1 MPKQAAGSTARDR
14 ILSRARALDD
24 DNKKY
29 QHQIQQVQQV
39 RREDTVPMRYRQGT
53 PLAQQPQTTAK
64 ERILSRAKALGP
76 QQIMS
81 GNGDMTLAEYQD
93 ALKRAEK
100 SIAQQDD
107 RFGSYRAKETY
118 KKALLALSPVVSP
131 VWTGVL
137 ALTDRGKNVQ
147 EREAAAA
154 SKTAKWLFGKSQKTP
169 EEIVAEQQ
177 EAQASARRREEL
189 ASLDLAEYERLLE
202 QAKKEAAGQQ
212 PKYNIHAMGGYDPA
226 AENTEARKKAD
237 DMQQT
242 YNQAKQVQY
251 ERQGL
256 EALGKL
262 NRKQLAAVETL
273 VETPETGTAVMSAR
287 VAQDSRRKQ
296 ATDTLKAAG
305 YSDTEIGE
313 LVTWR
318 SRQKDQEAYQKNVQ
332 WHENLADSGAAGAA
346 AATVLS
352 VPENLLSGLG
362 AADLAMQNAQK
373 LGGVDHPANYYT
385 PAMRLYGGSNAAR
398 TTVSEKLGRS
408 TDATIFGQNVASVA
422 YNIGTSMMDS
432 GATAALAA
440 IGVPPMV
447 GSAFLGGSAATAAMV
462 DAKERGIDDTNALW
476 TGLFAGVAETLFEDV
491 SLERL
496 LTLKPAQGT
505 LTKRLRTTMK
515 NAGLQAAT
523 EGSEELFTS
532 FANYITDRAING
544 GLSEYGTAVRAYM
557 DQGMSHQTATAK
569 ASADLAGQMA
579 MDFVA
584 GGIAGGLMAGGKSA
598 IDVGQQNRA
607 VLQFGE
613 LAGTAAEGRLSAD
626 GKDRLAQKI
635 KSRTEQGKT
644 VSGGAL
650 REVMERTIE
659 ARNKETREN
668 VRQRAQARLEELGDP
683 NAESVSRAVAQLY
696 DSDMSRARE
705 ERTRQTLRNSKYGQ
719 RVANELEE
727 AMRLQG
733 QTEGTDQPGRMTSGM
748 WAENL
753 PRYTSRGEYISELR
767 KKRVNPQA
775 TDRRPVTGYKYNA
788 ETGQLDAIVKGE
800 DGKTETIPKE
810 RAATTGQQ
818 EMLAYLA
825 ADLKEGAPAMIASYL
840 DGQDLETY
848 SRQWHN
854 AYEYGAAGVKRD
866 YAMASQA
873 VDQLNE
879 TQRGIAYDTGKAV
892 HDQRMDRERQ
902 KFPQESKGA
911 AITREGT
918 VSLKGATVGGVTYA
932 PVTQETMT
940 RRQRD
945 SVDVMRQ
952 LARVTGVDVVFY
964 QSRANEKGEY
974 TAANGFYRD
983 GTVYLDINTGKN
995 RVGDMSQTA
1004 ILLTASHE
1012 LTHFIKEY
1020 NPAQYEQLRT
1030 FVVERLMEAEDV
1042 DLDAL
1047 VQRHRKDQPELSY
1060 DEALDEV
1067 VADGCQM
1074 MLQDSQAA
1082 AALAKQNRSLAGNI
1096 RSWLRKWVKKLQE
1109 AFRGLTAQKP
1119 EAQALTRYAKELQ
1132 KIWDDA
1138 LVGAA
1143 RNLQQSE
1150 AETASKE
1157 KAASARGKASVRD
1170 GGGRIARAVNG
1181 EDYWNDL
1188 SYRGYRRK
1196 VIPDSIRYAMF
1207 ADDPSEIRNYGDR
1220 FAAVRHDDL
1229 PKIDDFKE
1237 AIAEAWERDKAEYL
1251 LPPALE
1257 VFEDLSGAE
1266 VADHFDPVDILDG
1279 ADAWDTPELITWA
1292 FSHGIFDEVGGI
1304 KTSDGAIVWDDSLI
1318 HDTSGDDGVWGGNL
1332 HQQSDT
1338 AAGESAAEVRYEI
1351 RRLDG
1356 QTMVVLDTQTDTRDY
1371 KAAAA
1376 YLKALVNT
1384 EKPFSTILAD
1394 ALPVYAGKDL
1404 PSEYKGSEYT
1414 LGMHRGLRE
1423 VKMQAATNL
1432 SEMLL
1437 LAEDG
1442 EWRENVKEKHGKDA
1456 QNGWYRYKT
1465 RFAVPVL
1472 NARKAV
1478 DHYAVYGG
1486 VLLIRNDADGKSYLY
1501 DMVDVE
1507 KKKVISSPPFSA
1519 QAHSGVYEPKPSES
1533 IIRHENEKSNTKFS
1547 MREPVE
1553 QAKDLVAVHNLTEQN
1568 LQDALDLGGLPMPSI
1583 AVVKSEQGHSMYG
1596 PISIV
1601 FGRDSID
1608 PQADSRNKIYGG
1620 DTYTPTAPAV
1630 EYPVN
1635 YDRMRAVEKR
1645 LAGLSEKIAGGVFR
1659 NDSTLQRAGID
1670 EESGMSA
1677 AELADKLA
1685 RDDSIRAAY
1694 LADQGKTLE
1703 PVMQK
1708 KEFNRYGNDALAKL
1722 VQQIGAQEL
1731 AGIEASIEAGDYQP
1745 VREIE
1750 DMVRQIIRDSYAEK
1764 HSALLNRK
1772 PELKE
1777 KRLDRFMENNV
1788 TVFTVEDF
1796 VRDAWE
1802 YYQDQGATTSEID
1815 RWATSDKLHEA
1826 ASVED
1831 VKVWLLPQLEG
1842 VLGEPGIYNG
1852 SERFDRSGSRRSF
1865 SQLHWEYTLE
1875 NIVRAMAETQAAR
1888 GGQTFGA
1895 SAKAMQAVGS
1905 EDFQSI
1911 DEVKAASGRLGEV
1924 DTEQYKADVDAVEK
1938 RIEQATRAV
1947 MRENKPH
1954 SDNQFDEM
1962 QIIGDVMMQAAQGKQ
1977 TEAAI
1982 RRAFSQEGYSISES
1996 TAREI
2001 REVFRAATA
2010 LPTGYF
2016 EAKPQRAVR
2025 FDEAKAVIVPD
2036 NISRTLKKRIE
2047 RAGVPIMEYRAGDE
2061 SQRLKQLNSDETW
2074 RFSVREAKIT
2084 DRELLANA
2092 LETTAQNDLER
2103 GLLAQYQEKA
2113 KSAARWERWLDY
2125 HQQKLADHESGV
2137 HPLTTQQVLLA
2148 REKAAQYAEMLD
2160 QLDGKLLK
2168 IESMGPMRKLLERE
2182 RSYVDDLLTGAVA
2195 AEKEHFQADFEQRL
2209 QEALRREQESLTQ
2222 YRERREESER
2232 RRAVTAKIERTTSQL
2247 ADRLNTNTD
2256 KKHIPEP
2263 LKKPVA
2269 QLLTA
2274 LDYSSRSSLR
2284 GDRATRADQE
2294 YCRAMEGIRRV
2305 LADQEAFQQGA
2316 EGSEDALGGYLDLPP
2331 GLTDLMTKHIQT
2343 VENIIEDRMPTETV
2357 LRRMN
2362 LTQLRDLDVIL
2373 STVTRAV
2380 TKMNELLENRTF
2392 VRVADA
2398 AEDTMAEL
2406 HRRGQ
2411 YKGAAEKAETF
2422 VAWDNALPWYAF
2434 QRFGEG
2440 GRAIFEELQDGW
2452 DKLAFNSKQ
2461 VLDFRKGVITDEQAR
2476 AWDTEVRQV
2485 ELLDQ
2490 EGETVTV
2497 SMTTAQLMGLYCL
2510 SKRKQ
2515 ALGHLFGGG
2524 IRITDIETRGKL
2536 RKKTIKQDEHYK
2548 MDDQMLGRLLGQLTP
2563 EQIAVADKLQK
2574 YMTEQGSKWGN
2585 EITMKRF
2592 GYRGFTEKIYY
2603 PIETDSQDRL
2613 SRAGDGTEGSLYR
2626 LQNISAVK
2634 PLVQNANN
2642 AIMLRGI
2649 FDVFSNHM
2657 ADMAKYNALVI
2668 PIVDAQKWY
2677 NYKDSVKN
2685 EAGQV
2690 NTQTVQRSMTK
2701 AYGQSANRYVVQ
2713 FLKDL
2718 NGVKE
2723 SGARG
2728 EGFANKMISNY
2739 KRAAVA
2745 ANLRVALLQPT
2756 AYVRAAAVLDYKYLA
2771 EAFGDRTGTRQ
2782 ATAEMLEHSGIALWK
2797 DMGFFDTDVG
2807 RSIRDQIKGK
2817 GSRLEDLVDKSMAAA
2832 ELGDKVT
2839 WARLWRACKL
2849 EVQEKQGLSG
2859 DELMEAT
2866 AKRFRDVIYQ
2876 TQVIDSTMTRS
2887 HMMRSSSTFA
2897 KMATSFLSE
2906 PTVSYNL
2913 IMEGT
2918 RQILKDKKAM
2928 GLKTAIGRNW
2938 KAAGRA
2944 YQAYVV
2950 SALAAA
2956 VVESLADALRDDD
2969 DDTLWEKLWN
2979 AFGGLHGNLASDL
2992 NPLNKLPY
3000 MRDVF
3005 SALDGYDNGRMD
3017 TEGLANAKKAYDILM
3032 ESYRLATGQQD
3043 KATSTTYYGNMT
3055 TYGKVYQTFRAVSM
3069 LSGLPLSA
3077 ATREVIT
3084 VWNDTVGSVWPG
3096 MKRKTYESKKL
3107 REAYNSYAKPAGIGY
3122 DTLSAAMEYVA
3133 TLESDK
3139 DAEGKTVSGSLKAKY
3154 VAYIQSLGLT
3164 PSQQKAMW
3172 LALKNSTWSD
3182 KGTPWT

>member
-76 QQIMS
+76 QEIMS

-177 EAQASARRREEL
+177 EAQAAARRREEL

-251 ERQGL
+251 ERRGL

-305 YSDTEIGE
+305 YSDTEIGD

-332 WHENLADSGAAGAA
+332 WHENLADSGVAGAA

-398 TTVSEKLGRS
+398 TTVSEKLERS

-496 LTLKPAQGT
+496 LALKPAQGT
-505 LTKRLRTTMK
+505 LAKRLRTTMK

-598 IDVGQQNRA
+598 IDVGRQNRA
-607 VLQFGE
+607 VQQFGE
-613 LAGTAAEGRLSAD
+613 LAGTAAEDRLSAD
-626 GKDRLAQKI
+626 GKDRLAQRV

-659 ARNKETREN
+659 ARNKEAREN

-696 DSDMSRARE
+696 DSDMSRTRE
-705 ERTRQTLRNSKYGQ
+705 ERARQTLRDSKYGQ
-719 RVANELEE
+719 QVANELEE
-727 AMRLQG
+727 AMGRREQAEDADQG
-733 QTEGTDQPGRMTSGM
+733 ATAA

-753 PRYTSRGEYISELR
+753 PRYTSRGEYISELQR
-767 KKRVNPQA
+767 KRVNPQA

-840 DGQDLETY
+840 DGQDLKTY

-854 AYEYGAAGVKRD
+854 AYEYGAANVKRD

-892 HDQRMDRERQ
+892 YDQRMAQERQ

-932 PVTQETMT
+932 PVMQETMT

-945 SVDVMRQ
+945 SVEVMRQ

-983 GTVYLDINTGKN
+983 GTVYLDINAGKN
-995 RVGDMSQTA
+995 RVGDMSETA
-1004 ILLTASHE
+1004 VLLTASHE
-1012 LTHFIKEY
+1012 LTHFIQEY
-1020 NPAQYEQLRT
+1020 SPAQYEQLRD

-1047 VQRHRKDQPELSY
+1047 VQRHQKDQPELSY

-1074 MLQDSQAA
+1074 MLKDSQAA

-1096 RSWLRKWVKKLQE
+1096 RSWLRKWVKRLQE

-1143 RNLQQSE
+1143 RNLQQNE
-1150 AETASKE
+1150 AETASGE
-1157 KAASARGKASVRD
+1157 KAASTRGKASARD

-1188 SYRGYRRK
+1188 SYRGYRHK
-1196 VIPDSIRYAMF
+1196 VIPDSIGYAMF
-1207 ADDPSEIRNYGDR
+1207 ADDPSEARGYGDR
-1220 FAAVRHDDL
+1220 FAAVRHGDL

-1237 AIAEAWERDKAEYL
+1237 DIAEAWERDKAEYL

-1257 VFEDLSGAE
+1257 VFEDLRGAE

-1292 FSHGIFDEVGGI
+1292 FSHGVFDEVGGI

-1318 HDTSGDDGVWGGNL
+1318 HDTTGDDGVWGDNL
-1332 HQQSDT
+1332 HRQSGP
-1338 AAGESAAEVRYEI
+1338 AAGASAAQVRYEI

-1356 QTMVVLDTQTDTRDY
+1356 QTMVVLDTQTDTRSH

-1376 YLKALVNT
+1376 YLKALVNA

-1432 SEMLL
+1432 DEMLL

-1442 EWRENVKEKHGKDA
+1442 EWRENVKKKHGKDA

-1533 IIRHENEKSNTKFS
+1533 IIRPGNEKSNTKFS
-1547 MREPVE
+1547 VRDSAGRE
-1553 QAKDLVAVHNLTEQN
+1553 LTEAQQKYFRDSKTRDENGNLLVMYHQTDGDFTVFDTEHKGAGTGDDETPFGVFLKKTSRDIGVRGKKQMQLYANIQN
-1568 LQDALDLGGLPMPSI
+1568 PLRVDNRKQLVQSLARMSEEYASLKAESGNIDKEYGAKFEKAKRAFVDFLTRWRKENPDAPARAAYNAEGFDAAFNAEDEVVKEWTKKQDALALK
-1583 AVVKSEQGHSMYG
+1583 A
-1596 PISIV
+1596 
-1601 FGRDSID
+1601 
-1608 PQADSRNKIYGG
+1608 
-1620 DTYTPTAPAV
+1620 
-1630 EYPVN
+1630 
-1635 YDRMRAVEKR
+1635 
-1645 LAGLSEKIAGGVFR
+1645 
-1659 NDSTLQRAGID
+1659 
-1670 EESGMSA
+1670 
-1677 AELADKLA
+1677 
-1685 RDDSIRAAY
+1685 
-1694 LADQGKTLE
+1694 
-1703 PVMQK
+1703 K
-1708 KEFNRYGNDALAKL
+1708 K
-1722 VQQIGAQEL
+1722 
-1731 AGIEASIEAGDYQP
+1731 
-1745 VREIE
+1745 
-1750 DMVRQIIRDSYAEK
+1750 
-1764 HSALLNRK
+1764 
-1772 PELKE
+1772 
-1777 KRLDRFMENNV
+1777 
-1788 TVFTVEDF
+1788 
-1796 VRDAWE
+1796 
-1802 YYQDQGATTSEID
+1802 
-1815 RWATSDKLHEA
+1815 
-1826 ASVED
+1826 
-1831 VKVWLLPQLEG
+1831 
-1842 VLGEPGIYNG
+1842 
-1852 SERFDRSGSRRSF
+1852 
-1865 SQLHWEYTLE
+1865 
-1875 NIVRAMAETQAAR
+1875 
-1888 GGQTFGA
+1888 
-1895 SAKAMQAVGS
+1895 
-1905 EDFQSI
+1905 
-1911 DEVKAASGRLGEV
+1911 
-1924 DTEQYKADVDAVEK
+1924 
-1938 RIEQATRAV
+1938 
-1947 MRENKPH
+1947 
-1954 SDNQFDEM
+1954 
-1962 QIIGDVMMQAAQGKQ
+1962 
-1977 TEAAI
+1977 
-1982 RRAFSQEGYSISES
+1982 
-1996 TAREI
+1996 
-2001 REVFRAATA
+2001 AATA
-2010 LPTGYF
+2010 ALRENGYDGVFLEKDQGSWGRSTEAYIALDANQVKSVDNQGPTT
-2016 EAKPQRAVR
+2016 
-2025 FDEAKAVIVPD
+2025 DPD
-2036 NISRTLKKRIE
+2036 I
-2047 RAGVPIMEYRAGDE
+2047 
-2061 SQRLKQLNSDETW
+2061 
-2074 RFSVREAKIT
+2074 RFSMREAKIT

-2092 LETTAQNDLER
+2092 LETTARNDLER

-2148 REKAAQYAEMLD
+2148 REKAAQYTEMLD
-2160 QLDGKLLK
+2160 QLDEKLLK

-2209 QEALRREQESLTQ
+2209 QEARRREQESLAQ

-2232 RRAVTAKIERTTSQL
+2232 RRAVTAKIERTTRQL

-2305 LADQEAFQQGA
+2305 LADQEAFQQGT

-2392 VRVADA
+2392 IRVADA

-2422 VAWDNALPWYAF
+2422 VAWDNTLPWYAF

-2440 GRAIFEELQDGW
+2440 GRAIFGELQDGW

-2476 AWDTEVRQV
+2476 AWDTEVRRV

-2548 MDDQMLGRLLGQLTP
+2548 MDDQMLGRLLSQLTP

-2585 EITMKRF
+2585 EVTMKRF
-2592 GYRGFTEKIYY
+2592 GYRGFIEEIYY

-2677 NYKDSVKN
+2677 NYKDSTKN

-2690 NTQTVQRSMTK
+2690 NTRTVQRAMTK

-2728 EGFANKMISNY
+2728 EVFAGKMISNY

-2771 EAFGDRTGTRQ
+2771 KAFGDRTGTRQ

-2817 GSRLEDLVDKSMAAA
+2817 GSKLEDLVDKSMAAA
-2832 ELGDKVT
+2832 ELGDKIT

-2849 EVQEKQGLSG
+2849 EVREKQGLSG
-2859 DELMEAT
+2859 DELIKAT
-2866 AKRFRDVIYQ
+2866 ARRFRDVIYQ

-2887 HMMRSSSTFA
+2887 NIMRSSSTFS
-2897 KMATSFLSE
+2897 KMFTSFLSE

-3084 VWNDTVGSVWPG
+3084 AWNNTVGSVWPG
-3096 MKRKTYESKKL
+3096 MKRRTYESKKL
-3107 REAYNSYAKPAGIGY
+3107 REAYNSYAKPAGISY
-3122 DTLSAAMEYVA
+3122 DTLSTAMEYVA

-3154 VAYIQSLGLT
+3154 VDYIQSMGLT

-3182 KGTPWT
+3182 KGTPWE

>member
-39 RREDTVPMRYRQGT
+39 RREDTVPMRYRQET

-64 ERILSRAKALGP
+64 ERVMSRAKAMGP

-131 VWTGVL
+131 AWTGVL

-177 EAQASARRREEL
+177 EAQEAARRREEL

-296 ATDTLKAAG
+296 AADTLKAAG

-373 LGGVDHPANYYT
+373 LGGVDRPANYYT

-398 TTVSEKLGRS
+398 TTVSEKLERS
-408 TDATIFGQNVASVA
+408 TDATIFGQNAASVA

-505 LTKRLRTTMK
+505 LAKRLRTTMK
-515 NAGLQAAT
+515 NVGLQAAT

-598 IDVGQQNRA
+598 IDVGRQNREMGKFTHLTEEIA
-607 VLQFGE
+607 KE
-613 LAGTAAEGRLSAD
+613 RLGQD
-626 GKDRLAQKI
+626 ETDRLAKKLI
-635 KSRTEQGKT
+635 EHTEAGKR
-644 VSGGAL
+644 VSGYAL
-650 REVMERTIE
+650 REAANRNIE
-659 ARNKETREN
+659 YLNRSAAEEIREGVT
-668 VRQRAQARLEELGDP
+668 VRLQELG
-683 NAESVSRAVAQLY
+683 ESRNVEKVGRAVARLY
-696 DSDMSRARE
+696 ADADMSEAARRE
-705 ERTRQTLRNSKYGQ
+705 EKLVVERSQYGQ
-719 RVANELEE
+719 RVLDELVDNGKFQISDGISGRAAESE
-727 AMRLQG
+727 WADGLMQPLTERAYMEKSQKEYAERMRQI
-733 QTEGTDQPGRMTSGM
+733 QK
-748 WAENL
+748 N
-753 PRYTSRGEYISELR
+753 
-767 KKRVNPQA
+767 RVNPTA

-810 RAATTGQQ
+810 KAATTGQQ
-818 EMLAYLA
+818 EALADLA

-840 DGQDLETY
+840 DGQDLKTY

-854 AYEYGAAGVKRD
+854 AYEYGAANVKRD

-892 HDQRMDRERQ
+892 YDQRMAQERQ

-964 QSRANEKGEY
+964 QSRANEKGKY

-983 GTVYLDINTGKN
+983 GTVYLDINAGKN
-995 RVGDMSQTA
+995 RVGDMSETA
-1004 ILLTASHE
+1004 VLLTASHE
-1012 LTHFIKEY
+1012 LTHFIQEY
-1020 NPAQYEQLRT
+1020 NPAQYEQLRD
-1030 FVVERLMEAEDV
+1030 FVVERLTEAEDV

-1047 VQRHRKDQPELSY
+1047 VQRHQKNQPELSY

-1074 MLQDSQAA
+1074 MLKDSQAA

-1143 RNLQQSE
+1143 RNLQQSG
-1150 AETASKE
+1150 AETASGE
-1157 KAASARGKASVRD
+1157 KAVSTRGKASARD

-1196 VIPDSIRYAMF
+1196 VIPDSIGYAMF
-1207 ADDPSEIRNYGDR
+1207 ADDPSEARGYGDR

-1237 AIAEAWERDKAEYL
+1237 DIAEAWERDKAEYL

-1318 HDTSGDDGVWGGNL
+1318 HDTSGDDGVWGDNL
-1332 HQQSDT
+1332 HQQSGP
-1338 AAGESAAEVRYEI
+1338 AAGASAAQVQYEI

-1356 QTMVVLDTQTDTRDY
+1356 QTMVVLDTQTDTRSH

-1376 YLKALVNT
+1376 YLKALVNA

-1404 PSEYKGSEYT
+1404 PSEYKGSKYT

-1432 SEMLL
+1432 DEMLL

-1442 EWRENVKEKHGKDA
+1442 EWRENVKKKHGKDA

-1519 QAHSGVYEPKPSES
+1519 QAHSGVYEPKPSEN

-1547 MREPVE
+1547 
-1553 QAKDLVAVHNLTEQN
+1553 
-1568 LQDALDLGGLPMPSI
+1568 
-1583 AVVKSEQGHSMYG
+1583 
-1596 PISIV
+1596 
-1601 FGRDSID
+1601 
-1608 PQADSRNKIYGG
+1608 
-1620 DTYTPTAPAV
+1620 
-1630 EYPVN
+1630 
-1635 YDRMRAVEKR
+1635 
-1645 LAGLSEKIAGGVFR
+1645 
-1659 NDSTLQRAGID
+1659 
-1670 EESGMSA
+1670 
-1677 AELADKLA
+1677 
-1685 RDDSIRAAY
+1685 
-1694 LADQGKTLE
+1694 
-1703 PVMQK
+1703 
-1708 KEFNRYGNDALAKL
+1708 
-1722 VQQIGAQEL
+1722 
-1731 AGIEASIEAGDYQP
+1731 
-1745 VREIE
+1745 
-1750 DMVRQIIRDSYAEK
+1750 
-1764 HSALLNRK
+1764 
-1772 PELKE
+1772 
-1777 KRLDRFMENNV
+1777 
-1788 TVFTVEDF
+1788 
-1796 VRDAWE
+1796 VRDN
-1802 YYQDQGATTSEID
+1802 
-1815 RWATSDKLHEA
+1815 K
-1826 ASVED
+1826 ED
-1831 VKVWLLPQLEG
+1831 VKTVEKYFGTTYNVNEAGYLLTDGKLLDMSGRHEGGPGGYRTVDHRDIADAFDGDYGDGSYSGGMVEFMRAGNIRLSPESGGINLSVKPNKAQLDT
-1842 VLGEPGIYNG
+1842 LDRYISKFRGEVMVD
-1852 SERFDRSGSRRSF
+1852 FD
-1865 SQLHWEYTLE
+1865 
-1875 NIVRAMAETQAAR
+1875 NAA
-1888 GGQTFGA
+1888 GDTVA
-1895 SAKAMQAVGS
+1895 SAAYRSRTYSKHV
-1905 EDFQSI
+1905 I
-1911 DEVKAASGRLGEV
+1911 DDINA
-1924 DTEQYKADVDAVEK
+1924 YF
-1938 RIEQATRAV
+1938 
-1947 MRENKPH
+1947 
-1954 SDNQFDEM
+1954 DN
-1962 QIIGDVMMQAAQGKQ
+1962 GTV
-1977 TEAAI
+1977 
-1982 RRAFSQEGYSISES
+1982 
-1996 TAREI
+1996 
-2001 REVFRAATA
+2001 
-2010 LPTGYF
+2010 PTGN
-2016 EAKPQRAVR
+2016 A
-2025 FDEAKAVIVPD
+2025 D
-2036 NISRTLKKRIE
+2036 
-2047 RAGVPIMEYRAGDE
+2047 
-2061 SQRLKQLNSDETW
+2061 TW
-2074 RFSVREAKIT
+2074 FSVREAKIT

-2092 LETTAQNDLER
+2092 LETTARNAEER
-2103 GLLAQYQEKA
+2103 RILKWYREVA
-2113 KSAARWERWLDY
+2113 KSLTEHEQLLENMRQR
-2125 HQQKLADHESGV
+2125 LADHKSG
-2137 HPLTTQQVLLA
+2137 
-2148 REKAAQYAEMLD
+2148 EKTLSPGKVKDLEDYTEYIVNKLD
-2160 QLDGKLLK
+2160 EEDRKLLK
-2168 IESMGPMRKLLERE
+2168 IESMGPVRKLLERE
-2182 RSYVDDLLTGAVA
+2182 REYVERRLAGAREEKDRYR
-2195 AEKEHFQADFEQRL
+2195 AEFEQRL
-2209 QEALRREQESLTQ
+2209 QEARRREQESLAQ

-2232 RRAVTAKIERTTSQL
+2232 RRAVTAKIERTTRQL

-2305 LADQEAFQQGA
+2305 LEDQEAFQQGA

-2373 STVTRAV
+2373 STVTKAV

-2422 VAWDNALPWYAF
+2422 VAWDNTLPWYAF

-2440 GRAIFEELQDGW
+2440 GRAIFGELQDGW
-2452 DKLAFNSKQ
+2452 DKLAFNSKR

-2476 AWDTEVRQV
+2476 AWDTEVRRV
-2485 ELLDQ
+2485 ELLNQ

-2574 YMTEQGSKWGN
+2574 YMTEQGSRWGN
-2585 EITMKRF
+2585 EVTMKRF

-2690 NTQTVQRSMTK
+2690 NTRTVQRAMTK

-2771 EAFGDRTGTRQ
+2771 KAFGDRTGTRQ

-2817 GSRLEDLVDKSMAAA
+2817 GSKLEDLVDKSMAAA
-2832 ELGDKVT
+2832 ELGDKIT

-2859 DELMEAT
+2859 DELMKAT
-2866 AKRFRDVIYQ
+2866 AQRFRDVIYQ

-2897 KMATSFLSE
+2897 KMATSFMSE

-2938 KAAGRA
+2938 KTAGQA

-3084 VWNDTVGSVWPG
+3084 TWNNTVGSVWPG

-3107 REAYNSYAKPAGIGY
+3107 REAYNSYAKPAGISY
-3122 DTLSAAMEYVA
+3122 DTLSTAMEYVA

-3139 DAEGKTVSGSLKAKY
+3139 DAEGKTVSGSMKAKY

-3182 KGTPWT
+3182 KGTPWE

>member
-1 MPKQAAGSTARDR
+1 MAMQTGGGTARDR
-14 ILSRARALDD
+14 IMARARAMDD

-64 ERILSRAKALGP
+64 ERIQARARAMG
-76 QQIMS
+76 QQRVMS
-81 GNGDMTLAEYQD
+81 GLGDLTVEEYQY
-93 ALKRAEK
+93 ALKQA
-100 SIAQQDD
+100 
-107 RFGSYRAKETY
+107 
-118 KKALLALSPVVSP
+118 
-131 VWTGVL
+131 
-137 ALTDRGKNVQ
+137 
-147 EREAAAA
+147 EAA
-154 SKTAKWLFGKSQKTP
+154 SPKRDENPGFFSRVGKWLVGKTEKTP
-169 EEIVAEQQ
+169 EEIVAEQWDAL
-177 EAQASARRREEL
+177 EAARKREEL
-189 ASLDLAEYERLLE
+189 ASLDLDEYEKLLE
-202 QAKKEAAGQQ
+202 QAKKQAADAR
-212 PKYNIHAMGGYDPA
+212 PDFNIHAMGAYDAA
-226 AENTEARKKAD
+226 AENTPAQRKAD
-237 DMQQT
+237 EMQQT
-242 YNQAKQVQY
+242 YNLAKQVQF
-251 ERQGL
+251 ERQG
-256 EALGKL
+256 EQALAQL
-262 NRKQLAAVETL
+262 TPKQLEAVETL
-273 VETPETGTAVMSAR
+273 VQTPATGTSVMSAG
-287 VAQDSRRKQ
+287 VARENARDQ
-296 ATDTLKAAG
+296 AYSVLLEGG
-305 YSDTEIGE
+305 YSYKTISD

-318 SRQKDQEAYQKNVQ
+318 SRQQDKEAYQKTVQ
-332 WHENLADSGAAGAA
+332 WHEDLADSGVLGGA

-352 VPENLLSGLG
+352 VPENLLSGVG
-362 AADLAMQNAQK
+362 AIDVALQK
-373 LGGVDHPANYYT
+373 ANQTGGEERPVNYYSA
-385 PAMRLYGGSNAAR
+385 PMRLYGGANAAR
-398 TTVSEKLGRS
+398 ETVGQKLERN
-408 TDATIFGQNVASVA
+408 TDATIFGQNVASTA
-422 YNIGTSMMDS
+422 YGIGTSMLDS
-432 GATAALAA
+432 GATVALAA
-440 IGVPPMV
+440 IGVPPVV
-447 GSAFLGGSAATAAMV
+447 GSSLLGGAAATGAMV
-462 DAKERGIDDTNALW
+462 DAKDRGVDDTHALW
-476 TGLFAGVAETLFEDV
+476 TGVFAGVAETLFEDV

-496 LTLKPAQGT
+496 LKLDVPQGT
-505 LTKRLRTTMK
+505 LRQRMQTTLK
-515 NAGLQAAT
+515 NTLLQAGT
-523 EGSEELFTS
+523 EGSEELFTD

-544 GLSEYGTAVRAYM
+544 GLSEYDTAVRAYM
-557 DQGMSHQTATAK
+557 DQGFSQKEASQK
-569 ASADLAGQMA
+569 AGADLAARMA
-579 MDFVA
+579 LDFVA
-584 GGIAGGLMAGGKSA
+584 GGVAGGLMAGGKAA
-598 IDVGQQNRA
+598 IDNAGQNREMR
-607 VLQFGE
+607 QYSD
-613 LAGTAAEGRLSAD
+613 LAPAAAEE
-626 GKDRLAQKI
+626 RLAADPGSRAARRVQKQVQ
-635 KSRTEQGKT
+635 QGKP
-644 VSGGAL
+644 VRGAAL
-650 REVMERTIE
+650 RETMAQNVE
-659 ARNKETREN
+659 AQNQAVTEQ
-668 VRQRAQARLEELGDP
+668 VRKLARQRLEELGDTQ
-683 NAESVSRAVAQLY
+683 AEKTSRAVAQLY
-696 DSDMSRARE
+696 DQELPWYRRELARKA
-705 ERTRQTLRNSKYGQ
+705 LRSSEYGQ
-719 RVANELEE
+719 RVANEMEDAVETGRVRTLLEQAGE
-727 AMRLQG
+727 
-733 QTEGTDQPGRMTSGM
+733 TEDAARVPRWTSGE

-753 PRYTSRGEYISELR
+753 PRYTSQGAYINQLMER
-767 KKRVNPQA
+767 RVNPSA
-775 TDRRPVTGYKYNA
+775 TDKRPVTGFRYNQ

-800 DGKTETIPKE
+800 DGKVETIPKE
-810 RAATTGQQ
+810 RAATTGRQ
-818 EMLAYLA
+818 EWLADLA
-825 ADLKEGAPAMIASYL
+825 ADLKEAAPTMIASYME
-840 DGQDLETY
+840 GQDVQTF

-854 AYEYGAAGVKRD
+854 AYEYGAAGVKKD
-866 YAMASQA
+866 YAMNSQA
-873 VDQLNE
+873 VDQLNA
-879 TQRGIAYDTGKAV
+879 TQRELAYDA
-892 HDQRMDRERQ
+892 
-902 KFPQESKGA
+902 GA
-911 AITREGT
+911 AARAVQQAQERMKFHQEGQDTGMAREGA

-945 SVDVMRQ
+945 SVEVMRQ
-952 LARVTGVDVVFY
+952 LARVSGVDVVFY

-983 GTVYLDINTGKN
+983 GTVYLDINAGKN
-995 RVGDMSQTA
+995 RVGDMSETA

-1020 NPAQYEQLRT
+1020 NPAQYEQLRD
-1030 FVVERLMEAEDV
+1030 FVVERLTEAEDV
-1042 DLDAL
+1042 DLDDL
-1047 VQRHRKDQPELSY
+1047 VQRHQKNQPELSY

-1074 MLQDSQAA
+1074 MLKDSQAA

-1119 EAQALTRYAKELQ
+1119 EAQALTRYAKEMQ

-1150 AETASKE
+1150 AETASGE
-1157 KAASARGKASVRD
+1157 EAASTRGKASARD
-1170 GGGRIARAVNG
+1170 
-1181 EDYWNDL
+1181 
-1188 SYRGYRRK
+1188 
-1196 VIPDSIRYAMF
+1196 
-1207 ADDPSEIRNYGDR
+1207 
-1220 FAAVRHDDL
+1220 
-1229 PKIDDFKE
+1229 
-1237 AIAEAWERDKAEYL
+1237 
-1251 LPPALE
+1251 
-1257 VFEDLSGAE
+1257 
-1266 VADHFDPVDILDG
+1266 
-1279 ADAWDTPELITWA
+1279 
-1292 FSHGIFDEVGGI
+1292 
-1304 KTSDGAIVWDDSLI
+1304 
-1318 HDTSGDDGVWGGNL
+1318 
-1332 HQQSDT
+1332 
-1338 AAGESAAEVRYEI
+1338 GESAAQVRYEVRESKDKDI
-1351 RRLDG
+1351 VSVKQQLKASESELSKMPVVSRKNVTADIERMSTKQRLEWAVAELRASGYRVERPNGNTIEFSPKDINSG
-1356 QTMVVLDTQTDTRDY
+1356 LRY
-1371 KAAAA
+1371 LSGAGEIAA
-1376 YLKALVNT
+1376 Y
-1384 EKPFSTILAD
+1384 S
-1394 ALPVYAGKDL
+1394 ALPAVLKRGK
-1404 PSEYKGSEYT
+1404 EIYREANHKGRGYGTITFAAPVEINGVRGNMAVVVRQTKGQRYDV
-1414 LGMHRGLRE
+1414 HRILMPDGSAFVFQE
-1423 VKMQAATNL
+1423 KANAVSTTVGGITEAASSSGGTTPTINTA
-1432 SEMLL
+1432 S
-1437 LAEDG
+1437 
-1442 EWRENVKEKHGKDA
+1442 KDS
-1456 QNGWYRYKT
+1456 
-1465 RFAVPVL
+1465 
-1472 NARKAV
+1472 
-1478 DHYAVYGG
+1478 
-1486 VLLIRNDADGKSYLY
+1486 IRPG
-1501 DMVDVE
+1501 
-1507 KKKVISSPPFSA
+1507 
-1519 QAHSGVYEPKPSES
+1519 
-1533 IIRHENEKSNTKFS
+1533 NEKSNTKFS
-1547 MREPVE
+1547 VRDSAGRELTPAQQEFFRNSKARDENGNLLVMYHQTDGDFTVFDTEHKGAGTGDDETPFGVFLKKTSRDIGVRGKKQMQLYANIQNPLRVDNRE
-1553 QAKDLVAVHNLTEQN
+1553 QLVQSLARMSEEYASIKAESGNIDKEYGAKFEKAKRAFVDFLTRWRKEN
-1568 LQDALDLGGLPMPSI
+1568 PDAPARAAYNAEGFDAAFNAEDEVVKEWTKKQDALALK
-1583 AVVKSEQGHSMYG
+1583 A
-1596 PISIV
+1596 
-1601 FGRDSID
+1601 
-1608 PQADSRNKIYGG
+1608 
-1620 DTYTPTAPAV
+1620 
-1630 EYPVN
+1630 
-1635 YDRMRAVEKR
+1635 
-1645 LAGLSEKIAGGVFR
+1645 
-1659 NDSTLQRAGID
+1659 
-1670 EESGMSA
+1670 
-1677 AELADKLA
+1677 
-1685 RDDSIRAAY
+1685 
-1694 LADQGKTLE
+1694 
-1703 PVMQK
+1703 K
-1708 KEFNRYGNDALAKL
+1708 K
-1722 VQQIGAQEL
+1722 
-1731 AGIEASIEAGDYQP
+1731 
-1745 VREIE
+1745 
-1750 DMVRQIIRDSYAEK
+1750 
-1764 HSALLNRK
+1764 
-1772 PELKE
+1772 
-1777 KRLDRFMENNV
+1777 
-1788 TVFTVEDF
+1788 
-1796 VRDAWE
+1796 
-1802 YYQDQGATTSEID
+1802 
-1815 RWATSDKLHEA
+1815 
-1826 ASVED
+1826 
-1831 VKVWLLPQLEG
+1831 
-1842 VLGEPGIYNG
+1842 
-1852 SERFDRSGSRRSF
+1852 
-1865 SQLHWEYTLE
+1865 
-1875 NIVRAMAETQAAR
+1875 
-1888 GGQTFGA
+1888 
-1895 SAKAMQAVGS
+1895 
-1905 EDFQSI
+1905 
-1911 DEVKAASGRLGEV
+1911 
-1924 DTEQYKADVDAVEK
+1924 
-1938 RIEQATRAV
+1938 
-1947 MRENKPH
+1947 
-1954 SDNQFDEM
+1954 
-1962 QIIGDVMMQAAQGKQ
+1962 
-1977 TEAAI
+1977 
-1982 RRAFSQEGYSISES
+1982 
-1996 TAREI
+1996 
-2001 REVFRAATA
+2001 AATA
-2010 LPTGYF
+2010 ALRENGYDGVFLEKDQGSWGRSTEAYIALDANQVKSVDNQSPTT
-2016 EAKPQRAVR
+2016 
-2025 FDEAKAVIVPD
+2025 DPD
-2036 NISRTLKKRIE
+2036 I
-2047 RAGVPIMEYRAGDE
+2047 
-2061 SQRLKQLNSDETW
+2061 

-2092 LETTAQNDLER
+2092 LETTARNDLER

-2113 KSAARWERWLDY
+2113 KSAAQWERWLDY

-2137 HPLTTQQVLLA
+2137 HLLTTQQVLLA

-2160 QLDGKLLK
+2160 QLDEKLLK
-2168 IESMGPMRKLLERE
+2168 IESMGPMRKLLGRE

-2195 AEKEHFQADFEQRL
+2195 AEKEHFQAEFEQRL
-2209 QEALRREQESLTQ
+2209 QDARRREQESLVQ

-2232 RRAVTAKIERTTSQL
+2232 RRAVTAKIERTTRQL

-2305 LADQEAFQQGA
+2305 LADQEAFQQGT

-2476 AWDTEVRQV
+2476 AWDTEVRRV

-2515 ALGHLFGGG
+2515 ALGHLLGGG

-2585 EITMKRF
+2585 EVTMKRF

-2677 NYKDSVKN
+2677 NYKDSTKN
-2685 EAGQV
+2685 ETGQV
-2690 NTQTVQRSMTK
+2690 NTRTVQRAMTK

-2728 EGFANKMISNY
+2728 EAFADKMISNY

-2771 EAFGDRTGTRQ
+2771 KAFGDRTGTRQ
-2782 ATAEMLEHSGIALWK
+2782 ATAEMLKHSGIALWK

-2817 GSRLEDLVDKSMAAA
+2817 GSKLEDLVDKSMAAA

-2859 DELMEAT
+2859 DELMKAT
-2866 AKRFRDVIYQ
+2866 AQRFRDVIYQ

-2887 HMMRSSSTFA
+2887 HMMRSSSTFS
-2897 KMATSFLSE
+2897 KMFTSFMSE

-3005 SALDGYDNGRMD
+3005 AALDGYDNGRMD

-3084 VWNDTVGSVWPG
+3084 TWNNTVGSVWPG

-3107 REAYNSYAKPAGIGY
+3107 REAYNSYAKPAGISY
-3122 DTLSAAMEYVA
+3122 DTLSTAMEYVA

-3182 KGTPWT
+3182 KGTPWE

>member
-1 MPKQAAGSTARDR
+1 MAMQTGGGTARDR
-14 ILSRARALDD
+14 IMARARAMDD
-24 DNKKY
+24 EEKKK
-29 QHQIQQVQQV
+29 QQAQQPQQT
-39 RREDTVPMRYRQGT
+39 RQSAQAQVPMRYRQAAQEPGQEA
-53 PLAQQPQTTAK
+53 AQQPQTTARD
-64 ERILSRAKALGP
+64 RIQARARAMG
-76 QQIMS
+76 QQRAMS
-81 GNGDMTLAEYQD
+81 GLGDLTVEEYQY
-93 ALKRAEK
+93 ALKQA
-100 SIAQQDD
+100 
-107 RFGSYRAKETY
+107 
-118 KKALLALSPVVSP
+118 
-131 VWTGVL
+131 
-137 ALTDRGKNVQ
+137 
-147 EREAAAA
+147 EAA
-154 SKTAKWLFGKSQKTP
+154 SPKRDENPGFFSRVGKWLVGKTEKTP
-169 EEIVAEQQ
+169 EEIVAEQWDAL
-177 EAQASARRREEL
+177 EAARKREEL
-189 ASLDLAEYERLLE
+189 ASLDLDEYEKLLE
-202 QAKKEAAGQQ
+202 QAKKQAADAR
-212 PKYNIHAMGGYDPA
+212 PDFNIHAMGAYDAA
-226 AENTEARKKAD
+226 AENTQAQRKAD
-237 DMQQT
+237 EMQQT
-242 YNQAKQVQY
+242 YNLARQVQF
-251 ERQGL
+251 ERQG
-256 EALGKL
+256 EQALAQL
-262 NRKQLAAVETL
+262 TPKQLEAVETL
-273 VETPETGTAVMSAR
+273 VKTPATGTSVMSAG
-287 VAQDSRRKQ
+287 VARENARDQ
-296 ATDTLKAAG
+296 AYSVLLEGG
-305 YSDTEIGE
+305 YSYKTISD

-318 SRQKDQEAYQKNVQ
+318 SRQQDKEAYQKTVQ
-332 WHENLADSGAAGAA
+332 WHEDLADSGVLGGA

-352 VPENLLSGLG
+352 VPENLLSGVG
-362 AADLAMQNAQK
+362 AIDVALQK
-373 LGGVDHPANYYT
+373 ANQTGGEERPVNYYSA
-385 PAMRLYGGSNAAR
+385 PMRLYGGANAAR
-398 TTVSEKLGRS
+398 ETVGQKLERN
-408 TDATIFGQNVASVA
+408 TDATIFGQNVASAA
-422 YNIGTSMMDS
+422 YGIGTSMLDS
-432 GATAALAA
+432 GATVALAA
-440 IGVPPMV
+440 IGVPPVV
-447 GSAFLGGSAATAAMV
+447 GSSLLGGAAATGAMV
-462 DAKERGIDDTNALW
+462 DAKDRGVDDTHALW
-476 TGLFAGVAETLFEDV
+476 TGVFAGVAETLFEDV

-496 LTLKPAQGT
+496 LKLDVPQGT
-505 LTKRLRTTMK
+505 LRQRMQTTLK
-515 NAGLQAAT
+515 NTLLQAGT
-523 EGSEELFTS
+523 EGSEELFTD

-544 GLSEYGTAVRAYM
+544 GLSEYDTAVRAYI
-557 DQGMSHQTATAK
+557 DQGLSQKEASQK
-569 ASADLAGQMA
+569 AGADLAAQMA
-579 MDFVA
+579 LDFVA
-584 GGIAGGLMAGGKSA
+584 GGVAGGLMAGGKAA
-598 IDVGQQNRA
+598 IDNAGQDREMRQYSD
-607 VLQFGE
+607 
-613 LAGTAAEGRLSAD
+613 LAPAAAEE
-626 GKDRLAQKI
+626 RLAADPGSRAARRVQKQVQ
-635 KSRTEQGKT
+635 QGKP
-644 VSGGAL
+644 VSGAAL
-650 REVMERTIE
+650 RETMAQNVE
-659 ARNKETREN
+659 AQNQAVTEQ
-668 VRQRAQARLEELGDP
+668 VRKLAQQRLEELGDTQ
-683 NAESVSRAVAQLY
+683 AEKTSRAVAQLY
-696 DSDMSRARE
+696 DQELPQYRRELARKA
-705 ERTRQTLRNSKYGQ
+705 LRSSEYGQ
-719 RVANELEE
+719 RVVNEMEDAVETGRVRTLLEQAGE
-727 AMRLQG
+727 
-733 QTEGTDQPGRMTSGM
+733 TEDATRVPRWTSGE

-753 PRYTSRGEYISELR
+753 PRYTSQGAYINQLMER
-767 KKRVNPQA
+767 RVNPSA
-775 TDRRPVTGYKYNA
+775 TDKRPVTGFRYNQ

-800 DGKTETIPKE
+800 DGKAETIPKE
-810 RAATTGQQ
+810 RAATTGRQ
-818 EMLAYLA
+818 EWLADLA
-825 ADLKEGAPAMIASYL
+825 ADLKEAAPTMIASYM
-840 DGQDLETY
+840 DGQDVQTF

-854 AYEYGAAGVKRD
+854 AYEYGAAGVKKD
-866 YAMASQA
+866 YAMNSQA
-873 VDQLNE
+873 VDQLNA
-879 TQRGIAYDTGKAV
+879 TQRELAYDAGAAARAV
-892 HDQRMDRERQ
+892 QQTQERM
-902 KFPQESKGA
+902 KFPQEGQDTGM
-911 AITREGT
+911 TREGA

-945 SVDVMRQ
+945 SVEVMRQ
-952 LARVTGVDVVFY
+952 LARVSGVDVVFY

-983 GTVYLDINTGKN
+983 GTVYLDINAGKN
-995 RVGDMSQTA
+995 RVGDMSETA
-1004 ILLTASHE
+1004 VLLTASHE
-1012 LTHFIKEY
+1012 LTHFIQEY
-1020 NPAQYEQLRT
+1020 SPAQYEQLRD
-1030 FVVERLMEAEDV
+1030 FVVERLTESQDT
-1042 DLDAL
+1042 DLDTL
-1047 VQRHRKDQPELSY
+1047 VERHRRAQPELSY
-1060 DEALDEV
+1060 DQALDEV

-1074 MLQDSQAA
+1074 MLKDSQAA
-1082 AALAKQNRSLAGNI
+1082 AALAKQNRNLAGNI
-1096 RSWLRKWVKKLQE
+1096 RSWLRKWVKRLQE
-1109 AFRGLTAQKP
+1109 AFRGLTARSR
-1119 EAQALTRYAKELQ
+1119 EAQALTWYAKEVQ

-1150 AETASKE
+1150 AETASGE
-1157 KAASARGKASVRD
+1157 KAASTRGKASARD
-1170 GGGRIARAVNG
+1170 
-1181 EDYWNDL
+1181 
-1188 SYRGYRRK
+1188 
-1196 VIPDSIRYAMF
+1196 
-1207 ADDPSEIRNYGDR
+1207 
-1220 FAAVRHDDL
+1220 
-1229 PKIDDFKE
+1229 
-1237 AIAEAWERDKAEYL
+1237 
-1251 LPPALE
+1251 
-1257 VFEDLSGAE
+1257 
-1266 VADHFDPVDILDG
+1266 
-1279 ADAWDTPELITWA
+1279 
-1292 FSHGIFDEVGGI
+1292 GGI

-1318 HDTSGDDGVWGGNL
+1318 HDTSGDDGVWGDNL
-1332 HQQSDT
+1332 HRQSDP
-1338 AAGESAAEVRYEI
+1338 AAGAPAAQVRYEI

-1356 QTMVVLDTQTDTRDY
+1356 QTMVVLDTQTDTRSH

-1376 YLKALVNT
+1376 YLKALVNA

-1432 SEMLL
+1432 DEMLL

-1519 QAHSGVYEPKPSES
+1519 QAHSGVYEPKPSKS

-1547 MREPVE
+1547 VRDNTGRELTPAQQQYFHGSKARDENGNLLVMYHQTDGDFTVFDTEHKGAGTGDDETPFGVFLKKTSRDIGVRGKKQMQLYANIQNPLRVDNRE
-1553 QAKDLVAVHNLTEQN
+1553 QLVQSLARMSEEYASLKAESGNIDKEYGAKFEKAKRAFVDFLTRWRKEN
-1568 LQDALDLGGLPMPSI
+1568 PD
-1583 AVVKSEQGHSMYG
+1583 
-1596 PISIV
+1596 
-1601 FGRDSID
+1601 
-1608 PQADSRNKIYGG
+1608 
-1620 DTYTPTAPAV
+1620 APA
-1630 EYPVN
+1630 
-1635 YDRMRAVEKR
+1635 
-1645 LAGLSEKIAGGVFR
+1645 
-1659 NDSTLQRAGID
+1659 
-1670 EESGMSA
+1670 
-1677 AELADKLA
+1677 
-1685 RDDSIRAAY
+1685 RAAY
-1694 LADQGKTLE
+1694 NAEGFDAAFNAEDNVVAEWTR
-1703 PVMQK
+1703 K
-1708 KEFNRYGNDALAKL
+1708 KDEIAVLAKNA
-1722 VQQIGAQEL
+1722 ITN
-1731 AGIEASIEAGDYQP
+1731 
-1745 VREIE
+1745 
-1750 DMVRQIIRDSYAEK
+1750 
-1764 HSALLNRK
+1764 ALRTNGY
-1772 PELKE
+1772 
-1777 KRLDRFMENNV
+1777 DG
-1788 TVFTVEDF
+1788 VF
-1796 VRDAWE
+1796 
-1802 YYQDQGATTSEID
+1802 
-1815 RWATSDKLHEA
+1815 
-1826 ASVED
+1826 
-1831 VKVWLLPQLEG
+1831 
-1842 VLGEPGIYNG
+1842 
-1852 SERFDRSGSRRSF
+1852 
-1865 SQLHWEYTLE
+1865 LE
-1875 NIVRAMAETQAAR
+1875 ND
-1888 GGQTFGA
+1888 
-1895 SAKAMQAVGS
+1895 KGS
-1905 EDFQSI
+1905 WGRSTEAYIALDANQ
-1911 DEVKAASGRLGEV
+1911 VKSV
-1924 DTEQYKADVDAVEK
+1924 
-1938 RIEQATRAV
+1938 
-1947 MRENKPH
+1947 
-1954 SDNQFDEM
+1954 DNQN
-1962 QIIGDVMMQAAQGKQ
+1962 
-1977 TEAAI
+1977 
-1982 RRAFSQEGYSISES
+1982 
-1996 TAREI
+1996 
-2001 REVFRAATA
+2001 
-2010 LPTGYF
+2010 PTI
-2016 EAKPQRAVR
+2016 
-2025 FDEAKAVIVPD
+2025 DPD
-2036 NISRTLKKRIE
+2036 I
-2047 RAGVPIMEYRAGDE
+2047 
-2061 SQRLKQLNSDETW
+2061 

-2092 LETTAQNDLER
+2092 LETTARNDLER

-2160 QLDGKLLK
+2160 QLDEKLLK

-2195 AEKEHFQADFEQRL
+2195 AEKEHFQAEFEQRL
-2209 QEALRREQESLTQ
+2209 QEARRHEQESLLQ
-2222 YRERREESER
+2222 YRQRREESER
-2232 RRAVTAKIERTTSQL
+2232 RRAVTAKIERTTRQL

-2269 QLLTA
+2269 HLLTA

-2305 LADQEAFQQGA
+2305 LADQEAFQQGT

-2422 VAWDNALPWYAF
+2422 VAWDNTLPWYAF

-2440 GRAIFEELQDGW
+2440 GRAIFGELQDGW

-2461 VLDFRKGVITDEQAR
+2461 VLDFRKSVITDEQAR

-2536 RKKTIKQDEHYK
+2536 HKKTIKQDEHYK

-2585 EITMKRF
+2585 EVTMKRF

-2677 NYKDSVKN
+2677 NYKDSTKN
-2685 EAGQV
+2685 ETGQV
-2690 NTQTVQRSMTK
+2690 NTRTVQRAMTK

-2713 FLKDL
+2713 LLKDL

-2728 EGFANKMISNY
+2728 EAFADKMISNY

-2771 EAFGDRTGTRQ
+2771 KAFGDRTGTRQ

-2817 GSRLEDLVDKSMAAA
+2817 GSKLEDLVDKSMAAA
-2832 ELGDKVT
+2832 ELGDKIT

-2849 EVQEKQGLSG
+2849 EAQEKQGLSG
-2859 DELMEAT
+2859 DELIKDT
-2866 AKRFRDVIYQ
+2866 ARRFRDVIYQ

-2887 HMMRSSSTFA
+2887 HIMRSSSTFS
-2897 KMATSFLSE
+2897 KMFTSFMSE

-2938 KAAGRA
+2938 KTAGRA

-2979 AFGGLHGNLASDL
+2979 AFGGWDGNLVSDL

-3084 VWNDTVGSVWPG
+3084 AWNNTVGSVWPG

-3107 REAYNSYAKPAGIGY
+3107 REAYNSYAKPAGISY
-3122 DTLSAAMEYVA
+3122 DTLSTAMEYVA

-3164 PSQQKAMW
+3164 SSQQKAMW
-3172 LALKNSTWSD
+3172 LALKNSTWSG
-3182 KGTPWT
+3182 KGTPWA

>member
-1 MPKQAAGSTARDR
+1 MAMQTGGGTARDR
-14 ILSRARALDD
+14 IMARARALDD
-24 DNKKY
+24 EEKKK
-29 QHQIQQVQQV
+29 QQAQQPQQT
-39 RREDTVPMRYRQGT
+39 RQSAQAQVPMRYRQAAQEPGQEA
-53 PLAQQPQTTAK
+53 AQQPQTTARD
-64 ERILSRAKALGP
+64 RIQARARAMG
-76 QQIMS
+76 QQRVMS
-81 GNGDMTLAEYQD
+81 GLGDLTVEEYQY
-93 ALKRAEK
+93 ALKQA
-100 SIAQQDD
+100 
-107 RFGSYRAKETY
+107 
-118 KKALLALSPVVSP
+118 
-131 VWTGVL
+131 
-137 ALTDRGKNVQ
+137 
-147 EREAAAA
+147 EAA
-154 SKTAKWLFGKSQKTP
+154 SPKRDENPGFFSRVGKWLVGKTEKTP
-169 EEIVAEQQ
+169 EEIVAEQWDAL
-177 EAQASARRREEL
+177 EAARKREEL
-189 ASLDLAEYERLLE
+189 ASLDLDEYEKLLE
-202 QAKKEAAGQQ
+202 RAKKQAADAR
-212 PKYNIHAMGGYDPA
+212 PDFNIHAMGAYDAA
-226 AENTEARKKAD
+226 AENTPAQRKAD
-237 DMQQT
+237 EMQQT
-242 YNQAKQVQY
+242 YNLAKQVQF
-251 ERQGL
+251 ERQG
-256 EALGKL
+256 EQALAQL
-262 NRKQLAAVETL
+262 TPKQLEAVETL
-273 VETPETGTAVMSAR
+273 VQTPATGTSVMSAG
-287 VAQDSRRKQ
+287 VARENARDQ
-296 ATDTLKAAG
+296 AYSVLLEGG
-305 YSDTEIGE
+305 YSYKTISD

-318 SRQKDQEAYQKNVQ
+318 SRQQDKEAYQKTVQ
-332 WHENLADSGAAGAA
+332 WHEDLADSGVLGGA

-352 VPENLLSGLG
+352 VPENLLSGVG
-362 AADLAMQNAQK
+362 AIDVALQK
-373 LGGVDHPANYYT
+373 ANQTGGEERPVNYYSA
-385 PAMRLYGGSNAAR
+385 PMRLYGGANAAR
-398 TTVSEKLGRS
+398 ETVGQKLERN
-408 TDATIFGQNVASVA
+408 TDATIFGQNVASTA
-422 YNIGTSMMDS
+422 YGIGTSMLDS
-432 GATAALAA
+432 GATVALAA
-440 IGVPPMV
+440 IGVPPVV
-447 GSAFLGGSAATAAMV
+447 GSSLLGGAAATGAMV
-462 DAKERGIDDTNALW
+462 DAKDRGVDDTHALW
-476 TGLFAGVAETLFEDV
+476 TGVFAGVAETLFEDV

-496 LTLKPAQGT
+496 LKLDVPQGT
-505 LTKRLRTTMK
+505 LRQRMQTTLK
-515 NAGLQAAT
+515 NTLLQAGT
-523 EGSEELFTS
+523 EGSEELFTD

-544 GLSEYGTAVRAYM
+544 GLSEYDTAVRAYM
-557 DQGMSHQTATAK
+557 DQGLSQKEASQK
-569 ASADLAGQMA
+569 AGADLAAQMA
-579 MDFVA
+579 LDFVT
-584 GGIAGGLMAGGKSA
+584 GGVAGGLMAGGKAA
-598 IDVGQQNRA
+598 IDNAGQNREMR
-607 VLQFGE
+607 QYSD
-613 LAGTAAEGRLSAD
+613 LAPAAAEE
-626 GKDRLAQKI
+626 RLAADPGSRAARRVQKQVQ
-635 KSRTEQGKT
+635 QGKP
-644 VSGGAL
+644 VSGAAL
-650 REVMERTIE
+650 RETMAQNVE
-659 ARNKETREN
+659 AQNQAVTEQ
-668 VRQRAQARLEELGDP
+668 VRKLAQQRLEELGDTQ
-683 NAESVSRAVAQLY
+683 AEKTSRAVAQLY
-696 DSDMSRARE
+696 DQELPWYRRELARKA
-705 ERTRQTLRNSKYGQ
+705 LRSSEYGQ
-719 RVANELEE
+719 RVANEMEDAVETGRVRTLLEQAGE
-727 AMRLQG
+727 
-733 QTEGTDQPGRMTSGM
+733 TEDAARVPRWTSGE

-753 PRYTSRGEYISELR
+753 PRYTSQGAYINQLMER
-767 KKRVNPQA
+767 RVNPSA
-775 TDRRPVTGYKYNA
+775 TDARPVTGFRYNQ
-788 ETGQLDAIVKGE
+788 ETGRLDAIVKGE
-800 DGKTETIPKE
+800 DGKVETIPKE
-810 RAATTGQQ
+810 RAATTGRQ
-818 EMLAYLA
+818 EWLADLA
-825 ADLKEGAPAMIASYL
+825 ADLKEAAPTMIASYME
-840 DGQDLETY
+840 GQDVQIF

-854 AYEYGAAGVKRD
+854 AYEYGAAGVKKD
-866 YAMASQA
+866 YAMNSQA
-873 VDQLNE
+873 VDQLNA
-879 TQRGIAYDTGKAV
+879 TQRELAYDAGAAARAV
-892 HDQRMDRERQ
+892 QQAQERM
-902 KFPQESKGA
+902 KFPQEGQGA

-945 SVDVMRQ
+945 SVDVMRK

-983 GTVYLDINTGKN
+983 GTVYLDINAGKN

-1074 MLQDSQAA
+1074 MLKDSQAA
-1082 AALAKQNRSLAGNI
+1082 AALAKQNRSLAGHI

-1143 RNLQQSE
+1143 ENR
-1150 AETASKE
+1150 
-1157 KAASARGKASVRD
+1157 
-1170 GGGRIARAVNG
+1170 
-1181 EDYWNDL
+1181 
-1188 SYRGYRRK
+1188 
-1196 VIPDSIRYAMF
+1196 
-1207 ADDPSEIRNYGDR
+1207 
-1220 FAAVRHDDL
+1220 
-1229 PKIDDFKE
+1229 
-1237 AIAEAWERDKAEYL
+1237 
-1251 LPPALE
+1251 
-1257 VFEDLSGAE
+1257 
-1266 VADHFDPVDILDG
+1266 
-1279 ADAWDTPELITWA
+1279 
-1292 FSHGIFDEVGGI
+1292 
-1304 KTSDGAIVWDDSLI
+1304 
-1318 HDTSGDDGVWGGNL
+1318 
-1332 HQQSDT
+1332 QQSDT
-1338 AAGESAAEVRYEI
+1338 AASESAAEVRYEA
-1351 RRLDG
+1351 RESKDKD
-1356 QTMVVLDTQTDTRDY
+1356 VVSVKQQL
-1371 KAAAA
+1371 KAAESELSKTPVVSRKNVTANIEKMSTKQRLEWAVAELKASGYRVERPNGNTIEFSPKDINSGLRYLSSAGEIAA
-1376 YLKALVNT
+1376 Y
-1384 EKPFSTILAD
+1384 S
-1394 ALPVYAGKDL
+1394 ALPAVLKRGK
-1404 PSEYKGSEYT
+1404 EIYREANHKGRGYGTITFAAPVEINGVRGNMAVVVRQTKGQRYDV
-1414 LGMHRGLRE
+1414 HRILMPDGSAFVFQE
-1423 VKMQAATNL
+1423 KANAVSTTVGGITEAASSSGGTTPTINTA
-1432 SEMLL
+1432 S
-1437 LAEDG
+1437 
-1442 EWRENVKEKHGKDA
+1442 KDS
-1456 QNGWYRYKT
+1456 
-1465 RFAVPVL
+1465 
-1472 NARKAV
+1472 
-1478 DHYAVYGG
+1478 
-1486 VLLIRNDADGKSYLY
+1486 IR
-1501 DMVDVE
+1501 
-1507 KKKVISSPPFSA
+1507 
-1519 QAHSGVYEPKPSES
+1519 SG
-1533 IIRHENEKSNTKFS
+1533 NEKSNTKFS
-1547 MREPVE
+1547 
-1553 QAKDLVAVHNLTEQN
+1553 
-1568 LQDALDLGGLPMPSI
+1568 
-1583 AVVKSEQGHSMYG
+1583 
-1596 PISIV
+1596 
-1601 FGRDSID
+1601 
-1608 PQADSRNKIYGG
+1608 
-1620 DTYTPTAPAV
+1620 
-1630 EYPVN
+1630 
-1635 YDRMRAVEKR
+1635 
-1645 LAGLSEKIAGGVFR
+1645 
-1659 NDSTLQRAGID
+1659 
-1670 EESGMSA
+1670 
-1677 AELADKLA
+1677 
-1685 RDDSIRAAY
+1685 
-1694 LADQGKTLE
+1694 
-1703 PVMQK
+1703 
-1708 KEFNRYGNDALAKL
+1708 
-1722 VQQIGAQEL
+1722 
-1731 AGIEASIEAGDYQP
+1731 
-1745 VREIE
+1745 
-1750 DMVRQIIRDSYAEK
+1750 
-1764 HSALLNRK
+1764 
-1772 PELKE
+1772 
-1777 KRLDRFMENNV
+1777 
-1788 TVFTVEDF
+1788 
-1796 VRDAWE
+1796 VRDN
-1802 YYQDQGATTSEID
+1802 
-1815 RWATSDKLHEA
+1815 K
-1826 ASVED
+1826 ED
-1831 VKVWLLPQLEG
+1831 VKTVEKYFGTTYNVNEAGYLLTDGKLLDMSGRHEGGPGGYRTVDHRDIADAFDGDYGDGSYSGGMVEFMRAGNIRLSPESGGINLSVKPNKAQLDT
-1842 VLGEPGIYNG
+1842 LDRYISKFRGEVMVD
-1852 SERFDRSGSRRSF
+1852 FDNAVGD
-1865 SQLHWEYTLE
+1865 T
-1875 NIVRAMAETQAAR
+1875 V
-1888 GGQTFGA
+1888 A
-1895 SAKAMQAVGS
+1895 SAAYRS
-1905 EDFQSI
+1905 RTYS
-1911 DEVKAASGRLGEV
+1911 
-1924 DTEQYKADVDAVEK
+1924 K
-1938 RIEQATRAV
+1938 RILDDINAYF
-1947 MRENKPH
+1947 
-1954 SDNQFDEM
+1954 DN
-1962 QIIGDVMMQAAQGKQ
+1962 GTV
-1977 TEAAI
+1977 
-1982 RRAFSQEGYSISES
+1982 
-1996 TAREI
+1996 
-2001 REVFRAATA
+2001 
-2010 LPTGYF
+2010 PTGN
-2016 EAKPQRAVR
+2016 A
-2025 FDEAKAVIVPD
+2025 D
-2036 NISRTLKKRIE
+2036 
-2047 RAGVPIMEYRAGDE
+2047 
-2061 SQRLKQLNSDETW
+2061 TW
-2074 RFSVREAKIT
+2074 FSVREAKIT

-2092 LETTAQNDLER
+2092 LETTARNDLER

-2125 HQQKLADHESGV
+2125 HQQKLADHESGA

-2148 REKAAQYAEMLD
+2148 REKAAQYAEKLD
-2160 QLDGKLLK
+2160 QLDEKLLK

-2195 AEKEHFQADFEQRL
+2195 AEKEHFQADFERQL
-2209 QEALRREQESLTQ
+2209 QEARRRERESLIQ

-2232 RRAVTAKIERTTSQL
+2232 RRAVTAKIERTTRQL

-2316 EGSEDALGGYLDLPP
+2316 EGSEDVLGGYLDLPP
-2331 GLTDLMTKHIQT
+2331 GIAKMIDRHIET
-2343 VENIIEDRMPTETV
+2343 VENIIADRTPTEKV

-2392 VRVADA
+2392 IQVADA

-2411 YKGAAEKAETF
+2411 HKGTAEKAETF
-2422 VAWDNALPWYAF
+2422 AAWDNTLPWYAF
-2434 QRFGEG
+2434 QRFGQG

-2461 VLDFRKGVITDEQAR
+2461 VLDFRQGIITDEQAR

-2585 EITMKRF
+2585 EVTMKRF

-2677 NYKDSVKN
+2677 NYKDSAKN

-2690 NTQTVQRSMTK
+2690 NTRTVQRSMTK

-2771 EAFGDRTGTRQ
+2771 KAFGDRTGTRQ

-2817 GSRLEDLVDKSMAAA
+2817 GSKLEDLVDKSMAAA

-2849 EVQEKQGLSG
+2849 EVREKQGLSG
-2859 DELMEAT
+2859 DELMKAT
-2866 AKRFRDVIYQ
+2866 AQRFRDVIYQ

-2887 HMMRSSSTFA
+2887 HMMRSSSTFV
-2897 KMATSFLSE
+2897 KMATSFMSE

-2938 KAAGRA
+2938 KTAGRA
-2944 YQAYVV
+2944 YQAYAV

-2969 DDTLWEKLWN
+2969 DDTLWEKLWS
-2979 AFGGLHGNLASDL
+2979 AFGGLDGNLASDL

-3017 TEGLANAKKAYDILM
+3017 TEALANLKKAYDILM

-3077 ATREVIT
+3077 ATREIIT

-3096 MKRKTYESKKL
+3096 MKCKTYESKKL

-3182 KGTPWT
+3182 KGTPWE

>member
-1 MPKQAAGSTARDR
+1 MAMQTGGGTARDR
-14 ILSRARALDD
+14 IMARARALDD
-24 DNKKY
+24 EEKKK
-29 QHQIQQVQQV
+29 QQAQQPQQT
-39 RREDTVPMRYRQGT
+39 RQSARTQVPMRYRQTAQEPGQEA
-53 PLAQQPQTTAK
+53 AQQPQTTARD
-64 ERILSRAKALGP
+64 RIQARARAMG
-76 QQIMS
+76 QQRVMS
-81 GNGDMTLAEYQD
+81 GLGDLTVEEYQY
-93 ALKRAEK
+93 ALKQAEK

-107 RFGSYRAKETY
+107 RFGSDRAKETY

-137 ALTDRGKNVQ
+137 ALTDFGKNVQ

-177 EAQASARRREEL
+177 EAQAAARRREEL

-237 DMQQT
+237 DMQRT

-398 TTVSEKLGRS
+398 TTVSEKLERS

-505 LTKRLRTTMK
+505 LAKRLQTTMK
-515 NAGLQAAT
+515 NVGLQAAT

-613 LAGTAAEGRLSAD
+613 LAGTAAEDRLSAD
-626 GKDRLAQKI
+626 GKDRLAQKV
-635 KSRTEQGKT
+635 KSRTEQGET

-696 DSDMSRARE
+696 DSNMSRARE
-705 ERTRQTLRNSKYGQ
+705 ERARQTLRNSKYGQ
-719 RVANELEE
+719 QVANELEE
-727 AMRLQG
+727 AMGRRERTEDADQG
-733 QTEGTDQPGRMTSGM
+733 ATAA

-753 PRYTSRGEYISELR
+753 PRYTSRGEYISELQR
-767 KKRVNPQA
+767 KRVNPQA

-854 AYEYGAAGVKRD
+854 AYEYGAANVKRD

-892 HDQRMDRERQ
+892 YDQRMAQERQ

-932 PVTQETMT
+932 PVTQEAMT

-945 SVDVMRQ
+945 SVEVMRQ
-952 LARVTGVDVVFY
+952 LARVSGVDVVFY
-964 QSRANEKGEY
+964 QSRANGQGRY
-974 TAANGFYRD
+974 TEANGFYRD
-983 GTVYLDINTGKN
+983 GTVYLDINAGKN
-995 RVGDMSQTA
+995 AVGDLSETA
-1004 ILLTASHE
+1004 VLLTAAHE
-1012 LTHFIKEY
+1012 LTHFIQEY
-1020 NPAQYEQLRT
+1020 SPAQYEQLRD
-1030 FVVERLMEAEDV
+1030 FVVERLTEAEDV

-1047 VQRHRKDQPELSY
+1047 VQRHQKDQPELSY

-1074 MLQDSQAA
+1074 MLKDSQAA

-1096 RSWLRKWVKKLQE
+1096 RSWLRKWVKRLQE
-1109 AFRGLTAQKP
+1109 AFRGLTARSR

-1138 LVGAA
+1138 LIGAA

-1150 AETASKE
+1150 AE
-1157 KAASARGKASVRD
+1157 
-1170 GGGRIARAVNG
+1170 
-1181 EDYWNDL
+1181 
-1188 SYRGYRRK
+1188 
-1196 VIPDSIRYAMF
+1196 
-1207 ADDPSEIRNYGDR
+1207 
-1220 FAAVRHDDL
+1220 
-1229 PKIDDFKE
+1229 
-1237 AIAEAWERDKAEYL
+1237 
-1251 LPPALE
+1251 
-1257 VFEDLSGAE
+1257 
-1266 VADHFDPVDILDG
+1266 
-1279 ADAWDTPELITWA
+1279 
-1292 FSHGIFDEVGGI
+1292 
-1304 KTSDGAIVWDDSLI
+1304 TSDGAIVWDDSLI
-1318 HDTSGDDGVWGGNL
+1318 HDTSGDDGVWGDNL
-1332 HQQSDT
+1332 HQQSDPAT
-1338 AAGESAAEVRYEI
+1338 GAPAAQVRYEVRESKDETVSGIKEQI
-1351 RRLDG
+1351 RRNAKALEAMEPVG
-1356 QTMVVLDTQTDTRDY
+1356 SAMVSGIERMTIAQKRQWAETILRPTGY
-1371 KAAAA
+1371 KVDRQGFGSIYFEPRHINQGLN
-1376 YLKALVNT
+1376 YLKQDGEIAAFTMLPKVLKRGIVIESRENHKGRNFGTVTIAAPVEINGIRGNMAAVVQLTGKNHYHTHRIIMPDGSAFAFNAEKNT
-1384 EKPFSTILAD
+1384 ESKPAGALLQKST
-1394 ALPVYAGKDL
+1394 
-1404 PSEYKGSEYT
+1404 
-1414 LGMHRGLRE
+1414 H
-1423 VKMQAATNL
+1423 ATPIE
-1432 SEMLL
+1432 S
-1437 LAEDG
+1437 
-1442 EWRENVKEKHGKDA
+1442 VSKH
-1456 QNGWYRYKT
+1456 
-1465 RFAVPVL
+1465 
-1472 NARKAV
+1472 
-1478 DHYAVYGG
+1478 
-1486 VLLIRNDADGKSYLY
+1486 S
-1501 DMVDVE
+1501 
-1507 KKKVISSPPFSA
+1507 
-1519 QAHSGVYEPKPSES
+1519 
-1533 IIRHENEKSNTKFS
+1533 IRHENEKSNTKFS
-1547 MREPVE
+1547 VRDNTGRELTPAQQEYFRGSKARDENGNLLVMYHQTDGNFTVFDTEHKGAGTGDDETPFGVFLKKTSRDIGVRGKKQMQLYANIQNPLRVDNRE
-1553 QAKDLVAVHNLTEQN
+1553 QLVQSLARMSEEYASLKAESGNIDKEYGAKFEKAKRAFVDFLTRWRKEN
-1568 LQDALDLGGLPMPSI
+1568 PD
-1583 AVVKSEQGHSMYG
+1583 
-1596 PISIV
+1596 
-1601 FGRDSID
+1601 
-1608 PQADSRNKIYGG
+1608 
-1620 DTYTPTAPAV
+1620 APA
-1630 EYPVN
+1630 
-1635 YDRMRAVEKR
+1635 
-1645 LAGLSEKIAGGVFR
+1645 
-1659 NDSTLQRAGID
+1659 
-1670 EESGMSA
+1670 
-1677 AELADKLA
+1677 
-1685 RDDSIRAAY
+1685 RAAY
-1694 LADQGKTLE
+1694 NAEGFDAAFNAEDEVVEEWTR
-1703 PVMQK
+1703 K
-1708 KEFNRYGNDALAKL
+1708 KDEIAVLAKKA
-1722 VQQIGAQEL
+1722 ITN
-1731 AGIEASIEAGDYQP
+1731 
-1745 VREIE
+1745 
-1750 DMVRQIIRDSYAEK
+1750 
-1764 HSALLNRK
+1764 ALRANGY
-1772 PELKE
+1772 
-1777 KRLDRFMENNV
+1777 DG
-1788 TVFTVEDF
+1788 VF
-1796 VRDAWE
+1796 
-1802 YYQDQGATTSEID
+1802 
-1815 RWATSDKLHEA
+1815 
-1826 ASVED
+1826 
-1831 VKVWLLPQLEG
+1831 
-1842 VLGEPGIYNG
+1842 
-1852 SERFDRSGSRRSF
+1852 
-1865 SQLHWEYTLE
+1865 LE
-1875 NIVRAMAETQAAR
+1875 ND
-1888 GGQTFGA
+1888 
-1895 SAKAMQAVGS
+1895 KGS
-1905 EDFQSI
+1905 WGRSTEAYIALDANQ
-1911 DEVKAASGRLGEV
+1911 VKNV
-1924 DTEQYKADVDAVEK
+1924 
-1938 RIEQATRAV
+1938 
-1947 MRENKPH
+1947 
-1954 SDNQFDEM
+1954 DNQN
-1962 QIIGDVMMQAAQGKQ
+1962 
-1977 TEAAI
+1977 
-1982 RRAFSQEGYSISES
+1982 
-1996 TAREI
+1996 
-2001 REVFRAATA
+2001 
-2010 LPTGYF
+2010 PTT
-2016 EAKPQRAVR
+2016 
-2025 FDEAKAVIVPD
+2025 DPD
-2036 NISRTLKKRIE
+2036 I
-2047 RAGVPIMEYRAGDE
+2047 
-2061 SQRLKQLNSDETW
+2061 

-2092 LETTAQNDLER
+2092 LETTARNDLER

-2160 QLDGKLLK
+2160 QLDEKLLK

-2209 QEALRREQESLTQ
+2209 QEARRREQESLAQ

-2232 RRAVTAKIERTTSQL
+2232 RRAVTAKIERTTRQL

-2305 LADQEAFQQGA
+2305 LADQEAFQQGT

-2380 TKMNELLENRTF
+2380 AKMNELLENRTF

-2422 VAWDNALPWYAF
+2422 VAWDNTLPWYAF

-2440 GRAIFEELQDGW
+2440 GRAIFGELQDGW

-2461 VLDFRKGVITDEQAR
+2461 VLDFRKSVITDEQAR
-2476 AWDTEVRQV
+2476 AWDTEVRRV

-2585 EITMKRF
+2585 EVTMKRF

-2685 EAGQV
+2685 ETGQV
-2690 NTQTVQRSMTK
+2690 NTRTVQRAMTK

-2728 EGFANKMISNY
+2728 EAFADKMISNY

-2771 EAFGDRTGTRQ
+2771 KAFGDRTGTRR

-2817 GSRLEDLVDKSMAAA
+2817 GSKLEDLVDKSMAAA

-2849 EVQEKQGLSG
+2849 ETQEKQGLSG
-2859 DELMEAT
+2859 DELVKAT
-2866 AKRFRDVIYQ
+2866 ARRFRDVIYQ

-2887 HMMRSSSTFA
+2887 HIMRSSSTFS
-2897 KMATSFLSE
+2897 KMFTSFMSE

-2938 KAAGRA
+2938 KTAGRA

-2979 AFGGLHGNLASDL
+2979 DFGGLRGNLASDL

-3084 VWNDTVGSVWPG
+3084 TWNNTVGSVWPG

-3107 REAYNSYAKPAGIGY
+3107 REAYNSYAKPADISY
-3122 DTLSAAMEYVA
+3122 DKLSTAMEYVA

-3154 VAYIQSLGLT
+3154 VAYIQSMGLT

-3172 LALKNSTWSD
+3172 LALKISTWSD
-3182 KGTPWT
+3182 KGTPWE

>member
-29 QHQIQQVQQV
+29 QHQMQQVQQVQQV
-39 RREDTVPMRYRQGT
+39 RREDAAPMRYRQET

-64 ERILSRAKALGP
+64 ERVMSRAKAMGP
-76 QQIMS
+76 QQIMAGS
-81 GNGDMTLAEYQD
+81 GDMTLEEYQD

-107 RFGSYRAKETY
+107 RFGSDRAKGTY

-131 VWTGVL
+131 AWTGAL
-137 ALTDRGKNVQ
+137 ALTDWGKNVQ

-154 SKTAKWLFGKSQKTP
+154 SKAAKWLFGKSQKTP

-177 EAQASARRREEL
+177 EAQAAAQRREEL
-189 ASLDLAEYERLLE
+189 ASLDLTEYERLLE

-212 PKYNIHAMGGYDPA
+212 SKYNIHAMGGYDPA
-226 AENTEARKKAD
+226 AENTAARKKAD

-251 ERQGL
+251 ERRGL
-256 EALGKL
+256 EALGRL
-262 NRKQLAAVETL
+262 DRKQLAAVETL

-305 YSDTEIGE
+305 YSDMEIGD

-318 SRQKDQEAYQKNVQ
+318 SRQKDQEAYQKSVQ
-332 WHENLADSGAAGAA
+332 WHEDLADSGAAGAA

-373 LGGVDHPANYYT
+373 LGGVDRPANYYT

-398 TTVSEKLGRS
+398 TTVSEKLERS

-505 LTKRLRTTMK
+505 LAKRLRTTMK
-515 NAGLQAAT
+515 NVGLQAAT

-544 GLSEYGTAVRAYM
+544 GLSEYETAVRAYM
-557 DQGMSHQTATAK
+557 DQGMSHQAATAK

-607 VLQFGE
+607 VQQFSE
-613 LAGTAAEGRLSAD
+613 LAGTAAEDRLSTD
-626 GKDRLAQKI
+626 GKDRLAQRVKN
-635 KSRTEQGKT
+635 RTEQSKT

-659 ARNKETREN
+659 SRNKETREN

-683 NAESVSRAVAQLY
+683 NAERVSRAVAQLY
-696 DSDMSRARE
+696 DSDISRTRE
-705 ERTRQTLRNSKYGQ
+705 ERARQTLRDSKYGQ
-719 RVANELEE
+719 QVANELEE
-727 AMRLQG
+727 AMGRRE
-733 QTEGTDQPGRMTSGM
+733 QTEDADQGATAA

-753 PRYTSRGEYISELR
+753 PRYTSRGEYISELQR
-767 KKRVNPQA
+767 KRVNPQA

-810 RAATTGQQ
+810 KAATTGQQ
-818 EMLAYLA
+818 EALAYLA

-840 DGQDLETY
+840 DGQDMETY

-879 TQRGIAYDTGKAV
+879 TQRGIAYDTGRAV
-892 HDQRMDRERQ
+892 YDRRMARERQ
-902 KFPQESKGA
+902 KFSQENKGA

-918 VSLKGATVGGVTYA
+918 VSLAGATVQGQKLAAV
-932 PVTQETMT
+932 VWETTT

-945 SVDVMRQ
+945 SVDIMRR

-983 GTVYLDINTGKN
+983 GTVYLDINAGRN

-1020 NPAQYEQLRT
+1020 NPAQYEQLRD
-1030 FVVERLMEAEDV
+1030 FVVERLTEAEDV

-1047 VQRHRKDQPELSY
+1047 VQRHQKDQPELSY

-1074 MLQDSQAA
+1074 MLKDSQAA
-1082 AALAKQNRSLAGNI
+1082 AALAKQNRSLAGTV

-1150 AETASKE
+1150 AETASGE
-1157 KAASARGKASVRD
+1157 KVASTRVKASVRG

-1196 VIPDSIRYAMF
+1196 VIPDSIGYAMF

-1237 AIAEAWERDKAEYL
+1237 AVAEAWERDKAEGL

-1292 FSHGIFDEVGGI
+1292 FSHGIFDESGGI

-1318 HDTSGDDGVWGGNL
+1318 HDTSGDDGVWGDNL
-1332 HQQSDT
+1332 HQQSGP
-1338 AAGESAAEVRYEI
+1338 AAGESAARVQYEI

-1356 QTMVVLDTQTDTRDY
+1356 QTMVVLDTQPDTRSH

-1432 SEMLL
+1432 DEMLL
-1437 LAEDG
+1437 LAENG
-1442 EWRENVKEKHGKDA
+1442 EWRENVKDKHVKDA

-1478 DHYAVYGG
+1478 DRYAVYGG

-1547 MREPVE
+1547 V
-1553 QAKDLVAVHNLTEQN
+1553 
-1568 LQDALDLGGLPMPSI
+1568 
-1583 AVVKSEQGHSMYG
+1583 
-1596 PISIV
+1596 
-1601 FGRDSID
+1601 RDSKED
-1608 PQADSRNKIYGG
+1608 VK
-1620 DTYTPTAPAV
+1620 
-1630 EYPVN
+1630 
-1635 YDRMRAVEKR
+1635 AVEKYFGTTYNVNE
-1645 LAGLSEKIAGGVFR
+1645 AGYLLTDGKLLDMSGRHEGGPGGYRTVDHRDIADAFDGDYGDGSYSGGMVEFM
-1659 NDSTLQRAGID
+1659 RAGNIRLSP
-1670 EESGMSA
+1670 ESGGINLSVKPNKAQLDTLDRYISKFRGEVMVDFDNAAGDTVASA
-1677 AELADKLA
+1677 AYRSRTYSK
-1685 RDDSIRAAY
+1685 RVIDDINAY
-1694 LADQGKTLE
+1694 FDNG
-1703 PVMQK
+1703 
-1708 KEFNRYGNDALAKL
+1708 
-1722 VQQIGAQEL
+1722 
-1731 AGIEASIEAGDYQP
+1731 
-1745 VREIE
+1745 
-1750 DMVRQIIRDSYAEK
+1750 
-1764 HSALLNRK
+1764 
-1772 PELKE
+1772 
-1777 KRLDRFMENNV
+1777 
-1788 TVFTVEDF
+1788 TV
-1796 VRDAWE
+1796 
-1802 YYQDQGATTSEID
+1802 
-1815 RWATSDKLHEA
+1815 
-1826 ASVED
+1826 
-1831 VKVWLLPQLEG
+1831 
-1842 VLGEPGIYNG
+1842 
-1852 SERFDRSGSRRSF
+1852 
-1865 SQLHWEYTLE
+1865 
-1875 NIVRAMAETQAAR
+1875 
-1888 GGQTFGA
+1888 
-1895 SAKAMQAVGS
+1895 
-1905 EDFQSI
+1905 
-1911 DEVKAASGRLGEV
+1911 
-1924 DTEQYKADVDAVEK
+1924 
-1938 RIEQATRAV
+1938 
-1947 MRENKPH
+1947 
-1954 SDNQFDEM
+1954 
-1962 QIIGDVMMQAAQGKQ
+1962 
-1977 TEAAI
+1977 
-1982 RRAFSQEGYSISES
+1982 
-1996 TAREI
+1996 
-2001 REVFRAATA
+2001 
-2010 LPTGYF
+2010 PTGN
-2016 EAKPQRAVR
+2016 A
-2025 FDEAKAVIVPD
+2025 D
-2036 NISRTLKKRIE
+2036 
-2047 RAGVPIMEYRAGDE
+2047 
-2061 SQRLKQLNSDETW
+2061 TW
-2074 RFSVREAKIT
+2074 FSVREAKIT

-2092 LETTAQNDLER
+2092 LETTARNDLER

-2125 HQQKLADHESGV
+2125 HQQKLADHESGA

-2148 REKAAQYAEMLD
+2148 REKAAQYAEKLD
-2160 QLDGKLLK
+2160 QLDEKLLK

-2209 QEALRREQESLTQ
+2209 QEAQRREQESLIQ

-2232 RRAVTAKIERTTSQL
+2232 RRAVTAKIERTTRQL

-2362 LTQLRDLDVIL
+2362 LTQLKDLDVIL

-2380 TKMNELLENRTF
+2380 TKMNELLENRTY

-2406 HRRGQ
+2406 RRRGQ
-2411 YKGAAEKAETF
+2411 HKGTAEKAETF
-2422 VAWDNALPWYAF
+2422 VAWDNTLPWYAF
-2434 QRFGEG
+2434 QRFGQG

-2461 VLDFRKGVITDEQAR
+2461 VLDFRKSVITDEQAR

-2548 MDDQMLGRLLGQLTP
+2548 MDDQMLGRLLSQLTP

-2574 YMTEQGSKWGN
+2574 YMTERGSKWGN
-2585 EITMKRF
+2585 EVTMKRF

-2690 NTQTVQRSMTK
+2690 NTRTVQRAMTK
-2701 AYGQSANRYVVQ
+2701 AYGQSANRYVVR

-2771 EAFGDRTGTRQ
+2771 KAFGDRTGTRQ

-2817 GSRLEDLVDKSMAAA
+2817 GGKLEDLVDKSMAAA

-2849 EVQEKQGLSG
+2849 EVQEKRGLSG
-2859 DELMEAT
+2859 DELMKAT
-2866 AKRFRDVIYQ
+2866 AQRFRDVIYQ

-2887 HMMRSSSTFA
+2887 HMMRSSSTFV
-2897 KMATSFLSE
+2897 KMATSFMSE

-2938 KAAGRA
+2938 KTAGRA

-3043 KATSTTYYGNMT
+3043 RATSTTYYGNMT

-3084 VWNDTVGSVWPG
+3084 AWNDTVGSVWPG
-3096 MKRKTYESKKL
+3096 LKCKTYESKKL

-3122 DTLSAAMEYVA
+3122 DTLSTAMEYVA
-3133 TLESDK
+3133 ALESDK
-3139 DAEGKTVSGSLKAKY
+3139 DAEGKTVSGSIKAKY

-3182 KGTPWT
+3182 KGTPWE

>member
-1 MPKQAAGSTARDR
+1 MAMQTGGGTARDR
-14 ILSRARALDD
+14 IMARARALDD
-24 DNKKY
+24 EEKKK
-29 QHQIQQVQQV
+29 QQAQQPQQT
-39 RREDTVPMRYRQGT
+39 RQSARTQVPMRYRQTAQEPGQEA
-53 PLAQQPQTTAK
+53 AQQLQTTARD
-64 ERILSRAKALGP
+64 RIQARARAMG
-76 QQIMS
+76 QQRVMS
-81 GNGDMTLAEYQD
+81 GLGDLTVEEYQY
-93 ALKRAEK
+93 ALKQAEK

-107 RFGSYRAKETY
+107 RFGSDRAKETY

-137 ALTDRGKNVQ
+137 ALTDFGKNVQ

-177 EAQASARRREEL
+177 EAQAAARRREEL

-237 DMQQT
+237 DMQRT

-398 TTVSEKLGRS
+398 TTVSEKLERS

-505 LTKRLRTTMK
+505 LAKRLQTTMK
-515 NAGLQAAT
+515 NVGLQAAT

-613 LAGTAAEGRLSAD
+613 LAGTAAEDRLSAE
-626 GKDRLAQKI
+626 GKDRLAQKV
-635 KSRTEQGKT
+635 KSRTEQGET

-696 DSDMSRARE
+696 DSNMSRARE
-705 ERTRQTLRNSKYGQ
+705 ERARQTLRNSKYGQ
-719 RVANELEE
+719 QVANELEE
-727 AMRLQG
+727 AMGRRERTEDADQG
-733 QTEGTDQPGRMTSGM
+733 ATAA

-753 PRYTSRGEYISELR
+753 PRYTSRGEYISELQR
-767 KKRVNPQA
+767 KRVNPQA

-854 AYEYGAAGVKRD
+854 AYEYGAANVKRD

-892 HDQRMDRERQ
+892 YDQRMAQERQ

-932 PVTQETMT
+932 PVTQEAMT
-940 RRQRD
+940 WRQRD
-945 SVDVMRQ
+945 SVEVMRQ
-952 LARVTGVDVVFY
+952 LARVSGVDVVFY
-964 QSRANEKGEY
+964 QSRANGQGRY
-974 TAANGFYRD
+974 TEANGFYRD
-983 GTVYLDINTGKN
+983 GTVYLDINAGKN
-995 RVGDMSQTA
+995 AVGDLSETA
-1004 ILLTASHE
+1004 VLLTAAHE
-1012 LTHFIKEY
+1012 LTHFIQEY
-1020 NPAQYEQLRT
+1020 SPAQYEQLRD
-1030 FVVERLMEAEDV
+1030 FVVERLTEAEDV

-1047 VQRHRKDQPELSY
+1047 VQRHQKDQPELSY

-1074 MLQDSQAA
+1074 MLKDSQAA

-1096 RSWLRKWVKKLQE
+1096 RSWLRKWVKRLQE
-1109 AFRGLTAQKP
+1109 AFRGLTARSR

-1138 LVGAA
+1138 LIGAA

-1150 AETASKE
+1150 AE
-1157 KAASARGKASVRD
+1157 
-1170 GGGRIARAVNG
+1170 
-1181 EDYWNDL
+1181 
-1188 SYRGYRRK
+1188 
-1196 VIPDSIRYAMF
+1196 
-1207 ADDPSEIRNYGDR
+1207 
-1220 FAAVRHDDL
+1220 
-1229 PKIDDFKE
+1229 
-1237 AIAEAWERDKAEYL
+1237 
-1251 LPPALE
+1251 
-1257 VFEDLSGAE
+1257 
-1266 VADHFDPVDILDG
+1266 
-1279 ADAWDTPELITWA
+1279 
-1292 FSHGIFDEVGGI
+1292 
-1304 KTSDGAIVWDDSLI
+1304 TSDGAIVWDDSLI
-1318 HDTSGDDGVWGGNL
+1318 HDTSGDDGVWGDNL
-1332 HQQSDT
+1332 HQQSDPAT
-1338 AAGESAAEVRYEI
+1338 GAPAAQVRYEVRESKDETVSGIKEQI
-1351 RRLDG
+1351 RRNAKALEAMEPVG
-1356 QTMVVLDTQTDTRDY
+1356 SAMVSGIERMTIAQKRQWAETILRPTGY
-1371 KAAAA
+1371 KVDRQGFGSIYFEPRHINQGLN
-1376 YLKALVNT
+1376 YLKQDGEIAAFTMLPKVLKRGIVIESRENHKGRNFGTVTIAAPVEINGIRGNMAAVVQLTGKNHYHTHRIIMPDGSAFAFNAEKNT
-1384 EKPFSTILAD
+1384 ESKPAGALLQKST
-1394 ALPVYAGKDL
+1394 
-1404 PSEYKGSEYT
+1404 
-1414 LGMHRGLRE
+1414 H
-1423 VKMQAATNL
+1423 ATPIE
-1432 SEMLL
+1432 S
-1437 LAEDG
+1437 
-1442 EWRENVKEKHGKDA
+1442 VSKH
-1456 QNGWYRYKT
+1456 
-1465 RFAVPVL
+1465 
-1472 NARKAV
+1472 
-1478 DHYAVYGG
+1478 
-1486 VLLIRNDADGKSYLY
+1486 S
-1501 DMVDVE
+1501 
-1507 KKKVISSPPFSA
+1507 
-1519 QAHSGVYEPKPSES
+1519 
-1533 IIRHENEKSNTKFS
+1533 IRHENEKSNTKFS
-1547 MREPVE
+1547 VRDNTGRELTPAQQEYFRGSKARDENGNLLVMYHQTDGNFTVFDTEHKGAGTGDDETPFGVFLKKTSRDIGVRGKKQMQLYANIQNPLRVDNRE
-1553 QAKDLVAVHNLTEQN
+1553 QLVQSLARMSEEYASLKAESGNIDKEYGAKFEKAKRAFVDFLTRWRKEN
-1568 LQDALDLGGLPMPSI
+1568 PD
-1583 AVVKSEQGHSMYG
+1583 
-1596 PISIV
+1596 
-1601 FGRDSID
+1601 
-1608 PQADSRNKIYGG
+1608 
-1620 DTYTPTAPAV
+1620 APA
-1630 EYPVN
+1630 
-1635 YDRMRAVEKR
+1635 
-1645 LAGLSEKIAGGVFR
+1645 
-1659 NDSTLQRAGID
+1659 
-1670 EESGMSA
+1670 
-1677 AELADKLA
+1677 
-1685 RDDSIRAAY
+1685 RAAY
-1694 LADQGKTLE
+1694 NAEGFDAAFNAEDEVVEEWTR
-1703 PVMQK
+1703 K
-1708 KEFNRYGNDALAKL
+1708 KDEIAVLAKKA
-1722 VQQIGAQEL
+1722 ITN
-1731 AGIEASIEAGDYQP
+1731 
-1745 VREIE
+1745 
-1750 DMVRQIIRDSYAEK
+1750 
-1764 HSALLNRK
+1764 ALRANGY
-1772 PELKE
+1772 
-1777 KRLDRFMENNV
+1777 DG
-1788 TVFTVEDF
+1788 VF
-1796 VRDAWE
+1796 
-1802 YYQDQGATTSEID
+1802 
-1815 RWATSDKLHEA
+1815 
-1826 ASVED
+1826 
-1831 VKVWLLPQLEG
+1831 
-1842 VLGEPGIYNG
+1842 
-1852 SERFDRSGSRRSF
+1852 
-1865 SQLHWEYTLE
+1865 LE
-1875 NIVRAMAETQAAR
+1875 ND
-1888 GGQTFGA
+1888 
-1895 SAKAMQAVGS
+1895 KGS
-1905 EDFQSI
+1905 WGRSTEAYIALDANQ
-1911 DEVKAASGRLGEV
+1911 VKNV
-1924 DTEQYKADVDAVEK
+1924 
-1938 RIEQATRAV
+1938 
-1947 MRENKPH
+1947 
-1954 SDNQFDEM
+1954 DNQN
-1962 QIIGDVMMQAAQGKQ
+1962 
-1977 TEAAI
+1977 
-1982 RRAFSQEGYSISES
+1982 
-1996 TAREI
+1996 
-2001 REVFRAATA
+2001 
-2010 LPTGYF
+2010 PTT
-2016 EAKPQRAVR
+2016 
-2025 FDEAKAVIVPD
+2025 DPD
-2036 NISRTLKKRIE
+2036 I
-2047 RAGVPIMEYRAGDE
+2047 
-2061 SQRLKQLNSDETW
+2061 

-2092 LETTAQNDLER
+2092 LETTARNDLER

-2160 QLDGKLLK
+2160 QLDEKLLK

-2209 QEALRREQESLTQ
+2209 QEARRREQESLAQ

-2232 RRAVTAKIERTTSQL
+2232 RRAVTAKIERTTRQL

-2305 LADQEAFQQGA
+2305 LADQEAFQQGT

-2380 TKMNELLENRTF
+2380 AKMNELLENRTF

-2422 VAWDNALPWYAF
+2422 VAWDNTLPWYAF

-2440 GRAIFEELQDGW
+2440 GRAIFGELQDGW

-2461 VLDFRKGVITDEQAR
+2461 VLDFRKSVITDEQAR
-2476 AWDTEVRQV
+2476 AWDTEVRRV

-2585 EITMKRF
+2585 EVTMKRF

-2677 NYKDSVKN
+2677 NYKDSTKN
-2685 EAGQV
+2685 ETGQV
-2690 NTQTVQRSMTK
+2690 NTQTVQRAMTK

-2728 EGFANKMISNY
+2728 EAFADKMISNY

-2771 EAFGDRTGTRQ
+2771 KAFGDRTGTRQ

-2849 EVQEKQGLSG
+2849 ETQEKQGLSG
-2859 DELMEAT
+2859 DELVKAT
-2866 AKRFRDVIYQ
+2866 ARRFRDVIYQ

-2887 HMMRSSSTFA
+2887 HMMRSSSTFS
-2897 KMATSFLSE
+2897 KMFTSFMSE

-2938 KAAGRA
+2938 KTAGRA

-2979 AFGGLHGNLASDL
+2979 AFGGLRGNLASDL

-3084 VWNDTVGSVWPG
+3084 TWNNTVGSVWPG

-3107 REAYNSYAKPAGIGY
+3107 REAYNSYAKPADISY
-3122 DTLSAAMEYVA
+3122 DKLSTAMEYVA

-3154 VAYIQSLGLT
+3154 VAYIQSMGLT

-3172 LALKNSTWSD
+3172 LALKISTWSD
-3182 KGTPWT
+3182 KGTPWE

>member
-1 MPKQAAGSTARDR
+1 MPKRAAGSTARDR

-29 QHQIQQVQQV
+29 QHQIQQVQQVQQV

-64 ERILSRAKALGP
+64 ERILSRAKAMGP
-76 QQIMS
+76 QEIMA
-81 GNGDMTLAEYQD
+81 GNGDMTLAEYQA
-93 ALKRAEK
+93 ALKQAEK

-107 RFGSYRAKETY
+107 RFGSDRAKETY

-177 EAQASARRREEL
+177 EAQAAARRREEL

-262 NRKQLAAVETL
+262 NRKQLTAVETL

-362 AADLAMQNAQK
+362 AADLALQNAQK

-398 TTVSEKLGRS
+398 TTVSEKLERS

-496 LTLKPAQGT
+496 LALKPAQGT
-505 LTKRLRTTMK
+505 LAKRLRTTLK

-613 LAGTAAEGRLSAD
+613 LAGTAAEDRLSAD
-626 GKDRLAQKI
+626 GKDRLAQKV
-635 KSRTEQGKT
+635 KSRTEQGET

-696 DSDMSRARE
+696 DSDMSRTRE
-705 ERTRQTLRNSKYGQ
+705 ERARQTLRNSKYGQ
-719 RVANELEE
+719 QVANELEE
-727 AMRLQG
+727 AMGRRER
-733 QTEGTDQPGRMTSGM
+733 TEDTDQGATAA

-753 PRYTSRGEYISELR
+753 PRYTSRGEYISELQR
-767 KKRVNPQA
+767 KRVNPQA

-854 AYEYGAAGVKRD
+854 AYEYGAANVKRD

-892 HDQRMDRERQ
+892 YDQRMAQERQ
-902 KFPQESKGA
+902 KFPQESKDA

-918 VSLKGATVGGVTYA
+918 LSLKGATVGGVTYT

-983 GTVYLDINTGKN
+983 GTVYLDINAGKN
-995 RVGDMSQTA
+995 AVGDLSETA
-1004 ILLTASHE
+1004 VLLTAAHE
-1012 LTHFIKEY
+1012 LTHFIQEY
-1020 NPAQYEQLRT
+1020 SPAQYEQLRD
-1030 FVVERLMEAEDV
+1030 FVVERLTEAEDV

-1047 VQRHRKDQPELSY
+1047 VQRHQKDQPELSY

-1074 MLQDSQAA
+1074 MLKDSQAA

-1096 RSWLRKWVKKLQE
+1096 RSWLRKWVKRLQE
-1109 AFRGLTAQKP
+1109 AFRGLTARSR

-1150 AETASKE
+1150 AETASGE
-1157 KAASARGKASVRD
+1157 KAASTRGKASARD

-1196 VIPDSIRYAMF
+1196 VIPDSIGYAMF
-1207 ADDPSEIRNYGDR
+1207 ADDPSEARGYGDR

-1229 PKIDDFKE
+1229 PKIDDFK
-1237 AIAEAWERDKAEYL
+1237 ATIAEAWEQDKAENL

-1257 VFEDLSGAE
+1257 VFEDLRGAE

-1318 HDTSGDDGVWGGNL
+1318 HDTSGDDGVWGDNL
-1332 HQQSDT
+1332 HQQSDPAT
-1338 AAGESAAEVRYEI
+1338 GAPAAQVRYEVRESKDETVSGIKEQI
-1351 RRLDG
+1351 RRNAKALEAMEPVG
-1356 QTMVVLDTQTDTRDY
+1356 SAMVSGIERMTIAQKRQWAETILRPTGY
-1371 KAAAA
+1371 KVDRQGFGSIYFEPRHINQGLN
-1376 YLKALVNT
+1376 YLKQDGEIAAFTMLPKVLKRGIVIESRENHKGRNFGTVTIAAPVEINGIRGNMAAVVQLTGKNHYHTHRIIMPDGSAFAFNAEKNT
-1384 EKPFSTILAD
+1384 ESKPAGALLQKST
-1394 ALPVYAGKDL
+1394 
-1404 PSEYKGSEYT
+1404 
-1414 LGMHRGLRE
+1414 H
-1423 VKMQAATNL
+1423 ATPIE
-1432 SEMLL
+1432 S
-1437 LAEDG
+1437 
-1442 EWRENVKEKHGKDA
+1442 VSKH
-1456 QNGWYRYKT
+1456 
-1465 RFAVPVL
+1465 
-1472 NARKAV
+1472 
-1478 DHYAVYGG
+1478 
-1486 VLLIRNDADGKSYLY
+1486 S
-1501 DMVDVE
+1501 
-1507 KKKVISSPPFSA
+1507 
-1519 QAHSGVYEPKPSES
+1519 
-1533 IIRHENEKSNTKFS
+1533 IRHENEKSNTKFS
-1547 MREPVE
+1547 VRDNTGRELTPAQQEYFRGSKARDENGNLLVMYHQTDGNFTVFDTEHKGAGTGDDETPFGVFLKKTSRDIGVRGKKQMQLYANIQNPLRVDNRE
-1553 QAKDLVAVHNLTEQN
+1553 QLVQSLARMSEEYASLKAESGNIDKEYGAKFEKAKRAFVDFLTRWRKEN
-1568 LQDALDLGGLPMPSI
+1568 PD
-1583 AVVKSEQGHSMYG
+1583 
-1596 PISIV
+1596 
-1601 FGRDSID
+1601 
-1608 PQADSRNKIYGG
+1608 
-1620 DTYTPTAPAV
+1620 APA
-1630 EYPVN
+1630 
-1635 YDRMRAVEKR
+1635 
-1645 LAGLSEKIAGGVFR
+1645 
-1659 NDSTLQRAGID
+1659 
-1670 EESGMSA
+1670 
-1677 AELADKLA
+1677 
-1685 RDDSIRAAY
+1685 RAAY
-1694 LADQGKTLE
+1694 NAEGFDAAFNAE
-1703 PVMQK
+1703 DEVVEEWMRK
-1708 KEFNRYGNDALAKL
+1708 KDEIAVLAKKA
-1722 VQQIGAQEL
+1722 ITN
-1731 AGIEASIEAGDYQP
+1731 
-1745 VREIE
+1745 
-1750 DMVRQIIRDSYAEK
+1750 
-1764 HSALLNRK
+1764 ALRANGY
-1772 PELKE
+1772 
-1777 KRLDRFMENNV
+1777 DG
-1788 TVFTVEDF
+1788 VF
-1796 VRDAWE
+1796 
-1802 YYQDQGATTSEID
+1802 
-1815 RWATSDKLHEA
+1815 
-1826 ASVED
+1826 
-1831 VKVWLLPQLEG
+1831 
-1842 VLGEPGIYNG
+1842 
-1852 SERFDRSGSRRSF
+1852 
-1865 SQLHWEYTLE
+1865 LE
-1875 NIVRAMAETQAAR
+1875 ND
-1888 GGQTFGA
+1888 
-1895 SAKAMQAVGS
+1895 KGS
-1905 EDFQSI
+1905 WGRSTEAYIALDANQ
-1911 DEVKAASGRLGEV
+1911 VKNV
-1924 DTEQYKADVDAVEK
+1924 
-1938 RIEQATRAV
+1938 
-1947 MRENKPH
+1947 
-1954 SDNQFDEM
+1954 DNQN
-1962 QIIGDVMMQAAQGKQ
+1962 
-1977 TEAAI
+1977 
-1982 RRAFSQEGYSISES
+1982 
-1996 TAREI
+1996 
-2001 REVFRAATA
+2001 
-2010 LPTGYF
+2010 PTT
-2016 EAKPQRAVR
+2016 
-2025 FDEAKAVIVPD
+2025 DPD
-2036 NISRTLKKRIE
+2036 I
-2047 RAGVPIMEYRAGDE
+2047 
-2061 SQRLKQLNSDETW
+2061 

-2092 LETTAQNDLER
+2092 LETTARNDLER

-2160 QLDGKLLK
+2160 QLDEKLLK

-2209 QEALRREQESLTQ
+2209 QEARRREQESLAQ
-2222 YRERREESER
+2222 YRERREKSER
-2232 RRAVTAKIERTTSQL
+2232 RRAVTAKIERTTRQL

-2305 LADQEAFQQGA
+2305 LADQEAFQQGT

-2380 TKMNELLENRTF
+2380 AKMNELLENRTF

-2422 VAWDNALPWYAF
+2422 VAWDNTLPWYAF

-2440 GRAIFEELQDGW
+2440 GRAIFGELQDGW

-2461 VLDFRKGVITDEQAR
+2461 VLDFRKSVITDEQAR
-2476 AWDTEVRQV
+2476 AWDTEVRRV

-2515 ALGHLFGGG
+2515 ALGHLFGDG

-2585 EITMKRF
+2585 EVTMKRF

-2685 EAGQV
+2685 ETGQV
-2690 NTQTVQRSMTK
+2690 NTRTVQRAMTK

-2728 EGFANKMISNY
+2728 EAFADKMISNY

-2771 EAFGDRTGTRQ
+2771 KAFGDRTGTRR

-2817 GSRLEDLVDKSMAAA
+2817 GSKLEDLVDKSMAAA

-2849 EVQEKQGLSG
+2849 EAQEKQGLSG
-2859 DELMEAT
+2859 DELIKAT
-2866 AKRFRDVIYQ
+2866 ARRFRDVIYQ

-2887 HMMRSSSTFA
+2887 HIMRSSSTFS
-2897 KMATSFLSE
+2897 KMFTSFMSE

-2918 RQILKDKKAM
+2918 RQILKDKTAM

-2938 KAAGRA
+2938 KTAGRA

-3084 VWNDTVGSVWPG
+3084 AWNNTVGSVWPG

-3107 REAYNSYAKPAGIGY
+3107 REAYNSYAKPAGISY
-3122 DTLSAAMEYVA
+3122 DTLSTAMEYVA

-3154 VAYIQSLGLT
+3154 VAYIQSMGLT

-3182 KGTPWT
+3182 KGTPWE

>member
-29 QHQIQQVQQV
+29 QQQMQQVRQVQQ
-39 RREDTVPMRYRQGT
+39 EDAAPMRYRQET

-64 ERILSRAKALGP
+64 ERIQARARAMG
-76 QQIMS
+76 QQRVMS
-81 GNGDMTLAEYQD
+81 GLGDLTVEEYQY
-93 ALKRAEK
+93 ALKQA
-100 SIAQQDD
+100 
-107 RFGSYRAKETY
+107 
-118 KKALLALSPVVSP
+118 
-131 VWTGVL
+131 
-137 ALTDRGKNVQ
+137 
-147 EREAAAA
+147 EAA
-154 SKTAKWLFGKSQKTP
+154 SPKRDENPGFFSRVGKWLVGKTEKTP
-169 EEIVAEQQ
+169 EEIVAEQWDAL
-177 EAQASARRREEL
+177 EAARKREEL
-189 ASLDLAEYERLLE
+189 ASLDLDEYEKLLE
-202 QAKKEAAGQQ
+202 QAKKQAADAR
-212 PKYNIHAMGGYDPA
+212 PDFNIHAMGGYDPA

-251 ERQGL
+251 ERRGL

-296 ATDTLKAAG
+296 ATDTLRAAG

-362 AADLAMQNAQK
+362 AADLALQNAQK

-398 TTVSEKLGRS
+398 TTVSEKLERS

-447 GSAFLGGSAATAAMV
+447 GSALLGGSAATAAMV

-496 LTLKPAQGT
+496 LALKPAQGT
-505 LTKRLRTTMK
+505 LAKRLRTTMK

-579 MDFVA
+579 MEFVA

-613 LAGTAAEGRLSAD
+613 LAGTAAEDRLSAD
-626 GKDRLAQKI
+626 GKDRLAQKV

-696 DSDMSRARE
+696 DSDMSRTQG
-705 ERTRQTLRNSKYGQ
+705 ERARQTLRNSKYGQ
-719 RVANELEE
+719 QVANELEE
-727 AMRLQG
+727 TMGRRER
-733 QTEGTDQPGRMTSGM
+733 TEDTDQGTTAA

-753 PRYTSRGEYISELR
+753 PRYTSRGEYISELQR
-767 KKRVNPQA
+767 KRVNPKA

-873 VDQLNE
+873 VDRLNE

-892 HDQRMDRERQ
+892 YDQRMAQERQ

-964 QSRANEKGEY
+964 QSRANEKGKY

-983 GTVYLDINTGKN
+983 GTVYLDINAGKN
-995 RVGDMSQTA
+995 RVGDMSETA
-1004 ILLTASHE
+1004 VLLTASHE
-1012 LTHFIKEY
+1012 LTHFIQEY
-1020 NPAQYEQLRT
+1020 NPAQYEQLRD
-1030 FVVERLMEAEDV
+1030 FVVERLTEAEDV

-1047 VQRHRKDQPELSY
+1047 VQRHQKNQPELSY

-1074 MLQDSQAA
+1074 MLKDSQAA

-1119 EAQALTRYAKELQ
+1119 EAKALTRYAKELQ

-1143 RNLQQSE
+1143 RNLQRSA
-1150 AETASKE
+1150 AETASGE
-1157 KAASARGKASVRD
+1157 KAASTREKASARG

-1188 SYRGYRRK
+1188 SYRGYRRE
-1196 VIPDSIRYAMF
+1196 VIPDSIGYAMF
-1207 ADDPSEIRNYGDR
+1207 ADDPSEAGNYGDR

-1257 VFEDLSGAE
+1257 AFEDLSGAE

-1279 ADAWDTPELITWA
+1279 ADAWDMPELITWA

-1318 HDTSGDDGVWGGNL
+1318 HDTTGDDGVWGDNL
-1332 HQQSDT
+1332 HQQSSPDT
-1338 AAGESAAEVRYEI
+1338 GASAAQVRYEV

-1356 QTMVVLDTQTDTRDY
+1356 QTMVVLDTQTDTRSH

-1376 YLKALVNT
+1376 YLKALVNA

-1432 SEMLL
+1432 DEMLL

-1519 QAHSGVYEPKPSES
+1519 QAHSGVYEPKPSGN

-1547 MREPVE
+1547 MREPME
-1553 QAKDLVAVHNLTEQN
+1553 ETRDLLALHNMTLDN
-1568 LQDALDLGGLPMPSI
+1568 LRGALKLGGLPMPSI
-1583 AVVKSEQGHSMYG
+1583 AIVKASAGHSKYG
-1596 PISIV
+1596 PISVV
-1601 FGRDSID
+1601 FEKNTID
-1608 PQADSRNKIYGG
+1608 PQADRRNKVYGG
-1620 DTYTPTAPAV
+1620 DAYTPTAPQV
-1630 EYPVN
+1630 EYPVR
-1635 YDRMRAVEKR
+1635 YEAMQRVEKHI
-1645 LAGLSEKIAGGVFR
+1645 AELSEQVAGGIFR
-1659 NDSTLQRAGID
+1659 NDTALRRLGID
-1670 EESGMSA
+1670 SESSMDTVA
-1677 AELADKLA
+1677 LADRLS
-1685 RDDSIRAAY
+1685 RDDSVQAAY
-1694 LADQGKTLE
+1694 LADAGKTLE
-1703 PVMQK
+1703 PVRQL
-1708 KEFNRYGNDALAKL
+1708 KEFSRYGNGALQQL
-1722 VQQIGAQEL
+1722 VQEVGVQEL
-1731 AGIEASIEAGDYQP
+1731 ARINAEMEAGNYDAAKDAENAVQ
-1745 VREIE
+1745 
-1750 DMVRQIIRDSYAEK
+1750 DIIRSAYELK
-1764 HSALLNRK
+1764 HRRFLDRK
-1772 PELKE
+1772 PELKQQRID
-1777 KRLDRFMENNV
+1777 KYMEDNV
-1788 TVFTVEDF
+1788 SRITVEDF

-1802 YYQDQGATTSEID
+1802 FYQDNGATTDEID
-1815 RWATSDKLHEA
+1815 RWATADKLHEA
-1826 ASVED
+1826 VDPAD
-1831 VKVWLLPQLEG
+1831 VKKWLLGQLDG
-1842 VLGEPGIYNG
+1842 VLGEAGIYNG
-1852 SERFDRSGSRRSF
+1852 KERYTPSGNERSF
-1865 SQLHWEYTLE
+1865 AQTHYAYTLE
-1875 NIVRAMAETQAAR
+1875 NIVRAMSQTQEER
-1888 GGQTFGA
+1888 GGQTFGVT
-1895 SAKAMQAVGS
+1895 AKSMQAVSTPSYGS
-1905 EDFQSI
+1905 IAEI
-1911 DEVKAASGRLGEV
+1911 KADSGRLG
-1924 DTEQYKADVDAVEK
+1924 AVEGDAYNAAVERVEK
-1938 RIEQATRAV
+1938 QIEQATRKV

-1954 SDNQFDEM
+1954 SDNQFEET
-1962 QIIGDVMMQAAQGKQ
+1962 QIIGEVMMEAAKGAK

-1982 RRAFSQEGYSISES
+1982 RKVFQREGYSVSKETIGVMQ
-1996 TAREI
+1996 AM
-2001 REVFRAATA
+2001 FRAAA
-2010 LPTGYF
+2010 QLPTEYF
-2016 EAKPQRAVR
+2016 EAKPQRAIR
-2025 FDEAKAVIVPD
+2025 FDEAAAVVVPD
-2036 NISRTLKKRIE
+2036 NLPTDVRNRLEELGARVRQYK
-2047 RAGVPIMEYRAGDE
+2047 AGDE
-2061 SQRLKQLNSDETW
+2061 SSRLEAVNADDALK
-2074 RFSVREAKIT
+2074 FSVREAKIT

-2092 LETTAQNDLER
+2092 LETTARNAEER
-2103 GLLAQYQEKA
+2103 RILKWYREVA
-2113 KSAARWERWLDY
+2113 KSLTEHEQLLENMRQR
-2125 HQQKLADHESGV
+2125 LADHKSG
-2137 HPLTTQQVLLA
+2137 
-2148 REKAAQYAEMLD
+2148 EKALSPGKVKDLEDYTEYIVNKLD
-2160 QLDGKLLK
+2160 EEDRKLLK
-2168 IESMGPMRKLLERE
+2168 IESMGPVRKLLERE
-2182 RSYVDDLLTGAVA
+2182 REYVERRLAGAREEKDRYR
-2195 AEKEHFQADFEQRL
+2195 AEFEQRL
-2209 QEALRREQESLTQ
+2209 QDARRREQESLAQ

-2232 RRAVTAKIERTTSQL
+2232 RRAVTAKIERTTRQL

-2305 LADQEAFQQGA
+2305 LADQEAFQQGT

-2476 AWDTEVRQV
+2476 AWDTEVRRV

-2515 ALGHLFGGG
+2515 ALGHLLGGG

-2585 EITMKRF
+2585 EVTMKRF

-2677 NYKDSVKN
+2677 NYKDSTKN
-2685 EAGQV
+2685 ETGQV
-2690 NTQTVQRSMTK
+2690 NTRTVQRAMTK

-2728 EGFANKMISNY
+2728 EAFADKMISNY

-2756 AYVRAAAVLDYKYLA
+2756 AYVRAAVVLDYKYLA
-2771 EAFGDRTGTRQ
+2771 KAFVDRTGTRQ

-2817 GSRLEDLVDKSMAAA
+2817 GSKLEDLVDKSMAAA

-2849 EVQEKQGLSG
+2849 ETKEKQGLSG
-2859 DELMEAT
+2859 DELIKAT
-2866 AKRFRDVIYQ
+2866 ARRFRDVIYQ

-2887 HMMRSSSTFA
+2887 HIMRSSSTFS
-2897 KMATSFLSE
+2897 KMFTSFLSE

-3005 SALDGYDNGRMD
+3005 AALDGYDNGRMD

-3084 VWNDTVGSVWPG
+3084 TWNNTVGSVWPG

-3107 REAYNSYAKPAGIGY
+3107 REAYNSYAKPAGISY
-3122 DTLSAAMEYVA
+3122 DTLSTAMEYVA

-3182 KGTPWT
+3182 KGTPWE

>member
-1 MPKQAAGSTARDR
+1 MAMQTGGGTARDR
-14 ILSRARALDD
+14 IMARARAMDD
-24 DNKKY
+24 EEKKK
-29 QHQIQQVQQV
+29 QQAQQPQQTRQSARVQ
-39 RREDTVPMRYRQGT
+39 VPMRYRQTAQEPGQEA
-53 PLAQQPQTTAK
+53 AQQPQTTARD
-64 ERILSRAKALGP
+64 RIQARARAMG
-76 QQIMS
+76 QQRAMS
-81 GNGDMTLAEYQD
+81 GLGDLTVEEYQY
-93 ALKRAEK
+93 ALKQA
-100 SIAQQDD
+100 
-107 RFGSYRAKETY
+107 
-118 KKALLALSPVVSP
+118 
-131 VWTGVL
+131 
-137 ALTDRGKNVQ
+137 
-147 EREAAAA
+147 EAA
-154 SKTAKWLFGKSQKTP
+154 SPKRDENPGFFSRVGKWLVGKTEKTP
-169 EEIVAEQQ
+169 EEIVAEQWDAL
-177 EAQASARRREEL
+177 EAARKREEL
-189 ASLDLAEYERLLE
+189 ASLDLDEYEKLLE
-202 QAKKEAAGQQ
+202 QAKKQAADAR
-212 PKYNIHAMGGYDPA
+212 PDFNIHAMGAYDAA
-226 AENTEARKKAD
+226 AENTQAQRKAD
-237 DMQQT
+237 EMQQT
-242 YNQAKQVQY
+242 YNLARQVQF
-251 ERQGL
+251 ERQG
-256 EALGKL
+256 EQALAQL
-262 NRKQLAAVETL
+262 TPKQLEAVETL
-273 VETPETGTAVMSAR
+273 VKTPATGTSVMSAG
-287 VAQDSRRKQ
+287 VARENARDQ
-296 ATDTLKAAG
+296 AYSVLLEGG
-305 YSDTEIGE
+305 YSYKTISD

-318 SRQKDQEAYQKNVQ
+318 SRQQDKEAYQKTVQ
-332 WHENLADSGAAGAA
+332 WHEDLADSGVLGGA

-352 VPENLLSGLG
+352 VPENLLSGVG
-362 AADLAMQNAQK
+362 AIDVALQK
-373 LGGVDHPANYYT
+373 ANQTGGEERPVNYYSA
-385 PAMRLYGGSNAAR
+385 PMRLYGGANAAR
-398 TTVSEKLGRS
+398 ETVGQKLERN
-408 TDATIFGQNVASVA
+408 TDATIFGQNVASAA
-422 YNIGTSMMDS
+422 YGIGTSMLDS
-432 GATAALAA
+432 GATVALAA
-440 IGVPPMV
+440 IGVPPVV
-447 GSAFLGGSAATAAMV
+447 GSSLLGGAAATGAMV
-462 DAKERGIDDTNALW
+462 DAKDRGVDDTHALW
-476 TGLFAGVAETLFEDV
+476 TGVFAGVAETLFEDV

-496 LTLKPAQGT
+496 LKLDVPQGT
-505 LTKRLRTTMK
+505 LRQRMQTTLK
-515 NAGLQAAT
+515 NTLLQAGT
-523 EGSEELFTS
+523 EGSEELFTD

-544 GLSEYGTAVRAYM
+544 GLSEYDTAVRAYI
-557 DQGMSHQTATAK
+557 DQGLSQKEASQK
-569 ASADLAGQMA
+569 AGADLAAQMA
-579 MDFVA
+579 LDFVA
-584 GGIAGGLMAGGKSA
+584 GGVAGGLMAGGKAA
-598 IDVGQQNRA
+598 IDNAGQDREMRQYSD
-607 VLQFGE
+607 
-613 LAGTAAEGRLSAD
+613 LAPAAAEE
-626 GKDRLAQKI
+626 RLAADPGSRAARRVQKQVQ
-635 KSRTEQGKT
+635 QGKP
-644 VSGGAL
+644 VSGAAL
-650 REVMERTIE
+650 RETMAQNVE
-659 ARNKETREN
+659 AQNQAVTEQ
-668 VRQRAQARLEELGDP
+668 VRKLAQQRLEELGDTQ
-683 NAESVSRAVAQLY
+683 AEKTSRAVAQLY
-696 DSDMSRARE
+696 DQELPQYRLELARKA
-705 ERTRQTLRNSKYGQ
+705 LRSSEYGQ
-719 RVANELEE
+719 RVVNEMEDAVETGRVRTLLEQAGE
-727 AMRLQG
+727 
-733 QTEGTDQPGRMTSGM
+733 TEDATRVPRWTSGE

-753 PRYTSRGEYISELR
+753 PRYTSQGAYINQLMER
-767 KKRVNPQA
+767 RVNPSA
-775 TDRRPVTGYKYNA
+775 TDKRPVTGVRYNQ

-800 DGKTETIPKE
+800 DGKAETIPKE
-810 RAATTGQQ
+810 RAATTGRQ
-818 EMLAYLA
+818 EWLADLA
-825 ADLKEGAPAMIASYL
+825 ADLKEAAPTMIASYM
-840 DGQDLETY
+840 DGQDVQTF

-854 AYEYGAAGVKRD
+854 AYEYGAAGVKKD
-866 YAMASQA
+866 YAMNSQA
-873 VDQLNE
+873 VDQLNA
-879 TQRGIAYDTGKAV
+879 TQRELAYDAGAAARAV
-892 HDQRMDRERQ
+892 QQTQERM
-902 KFPQESKGA
+902 KFPQEGQDTGM
-911 AITREGT
+911 TREGA

-945 SVDVMRQ
+945 SVEVMRQ
-952 LARVTGVDVVFY
+952 LARVSGVDVVFY

-983 GTVYLDINTGKN
+983 GTVYLDINAGKN
-995 RVGDMSQTA
+995 RVGDMSETA
-1004 ILLTASHE
+1004 VLLTASHE
-1012 LTHFIKEY
+1012 LTHFIQEY
-1020 NPAQYEQLRT
+1020 SPAQYEQLRD
-1030 FVVERLMEAEDV
+1030 FVVERLTESQDT
-1042 DLDAL
+1042 DLDTL
-1047 VQRHRKDQPELSY
+1047 VERHRRAQPELSY
-1060 DEALDEV
+1060 DQALDEV

-1074 MLQDSQAA
+1074 MLKDSQAA
-1082 AALAKQNRSLAGNI
+1082 AALAKQNRNLAGNI
-1096 RSWLRKWVKKLQE
+1096 RSWLRKWVKRLQE
-1109 AFRGLTAQKP
+1109 AFRGLTARSR
-1119 EAQALTRYAKELQ
+1119 EAQALTWYAKEVQ

-1150 AETASKE
+1150 AETASGE
-1157 KAASARGKASVRD
+1157 KAASTRGKASARD
-1170 GGGRIARAVNG
+1170 
-1181 EDYWNDL
+1181 
-1188 SYRGYRRK
+1188 
-1196 VIPDSIRYAMF
+1196 
-1207 ADDPSEIRNYGDR
+1207 
-1220 FAAVRHDDL
+1220 
-1229 PKIDDFKE
+1229 
-1237 AIAEAWERDKAEYL
+1237 
-1251 LPPALE
+1251 
-1257 VFEDLSGAE
+1257 
-1266 VADHFDPVDILDG
+1266 
-1279 ADAWDTPELITWA
+1279 
-1292 FSHGIFDEVGGI
+1292 GGI

-1318 HDTSGDDGVWGGNL
+1318 HDTTGDDGVWGDNL
-1332 HQQSDT
+1332 HQQSGP
-1338 AAGESAAEVRYEI
+1338 AAGESAAEVRYEV

-1356 QTMVVLDTQTDTRDY
+1356 QTMVVLDTQPDTRSH

-1376 YLKALVNT
+1376 YLKALVNA

-1432 SEMLL
+1432 DEMLL

-1533 IIRHENEKSNTKFS
+1533 IIRPGNEKSNTKFS
-1547 MREPVE
+1547 VRDNTGRELTPAQQEYFRDSKARDENGNLLVMYHQTDGDFTVFDTEHKGAGTGDDETPFGVFLKKTSRDIGVRGKKQMQLYANIQNPLRVDNRE
-1553 QAKDLVAVHNLTEQN
+1553 QLVQSLARMSEEYASLKAESGNIDKEYGAKFEKAKRAFVDFLTRWRKEN
-1568 LQDALDLGGLPMPSI
+1568 PDAPARAAYNAEGFDAAFNAEDEVVKEWTKKQDALALK
-1583 AVVKSEQGHSMYG
+1583 A
-1596 PISIV
+1596 
-1601 FGRDSID
+1601 
-1608 PQADSRNKIYGG
+1608 
-1620 DTYTPTAPAV
+1620 
-1630 EYPVN
+1630 
-1635 YDRMRAVEKR
+1635 
-1645 LAGLSEKIAGGVFR
+1645 
-1659 NDSTLQRAGID
+1659 
-1670 EESGMSA
+1670 
-1677 AELADKLA
+1677 
-1685 RDDSIRAAY
+1685 
-1694 LADQGKTLE
+1694 
-1703 PVMQK
+1703 K
-1708 KEFNRYGNDALAKL
+1708 K
-1722 VQQIGAQEL
+1722 
-1731 AGIEASIEAGDYQP
+1731 
-1745 VREIE
+1745 
-1750 DMVRQIIRDSYAEK
+1750 
-1764 HSALLNRK
+1764 
-1772 PELKE
+1772 
-1777 KRLDRFMENNV
+1777 
-1788 TVFTVEDF
+1788 
-1796 VRDAWE
+1796 
-1802 YYQDQGATTSEID
+1802 
-1815 RWATSDKLHEA
+1815 
-1826 ASVED
+1826 
-1831 VKVWLLPQLEG
+1831 
-1842 VLGEPGIYNG
+1842 
-1852 SERFDRSGSRRSF
+1852 
-1865 SQLHWEYTLE
+1865 
-1875 NIVRAMAETQAAR
+1875 
-1888 GGQTFGA
+1888 
-1895 SAKAMQAVGS
+1895 
-1905 EDFQSI
+1905 
-1911 DEVKAASGRLGEV
+1911 
-1924 DTEQYKADVDAVEK
+1924 
-1938 RIEQATRAV
+1938 
-1947 MRENKPH
+1947 
-1954 SDNQFDEM
+1954 
-1962 QIIGDVMMQAAQGKQ
+1962 
-1977 TEAAI
+1977 
-1982 RRAFSQEGYSISES
+1982 
-1996 TAREI
+1996 
-2001 REVFRAATA
+2001 AATA
-2010 LPTGYF
+2010 ALRENGYDGVFLEKDQGSWGRSTEAYIALDANQVKNVDNQNPTTDPDIRFSVRERFPDELDRWEKDGMPEGVEFTLGSTGPVLQGLGAIESDIYMSGDKIRAILDPDAQHPHPEMTAAEIKKIPQILEDPVLVLKSRGRGTRGENSRLAVF
-2016 EAKPQRAVR
+2016 GLIKAKNGQPVMAVMDLRPREGGFLVDDMQKVNSAYTKDNAADFIQRSDVLFA
-2025 FDEAKAVIVPD
+2025 D
-2036 NISRTLKKRIE
+2036 KKRTIPLLRMTGLTIASQQLLRNGYVGSIAYSGQRVKIE
-2047 RAGVPIMEYRAGDE
+2047 GVPFSSVVQEGD
-2061 SQRLKQLNSDETW
+2061 T

-2092 LETTAQNDLER
+2092 LETTARNAEER
-2103 GLLAQYQEKA
+2103 RILKWYREVA
-2113 KSAARWERWLDY
+2113 KSLTEHEQLLENMR
-2125 HQQKLADHESGV
+2125 QQLADHKSG
-2137 HPLTTQQVLLA
+2137 
-2148 REKAAQYAEMLD
+2148 EKALSPGKVKDLEDYTEYIVNKLD
-2160 QLDGKLLK
+2160 EEDRKLLK

-2182 RSYVDDLLTGAVA
+2182 REYVERRLAGARE
-2195 AEKEHFQADFEQRL
+2195 EKDRYRADFEQRL
-2209 QEALRREQESLTQ
+2209 QEARRREQESLIQ

-2232 RRAVTAKIERTTSQL
+2232 RRAVTAKIERTTRQL

-2422 VAWDNALPWYAF
+2422 VAWDNTLPWYAF

-2440 GRAIFEELQDGW
+2440 GRAIFGELQDGW

-2461 VLDFRKGVITDEQAR
+2461 VLDFRKSVITDEQAR

-2585 EITMKRF
+2585 EVTMKRF

-2613 SRAGDGTEGSLYR
+2613 SQAGDGTEGSLYR

-2677 NYKDSVKN
+2677 NYKDSAKN
-2685 EAGQV
+2685 ETGQV
-2690 NTQTVQRSMTK
+2690 NTRTVQRAMTK

-2728 EGFANKMISNY
+2728 EAFADKMISNY

-2771 EAFGDRTGTRQ
+2771 KAFGDRTGTRQ

-2817 GSRLEDLVDKSMAAA
+2817 GSKLEDLVDKSMAAA

-2849 EVQEKQGLSG
+2849 EAQEKQGLSG
-2859 DELMEAT
+2859 DELIKAT
-2866 AKRFRDVIYQ
+2866 ARRFRDVIYQ

-2887 HMMRSSSTFA
+2887 HMMRSSSTFS
-2897 KMATSFLSE
+2897 KMFTSFMSE

-2938 KAAGRA
+2938 KTAGRA

-2979 AFGGLHGNLASDL
+2979 AFGGPHGNLASDL

-3084 VWNDTVGSVWPG
+3084 TWNNTVGSVWPG

-3107 REAYNSYAKPAGIGY
+3107 REAYNSYAKPAGISY
-3122 DTLSAAMEYVA
+3122 DTLSTAMEYVA

-3154 VAYIQSLGLT
+3154 VAYIQSMGLT

-3182 KGTPWT
+3182 KGTPWE

>member
-1 MPKQAAGSTARDR
+1 MAMQTGGGTARDR
-14 ILSRARALDD
+14 IMARARAMDD

-29 QHQIQQVQQV
+29 QHQIQQVQQVRQV

-64 ERILSRAKALGP
+64 ERIQARARAMG
-76 QQIMS
+76 QQRVMS
-81 GNGDMTLAEYQD
+81 GLGDLTVEEYQY
-93 ALKRAEK
+93 ALKQA
-100 SIAQQDD
+100 
-107 RFGSYRAKETY
+107 
-118 KKALLALSPVVSP
+118 
-131 VWTGVL
+131 
-137 ALTDRGKNVQ
+137 
-147 EREAAAA
+147 EAA
-154 SKTAKWLFGKSQKTP
+154 SPKRDENPGFFSRVGKWLVGKTEKTP
-169 EEIVAEQQ
+169 EEIVAEQWDAL
-177 EAQASARRREEL
+177 EAARKREEL
-189 ASLDLAEYERLLE
+189 ASLDLDEYEKLLE
-202 QAKKEAAGQQ
+202 QAKKQAADAR
-212 PKYNIHAMGGYDPA
+212 PDFNIHAMGAYDAA
-226 AENTEARKKAD
+226 AENTPAQRKAD
-237 DMQQT
+237 EMQQT
-242 YNQAKQVQY
+242 YNLAKQVQF
-251 ERQGL
+251 ERQG
-256 EALGKL
+256 EQALAQL
-262 NRKQLAAVETL
+262 TPKQLEAVETL
-273 VETPETGTAVMSAR
+273 VQTPATGTSVMSAG
-287 VAQDSRRKQ
+287 VARENARDQ
-296 ATDTLKAAG
+296 AYSVLLEGG
-305 YSDTEIGE
+305 YSYKTISD

-318 SRQKDQEAYQKNVQ
+318 SRQQDKEAYQKTVQ
-332 WHENLADSGAAGAA
+332 WHEDLADSGVLGGA

-352 VPENLLSGLG
+352 VPENLLSSVG
-362 AADLAMQNAQK
+362 AIDVALQK
-373 LGGVDHPANYYT
+373 ANQTGGEERPVNYYSA
-385 PAMRLYGGSNAAR
+385 PMRLYGGANAAR
-398 TTVSEKLGRS
+398 ETVGQKLERN
-408 TDATIFGQNVASVA
+408 TDATIFGQNVASTA
-422 YNIGTSMMDS
+422 YGIGTSMLDS
-432 GATAALAA
+432 GATVALAA
-440 IGVPPMV
+440 IGVPPVV
-447 GSAFLGGSAATAAMV
+447 GSSLLGGAAATGAMV
-462 DAKERGIDDTNALW
+462 DAKDRGVDDTHALW
-476 TGLFAGVAETLFEDV
+476 TGVFAGVAETLFEDV

-496 LTLKPAQGT
+496 LKLDVPQGT
-505 LTKRLRTTMK
+505 LRQRMQTTLK
-515 NAGLQAAT
+515 NTLLQAGT
-523 EGSEELFTS
+523 EGSEELFTD

-544 GLSEYGTAVRAYM
+544 GLSEYDTAVRAYM
-557 DQGMSHQTATAK
+557 DQGFSQKEASQK
-569 ASADLAGQMA
+569 AGADLAARMA
-579 MDFVA
+579 LDFVA
-584 GGIAGGLMAGGKSA
+584 GGVAGGLMAGGKAA
-598 IDVGQQNRA
+598 IDNAGQNREMR
-607 VLQFGE
+607 QYSD
-613 LAGTAAEGRLSAD
+613 LAPAAAEE
-626 GKDRLAQKI
+626 RLAADPGSRAARRVQKQVQ
-635 KSRTEQGKT
+635 QGKP
-644 VSGGAL
+644 VSGAAL
-650 REVMERTIE
+650 RETMAQNVE
-659 ARNKETREN
+659 AQNQAVTEQ
-668 VRQRAQARLEELGDP
+668 VRKLARQRLEELGDTQ
-683 NAESVSRAVAQLY
+683 AEKTSRAVAQLY
-696 DSDMSRARE
+696 DQELPWYRRELARKA
-705 ERTRQTLRNSKYGQ
+705 LRSSEYGQ
-719 RVANELEE
+719 RVANEMEDAVETGRVRTLLEQAGE
-727 AMRLQG
+727 
-733 QTEGTDQPGRMTSGM
+733 TEDAARVPRWTSGE

-753 PRYTSRGEYISELR
+753 PRYTSQGAYINQLMER
-767 KKRVNPQA
+767 RVNPSA
-775 TDRRPVTGYKYNA
+775 TDKRPVTGFRYNQ

-800 DGKTETIPKE
+800 DGKVETIPKE
-810 RAATTGQQ
+810 RAATTGRQ
-818 EMLAYLA
+818 EWLADLA
-825 ADLKEGAPAMIASYL
+825 ADLKEAAPTMIASYME
-840 DGQDLETY
+840 GQDLQTF

-854 AYEYGAAGVKRD
+854 AYEYGAAGVKKD
-866 YAMASQA
+866 YAMNSQA
-873 VDQLNE
+873 VDQLNA
-879 TQRGIAYDTGKAV
+879 TQRELAYDAGAAARAV
-892 HDQRMDRERQ
+892 QQAQERM
-902 KFPQESKGA
+902 KFPQEGQDTGMA
-911 AITREGT
+911 REGA

-945 SVDVMRQ
+945 SVEVMRQ
-952 LARVTGVDVVFY
+952 LARVSGVDVVFY

-983 GTVYLDINTGKN
+983 GTVYLDINAGKN
-995 RVGDMSQTA
+995 RVGDMSETA

-1020 NPAQYEQLRT
+1020 NPAQYEQLRD
-1030 FVVERLMEAEDV
+1030 FVVERLTEAEDV
-1042 DLDAL
+1042 DLDDL
-1047 VQRHRKDQPELSY
+1047 VQRHQKNQPELSY

-1074 MLQDSQAA
+1074 MLKDSQAA

-1096 RSWLRKWVKKLQE
+1096 RSWLRKWVKKIQE

-1119 EAQALTRYAKELQ
+1119 EAQALTRYAKEMQ

-1150 AETASKE
+1150 AETASGE
-1157 KAASARGKASVRD
+1157 EAASTRGKASARD
-1170 GGGRIARAVNG
+1170 
-1181 EDYWNDL
+1181 
-1188 SYRGYRRK
+1188 
-1196 VIPDSIRYAMF
+1196 
-1207 ADDPSEIRNYGDR
+1207 
-1220 FAAVRHDDL
+1220 
-1229 PKIDDFKE
+1229 
-1237 AIAEAWERDKAEYL
+1237 
-1251 LPPALE
+1251 
-1257 VFEDLSGAE
+1257 
-1266 VADHFDPVDILDG
+1266 
-1279 ADAWDTPELITWA
+1279 
-1292 FSHGIFDEVGGI
+1292 
-1304 KTSDGAIVWDDSLI
+1304 
-1318 HDTSGDDGVWGGNL
+1318 
-1332 HQQSDT
+1332 
-1338 AAGESAAEVRYEI
+1338 GESAAQVRYEVRESKDKDI
-1351 RRLDG
+1351 VSVKQQLKASESELSKMPVVSRKNVTADIERMSTKQRLEWAVAELRASGYRVERPNGNTIEFSPKDINSG
-1356 QTMVVLDTQTDTRDY
+1356 LRY
-1371 KAAAA
+1371 LSGAGEIAA
-1376 YLKALVNT
+1376 Y
-1384 EKPFSTILAD
+1384 S
-1394 ALPVYAGKDL
+1394 ALPAVLKRGK
-1404 PSEYKGSEYT
+1404 EIYREANHKGRGYGTITFAAPVEINGVRGNMAVVVRQTKGQRYDV
-1414 LGMHRGLRE
+1414 HRILMPDGSAFVFQE
-1423 VKMQAATNL
+1423 KANAVSTTVGGITEAASSSGGTTPTINTA
-1432 SEMLL
+1432 S
-1437 LAEDG
+1437 
-1442 EWRENVKEKHGKDA
+1442 KDS
-1456 QNGWYRYKT
+1456 
-1465 RFAVPVL
+1465 
-1472 NARKAV
+1472 
-1478 DHYAVYGG
+1478 
-1486 VLLIRNDADGKSYLY
+1486 IRPG
-1501 DMVDVE
+1501 
-1507 KKKVISSPPFSA
+1507 
-1519 QAHSGVYEPKPSES
+1519 
-1533 IIRHENEKSNTKFS
+1533 NEKSNTKFS
-1547 MREPVE
+1547 VRDSAGRELTPAQQEFFRNSKARDENGNLLVMYHQTDGDFTVFDTEHKGAGTGDDETPFGVFLKKTSRDIGVRGKKQMQLYANIQNPLRVDNRE
-1553 QAKDLVAVHNLTEQN
+1553 QLVQSLARMSEEYASIKAESGNIDKEYGAKFEKAKRAFVDFLTRWRKEN
-1568 LQDALDLGGLPMPSI
+1568 PDAPARAAYNAEGFDAAFNAEDEVVKEWTKKQDALALK
-1583 AVVKSEQGHSMYG
+1583 A
-1596 PISIV
+1596 
-1601 FGRDSID
+1601 
-1608 PQADSRNKIYGG
+1608 
-1620 DTYTPTAPAV
+1620 
-1630 EYPVN
+1630 
-1635 YDRMRAVEKR
+1635 
-1645 LAGLSEKIAGGVFR
+1645 
-1659 NDSTLQRAGID
+1659 
-1670 EESGMSA
+1670 
-1677 AELADKLA
+1677 
-1685 RDDSIRAAY
+1685 
-1694 LADQGKTLE
+1694 
-1703 PVMQK
+1703 K
-1708 KEFNRYGNDALAKL
+1708 K
-1722 VQQIGAQEL
+1722 
-1731 AGIEASIEAGDYQP
+1731 
-1745 VREIE
+1745 
-1750 DMVRQIIRDSYAEK
+1750 
-1764 HSALLNRK
+1764 
-1772 PELKE
+1772 
-1777 KRLDRFMENNV
+1777 
-1788 TVFTVEDF
+1788 
-1796 VRDAWE
+1796 
-1802 YYQDQGATTSEID
+1802 
-1815 RWATSDKLHEA
+1815 
-1826 ASVED
+1826 
-1831 VKVWLLPQLEG
+1831 
-1842 VLGEPGIYNG
+1842 
-1852 SERFDRSGSRRSF
+1852 
-1865 SQLHWEYTLE
+1865 
-1875 NIVRAMAETQAAR
+1875 
-1888 GGQTFGA
+1888 
-1895 SAKAMQAVGS
+1895 
-1905 EDFQSI
+1905 
-1911 DEVKAASGRLGEV
+1911 
-1924 DTEQYKADVDAVEK
+1924 
-1938 RIEQATRAV
+1938 
-1947 MRENKPH
+1947 
-1954 SDNQFDEM
+1954 
-1962 QIIGDVMMQAAQGKQ
+1962 
-1977 TEAAI
+1977 
-1982 RRAFSQEGYSISES
+1982 
-1996 TAREI
+1996 
-2001 REVFRAATA
+2001 AATA
-2010 LPTGYF
+2010 ALRENGYDGVFLEKDQGSWGRSTEAYIALDANQVKSVDNQSPTT
-2016 EAKPQRAVR
+2016 
-2025 FDEAKAVIVPD
+2025 DPD
-2036 NISRTLKKRIE
+2036 I
-2047 RAGVPIMEYRAGDE
+2047 
-2061 SQRLKQLNSDETW
+2061 

-2092 LETTAQNDLER
+2092 LETTARNDLER

-2113 KSAARWERWLDY
+2113 KSAAQWERWLDY

-2137 HPLTTQQVLLA
+2137 HLLTTQQVLLA

-2160 QLDGKLLK
+2160 QLDEKLLK
-2168 IESMGPMRKLLERE
+2168 IESMGPMRKLLGRE

-2195 AEKEHFQADFEQRL
+2195 AEKEHFQAEFEQRL
-2209 QEALRREQESLTQ
+2209 QDARRREQESLVQ

-2232 RRAVTAKIERTTSQL
+2232 RRAVTAKIERTTRQL

-2305 LADQEAFQQGA
+2305 LADQEAFQQGT
-2316 EGSEDALGGYLDLPP
+2316 EGSEDAMGGYLDLPP

-2476 AWDTEVRQV
+2476 AWDTEVRRV

-2515 ALGHLFGGG
+2515 ALGHLLGGG

-2585 EITMKRF
+2585 EVTMKRF

-2677 NYKDSVKN
+2677 NYKDSTKN
-2685 EAGQV
+2685 ETGQV
-2690 NTQTVQRSMTK
+2690 NTRTVQRAMTK

-2728 EGFANKMISNY
+2728 EAFADKMISNY

-2771 EAFGDRTGTRQ
+2771 KAFGDRTGTRQ
-2782 ATAEMLEHSGIALWK
+2782 ATAEMLKHSGIALWK

-2817 GSRLEDLVDKSMAAA
+2817 GSKLEDLVDKSMAAA

-2859 DELMEAT
+2859 DELMKAT
-2866 AKRFRDVIYQ
+2866 AQRFRDVIYQ

-2887 HMMRSSSTFA
+2887 NIMRSSSTFS
-2897 KMATSFLSE
+2897 KMFTSFMSE

-3005 SALDGYDNGRMD
+3005 AALDGYDNGRMD

-3084 VWNDTVGSVWPG
+3084 TWNNTVGSVWPG

-3107 REAYNSYAKPAGIGY
+3107 REAYNSYAKPAGISY
-3122 DTLSAAMEYVA
+3122 DTLSTAMEYVA

-3182 KGTPWT
+3182 KGTPWE

>member
-1 MPKQAAGSTARDR
+1 MAMQTGGGTARDR
-14 ILSRARALDD
+14 IMARARAMDD

-64 ERILSRAKALGP
+64 ERIQARARAMG
-76 QQIMS
+76 QQRVMS
-81 GNGDMTLAEYQD
+81 GLGDLTVEEYQY
-93 ALKRAEK
+93 ALKQA
-100 SIAQQDD
+100 
-107 RFGSYRAKETY
+107 
-118 KKALLALSPVVSP
+118 
-131 VWTGVL
+131 
-137 ALTDRGKNVQ
+137 
-147 EREAAAA
+147 EAA
-154 SKTAKWLFGKSQKTP
+154 SPKRDENPGFFSRVGKWLVGKTEKTP
-169 EEIVAEQQ
+169 EEIVAEQWDAL
-177 EAQASARRREEL
+177 EAARKREEL
-189 ASLDLAEYERLLE
+189 ASLDLDEYEKLLE
-202 QAKKEAAGQQ
+202 QAKKQAADAR
-212 PKYNIHAMGGYDPA
+212 PDFNIHAMGAYDAA
-226 AENTEARKKAD
+226 AENTPAQRKAD
-237 DMQQT
+237 EMQQT
-242 YNQAKQVQY
+242 YNLAKQVQF
-251 ERQGL
+251 ERQG
-256 EALGKL
+256 EQALAQL
-262 NRKQLAAVETL
+262 TPKQLEAVETL
-273 VETPETGTAVMSAR
+273 VQTPATGTSVMSAG
-287 VAQDSRRKQ
+287 VARENARDQ
-296 ATDTLKAAG
+296 AYSVLLEGG
-305 YSDTEIGE
+305 YSYKTISD

-318 SRQKDQEAYQKNVQ
+318 SRQQDKEAYQKTVQ
-332 WHENLADSGAAGAA
+332 WHEDLADSGVLGGA

-352 VPENLLSGLG
+352 VPENLLSGVG
-362 AADLAMQNAQK
+362 AIDVALQK
-373 LGGVDHPANYYT
+373 ANQTGGEERPVNYYSA
-385 PAMRLYGGSNAAR
+385 PMRLYGGANAAR
-398 TTVSEKLGRS
+398 ETVGQKLERN
-408 TDATIFGQNVASVA
+408 TDATIFGQNVASTA
-422 YNIGTSMMDS
+422 YGIGTSMLDS
-432 GATAALAA
+432 GATVALAA
-440 IGVPPMV
+440 IGVPPVV
-447 GSAFLGGSAATAAMV
+447 GSSLLGGAAATGAMV
-462 DAKERGIDDTNALW
+462 DAKDRGVDDTHALW
-476 TGLFAGVAETLFEDV
+476 TGVFAGVAETLFEDV

-496 LTLKPAQGT
+496 LKLDVPQGT
-505 LTKRLRTTMK
+505 LRQRMQTTLK
-515 NAGLQAAT
+515 NTLLQAGT
-523 EGSEELFTS
+523 EGSEELFTD

-544 GLSEYGTAVRAYM
+544 GLSEYDTAVRAYM
-557 DQGMSHQTATAK
+557 DQGFSQKEASQK
-569 ASADLAGQMA
+569 AGADLAARMA
-579 MDFVA
+579 LDFVA
-584 GGIAGGLMAGGKSA
+584 GGVAGGLMAGGKAA
-598 IDVGQQNRA
+598 IDNAGQNREMR
-607 VLQFGE
+607 QYSD
-613 LAGTAAEGRLSAD
+613 LAPAAAEE
-626 GKDRLAQKI
+626 RLAADPGSRAARRVQKQVQ
-635 KSRTEQGKT
+635 QGKP
-644 VSGGAL
+644 VRGAAL
-650 REVMERTIE
+650 RETMAQNVE
-659 ARNKETREN
+659 AQNQAVTEQ
-668 VRQRAQARLEELGDP
+668 VRKLARQRLEELGDTQ
-683 NAESVSRAVAQLY
+683 AEKTSRAVAQLY
-696 DSDMSRARE
+696 DQELPWYRRELARKA
-705 ERTRQTLRNSKYGQ
+705 LRSSEYGQ
-719 RVANELEE
+719 RVANEMEDAVETGRVRTLLEQAGE
-727 AMRLQG
+727 
-733 QTEGTDQPGRMTSGM
+733 TEDAARVPRWTSGE

-753 PRYTSRGEYISELR
+753 PRYTSQGAYINQLMER
-767 KKRVNPQA
+767 RVNPSA
-775 TDRRPVTGYKYNA
+775 TDKRPVTGFRYNQ

-800 DGKTETIPKE
+800 DGKVETIPKE
-810 RAATTGQQ
+810 RAATTGRQ
-818 EMLAYLA
+818 EWLADLA
-825 ADLKEGAPAMIASYL
+825 ADLKEAAPTMIASYME
-840 DGQDLETY
+840 GQDVQTF

-854 AYEYGAAGVKRD
+854 AYEYGAAGVKKD
-866 YAMASQA
+866 YAMNSQA
-873 VDQLNE
+873 VDQLNA
-879 TQRGIAYDTGKAV
+879 TQRELAYDAGAAARAV
-892 HDQRMDRERQ
+892 QQAQERM
-902 KFPQESKGA
+902 KFPQEGQDTGMA
-911 AITREGT
+911 REGA

-945 SVDVMRQ
+945 SVEVMRQ
-952 LARVTGVDVVFY
+952 LARVSGVDVVFY

-983 GTVYLDINTGKN
+983 GTVYLDINAGKN
-995 RVGDMSQTA
+995 RVGDMSETA

-1020 NPAQYEQLRT
+1020 NPAQYEQLRD
-1030 FVVERLMEAEDV
+1030 FVVERLTEAEDV
-1042 DLDAL
+1042 DLDDL
-1047 VQRHRKDQPELSY
+1047 VQRHQKNQPELSY

-1074 MLQDSQAA
+1074 MLKDSQAA

-1119 EAQALTRYAKELQ
+1119 EAQALTRYAKEMQ

-1150 AETASKE
+1150 AETASGE
-1157 KAASARGKASVRD
+1157 EAASTRGKASARD
-1170 GGGRIARAVNG
+1170 
-1181 EDYWNDL
+1181 
-1188 SYRGYRRK
+1188 
-1196 VIPDSIRYAMF
+1196 
-1207 ADDPSEIRNYGDR
+1207 
-1220 FAAVRHDDL
+1220 
-1229 PKIDDFKE
+1229 
-1237 AIAEAWERDKAEYL
+1237 
-1251 LPPALE
+1251 
-1257 VFEDLSGAE
+1257 
-1266 VADHFDPVDILDG
+1266 
-1279 ADAWDTPELITWA
+1279 
-1292 FSHGIFDEVGGI
+1292 
-1304 KTSDGAIVWDDSLI
+1304 
-1318 HDTSGDDGVWGGNL
+1318 
-1332 HQQSDT
+1332 
-1338 AAGESAAEVRYEI
+1338 GESAAQVRYEVRESKDKDI
-1351 RRLDG
+1351 VSVKQQLKASESELSKMPVVSRKNVTADIERMSTKQRLEWAVAELRASGYRVERPNGNTIEFSPKDINSG
-1356 QTMVVLDTQTDTRDY
+1356 LRY
-1371 KAAAA
+1371 LSGAGEIAA
-1376 YLKALVNT
+1376 Y
-1384 EKPFSTILAD
+1384 S
-1394 ALPVYAGKDL
+1394 ALPAVLKRGK
-1404 PSEYKGSEYT
+1404 EIYREANHKGRGYGTITFAAPVEINGVRGNMAVVVRQTKGQRYDV
-1414 LGMHRGLRE
+1414 HRILMPDGSAFVFQE
-1423 VKMQAATNL
+1423 KANAVSTTVGGITEAASSSGGTTPTINTA
-1432 SEMLL
+1432 S
-1437 LAEDG
+1437 
-1442 EWRENVKEKHGKDA
+1442 KDS
-1456 QNGWYRYKT
+1456 
-1465 RFAVPVL
+1465 
-1472 NARKAV
+1472 
-1478 DHYAVYGG
+1478 
-1486 VLLIRNDADGKSYLY
+1486 IRPG
-1501 DMVDVE
+1501 
-1507 KKKVISSPPFSA
+1507 
-1519 QAHSGVYEPKPSES
+1519 
-1533 IIRHENEKSNTKFS
+1533 NEKSNTKFS
-1547 MREPVE
+1547 VRDSAGRELTPAQQEFFRNSKARDENGNLLVMYHQTDGDFTVFDTEHKGAGTGDDETPFGVFLKKTSRDIGVRGKKQMQLYANIQNPLRVDNRE
-1553 QAKDLVAVHNLTEQN
+1553 QLVQSLARMSEEYASIKAESGNIDKEYGAKFEKAKRAFVDFLTRWRKEN
-1568 LQDALDLGGLPMPSI
+1568 PDAPARAAYNAEGFDAAFNAEDEVVKEWTKKQDALALK
-1583 AVVKSEQGHSMYG
+1583 A
-1596 PISIV
+1596 
-1601 FGRDSID
+1601 
-1608 PQADSRNKIYGG
+1608 
-1620 DTYTPTAPAV
+1620 
-1630 EYPVN
+1630 
-1635 YDRMRAVEKR
+1635 
-1645 LAGLSEKIAGGVFR
+1645 
-1659 NDSTLQRAGID
+1659 
-1670 EESGMSA
+1670 
-1677 AELADKLA
+1677 
-1685 RDDSIRAAY
+1685 
-1694 LADQGKTLE
+1694 
-1703 PVMQK
+1703 K
-1708 KEFNRYGNDALAKL
+1708 K
-1722 VQQIGAQEL
+1722 
-1731 AGIEASIEAGDYQP
+1731 
-1745 VREIE
+1745 
-1750 DMVRQIIRDSYAEK
+1750 
-1764 HSALLNRK
+1764 
-1772 PELKE
+1772 
-1777 KRLDRFMENNV
+1777 
-1788 TVFTVEDF
+1788 
-1796 VRDAWE
+1796 
-1802 YYQDQGATTSEID
+1802 
-1815 RWATSDKLHEA
+1815 
-1826 ASVED
+1826 
-1831 VKVWLLPQLEG
+1831 
-1842 VLGEPGIYNG
+1842 
-1852 SERFDRSGSRRSF
+1852 
-1865 SQLHWEYTLE
+1865 
-1875 NIVRAMAETQAAR
+1875 
-1888 GGQTFGA
+1888 
-1895 SAKAMQAVGS
+1895 
-1905 EDFQSI
+1905 
-1911 DEVKAASGRLGEV
+1911 
-1924 DTEQYKADVDAVEK
+1924 
-1938 RIEQATRAV
+1938 
-1947 MRENKPH
+1947 
-1954 SDNQFDEM
+1954 
-1962 QIIGDVMMQAAQGKQ
+1962 
-1977 TEAAI
+1977 
-1982 RRAFSQEGYSISES
+1982 
-1996 TAREI
+1996 
-2001 REVFRAATA
+2001 AATA
-2010 LPTGYF
+2010 ALRENGYDGVFLEKDQGSWGRSTEAYIALDANQVKSVDNQSPTT
-2016 EAKPQRAVR
+2016 
-2025 FDEAKAVIVPD
+2025 DPD
-2036 NISRTLKKRIE
+2036 I
-2047 RAGVPIMEYRAGDE
+2047 
-2061 SQRLKQLNSDETW
+2061 

-2092 LETTAQNDLER
+2092 LETTARNDLER
-2103 GLLAQYQEKA
+2103 GLLSQYQEKA
-2113 KSAARWERWLDY
+2113 KSAAQWERWLDY

-2137 HPLTTQQVLLA
+2137 HLLTTQQVLLA

-2160 QLDGKLLK
+2160 QLDEKLLK
-2168 IESMGPMRKLLERE
+2168 IESMGPMRKLLGRE

-2195 AEKEHFQADFEQRL
+2195 AEKEHFQAEFEQRL
-2209 QEALRREQESLTQ
+2209 QDARRREQESLVQ

-2232 RRAVTAKIERTTSQL
+2232 RRAVTAKIERTTRQL

-2305 LADQEAFQQGA
+2305 LADQEAFQQGT

-2476 AWDTEVRQV
+2476 AWDTEVRRV

-2515 ALGHLFGGG
+2515 ALGHLLGGG

-2585 EITMKRF
+2585 EVTMKRF

-2677 NYKDSVKN
+2677 NYKDSTKN
-2685 EAGQV
+2685 ETGQV
-2690 NTQTVQRSMTK
+2690 NTRTVQRAMTK

-2728 EGFANKMISNY
+2728 EAFADKMISNY

-2771 EAFGDRTGTRQ
+2771 KAFGDRTGTRQ
-2782 ATAEMLEHSGIALWK
+2782 ATAEMLKHSGIALWK

-2817 GSRLEDLVDKSMAAA
+2817 GSKLEDLVDKSMAAA

-2859 DELMEAT
+2859 DELMKAT
-2866 AKRFRDVIYQ
+2866 AQRFRDVIYQ

-2887 HMMRSSSTFA
+2887 HMMRSSSTFS
-2897 KMATSFLSE
+2897 KMFTSFMSE

-3005 SALDGYDNGRMD
+3005 AALDGYDNGRMD

-3084 VWNDTVGSVWPG
+3084 AWNNTVGSVWPG

-3107 REAYNSYAKPAGIGY
+3107 REAYNSYAKPAGISY
-3122 DTLSAAMEYVA
+3122 DTLSTAMEYVA

-3154 VAYIQSLGLT
+3154 VAYIQSMGLT

-3172 LALKNSTWSD
+3172 LALKSSTWSD
-3182 KGTPWT
+3182 KGTPWE

>member
-1 MPKQAAGSTARDR
+1 MAMQTGGGTARDR
-14 ILSRARALDD
+14 IMARARALDD
-24 DNKKY
+24 DEKKK
-29 QHQIQQVQQV
+29 QQAQQPQQT
-39 RREDTVPMRYRQGT
+39 RQSAQAQVPMRYRQAAQEPGQEA
-53 PLAQQPQTTAK
+53 AQQPQTTARD
-64 ERILSRAKALGP
+64 RIQARARAMG
-76 QQIMS
+76 QQRVMS
-81 GNGDMTLAEYQD
+81 GLGDLTVEEYQY
-93 ALKRAEK
+93 ALKQA
-100 SIAQQDD
+100 
-107 RFGSYRAKETY
+107 
-118 KKALLALSPVVSP
+118 
-131 VWTGVL
+131 
-137 ALTDRGKNVQ
+137 
-147 EREAAAA
+147 EAA
-154 SKTAKWLFGKSQKTP
+154 SPKRDENPGFFSRVGKWLVGKTEKTP
-169 EEIVAEQQ
+169 EEIVAEQWDAL
-177 EAQASARRREEL
+177 EAARKREEL
-189 ASLDLAEYERLLE
+189 ASLDLDEYEKLLE
-202 QAKKEAAGQQ
+202 RAKKQAADAR
-212 PKYNIHAMGGYDPA
+212 PDFNIHAMGAYDAA
-226 AENTEARKKAD
+226 AENTPAQRKAD
-237 DMQQT
+237 EMQQT
-242 YNQAKQVQY
+242 YNLAKQVQF

-256 EALGKL
+256 EALSKL
-262 NRKQLAAVETL
+262 DRKQLAAVETL

-305 YSDTEIGE
+305 YSDTEIGD

-318 SRQKDQEAYQKNVQ
+318 SRQKDQEAYQKTVQ
-332 WHENLADSGAAGAA
+332 WHEDLADSGVLGGA

-352 VPENLLSGLG
+352 VPENLLSGVG
-362 AADLAMQNAQK
+362 AIDVALQK
-373 LGGVDHPANYYT
+373 ANQTGGEERPVNYYSA
-385 PAMRLYGGSNAAR
+385 PMRLYGGANAAR
-398 TTVSEKLGRS
+398 ETVGQKLERN
-408 TDATIFGQNVASVA
+408 TDATIFGQNVASTA
-422 YNIGTSMMDS
+422 YGIGTSVLDS
-432 GATAALAA
+432 GATVALAA
-440 IGVPPMV
+440 IGVPPVV
-447 GSAFLGGSAATAAMV
+447 GSSLLGGAAATGAMV
-462 DAKERGIDDTNALW
+462 DAKDRGVDDTHALW
-476 TGLFAGVAETLFEDV
+476 TGVFAGVAETLFEDV

-496 LTLKPAQGT
+496 LKLDVPQGT
-505 LTKRLRTTMK
+505 LQQRMQTTLK
-515 NAGLQAAT
+515 NTLLQAGT
-523 EGSEELFTS
+523 EGSEELFTD

-544 GLSEYGTAVRAYM
+544 GLSEYDTAVRAYM
-557 DQGMSHQTATAK
+557 DQGLSQKEASQK
-569 ASADLAGQMA
+569 AGADLAARMA
-579 MDFVA
+579 LDFVA
-584 GGIAGGLMAGGKSA
+584 GGVAGGLMAGGKAA
-598 IDVGQQNRA
+598 IDNAGQNREMR
-607 VLQFGE
+607 QYSD
-613 LAGTAAEGRLSAD
+613 LAPAAAEE
-626 GKDRLAQKI
+626 RLAADPGSRAARRVQKQVQ
-635 KSRTEQGKT
+635 QGKP
-644 VSGGAL
+644 VSGAAL
-650 REVMERTIE
+650 RETMAQNVE
-659 ARNKETREN
+659 AQNQAVTEQ
-668 VRQRAQARLEELGDP
+668 VRKLAQQRLEELGDTQ
-683 NAESVSRAVAQLY
+683 AEKTSRAVAQLY
-696 DSDMSRARE
+696 DQELPWYRRELARKA
-705 ERTRQTLRNSKYGQ
+705 LRSSEYGQ
-719 RVANELEE
+719 RVANEMEDAVETGRVRTLLEQAGE
-727 AMRLQG
+727 
-733 QTEGTDQPGRMTSGM
+733 TEDAARVPRWTSGE

-753 PRYTSRGEYISELR
+753 PRYTSQGAYINQLMER
-767 KKRVNPQA
+767 RVNPSA
-775 TDRRPVTGYKYNA
+775 TDKRPVTGFRYNQ

-800 DGKTETIPKE
+800 DGKVETISKE
-810 RAATTGQQ
+810 RAATTGRQ
-818 EMLAYLA
+818 EWLADLA
-825 ADLKEGAPAMIASYL
+825 ADLKEAAPTMIASYME
-840 DGQDLETY
+840 GQDVQIF

-854 AYEYGAAGVKRD
+854 AYEYGAAGVKKD
-866 YAMASQA
+866 YAMNSQA
-873 VDQLNE
+873 VDQLNA
-879 TQRGIAYDTGKAV
+879 TQRELAYDAGAAARAV
-892 HDQRMDRERQ
+892 QQAQERM
-902 KFPQESKGA
+902 KFPQEGQENTGMA
-911 AITREGT
+911 REGT

-945 SVDVMRQ
+945 SVEVMRQ
-952 LARVTGVDVVFY
+952 LARVSGVDVVFY

-983 GTVYLDINTGKN
+983 GTVYLDINAGKN
-995 RVGDMSQTA
+995 RVGDMSETA

-1020 NPAQYEQLRT
+1020 NPAQYEQLRD
-1030 FVVERLMEAEDV
+1030 FVVERLTEAEDV

-1047 VQRHRKDQPELSY
+1047 VQRHQKNQPELSY

-1074 MLQDSQAA
+1074 MLKDSQAA

-1119 EAQALTRYAKELQ
+1119 EAQALTRYAKEMQ

-1150 AETASKE
+1150 AETASGE
-1157 KAASARGKASVRD
+1157 EAASTRGKASARD
-1170 GGGRIARAVNG
+1170 
-1181 EDYWNDL
+1181 
-1188 SYRGYRRK
+1188 
-1196 VIPDSIRYAMF
+1196 
-1207 ADDPSEIRNYGDR
+1207 
-1220 FAAVRHDDL
+1220 
-1229 PKIDDFKE
+1229 
-1237 AIAEAWERDKAEYL
+1237 
-1251 LPPALE
+1251 
-1257 VFEDLSGAE
+1257 
-1266 VADHFDPVDILDG
+1266 
-1279 ADAWDTPELITWA
+1279 
-1292 FSHGIFDEVGGI
+1292 
-1304 KTSDGAIVWDDSLI
+1304 
-1318 HDTSGDDGVWGGNL
+1318 
-1332 HQQSDT
+1332 
-1338 AAGESAAEVRYEI
+1338 GESAAQVRYEVRESKDRDI
-1351 RRLDG
+1351 VSVKQQLKASESELSKMPVVSRKNVTADIERMSTKQRLEWAVAELRASGYRVERPNGNTIEFSPKDINSG
-1356 QTMVVLDTQTDTRDY
+1356 LRY
-1371 KAAAA
+1371 LSSAGEIAA
-1376 YLKALVNT
+1376 Y
-1384 EKPFSTILAD
+1384 S
-1394 ALPVYAGKDL
+1394 ALPAVLKRGK
-1404 PSEYKGSEYT
+1404 EIYREANHKGRGYGTITFAAPVEINGVRGNMAVVVRQTKGQRYDV
-1414 LGMHRGLRE
+1414 HRILMPDGSAFVFQE
-1423 VKMQAATNL
+1423 KANAVSTTVGGITEAASSSGGTTPTINTA
-1432 SEMLL
+1432 S
-1437 LAEDG
+1437 
-1442 EWRENVKEKHGKDA
+1442 KDS
-1456 QNGWYRYKT
+1456 
-1465 RFAVPVL
+1465 
-1472 NARKAV
+1472 
-1478 DHYAVYGG
+1478 
-1486 VLLIRNDADGKSYLY
+1486 IRPG
-1501 DMVDVE
+1501 
-1507 KKKVISSPPFSA
+1507 
-1519 QAHSGVYEPKPSES
+1519 
-1533 IIRHENEKSNTKFS
+1533 NEKSNTKFS
-1547 MREPVE
+1547 VRDSAGRELTPAQQEFFRNSKARDENGNLLVMYHQTDGDFTVFDTEHKGAGTGDDETPFGVFLKKTSRDIGVRGKKQMQLYANIQNPLRVDNRE
-1553 QAKDLVAVHNLTEQN
+1553 QLVQSLARMSEEYASLKAESGNIDKEYGAKFEKAKRAFVDFLTRWRKEN
-1568 LQDALDLGGLPMPSI
+1568 PDAPARAAYNAEGFDAAFNAEDEVVKEWTKKQDALALK
-1583 AVVKSEQGHSMYG
+1583 A
-1596 PISIV
+1596 
-1601 FGRDSID
+1601 
-1608 PQADSRNKIYGG
+1608 
-1620 DTYTPTAPAV
+1620 
-1630 EYPVN
+1630 
-1635 YDRMRAVEKR
+1635 
-1645 LAGLSEKIAGGVFR
+1645 
-1659 NDSTLQRAGID
+1659 
-1670 EESGMSA
+1670 
-1677 AELADKLA
+1677 
-1685 RDDSIRAAY
+1685 
-1694 LADQGKTLE
+1694 
-1703 PVMQK
+1703 K
-1708 KEFNRYGNDALAKL
+1708 K
-1722 VQQIGAQEL
+1722 
-1731 AGIEASIEAGDYQP
+1731 
-1745 VREIE
+1745 
-1750 DMVRQIIRDSYAEK
+1750 
-1764 HSALLNRK
+1764 
-1772 PELKE
+1772 
-1777 KRLDRFMENNV
+1777 
-1788 TVFTVEDF
+1788 
-1796 VRDAWE
+1796 
-1802 YYQDQGATTSEID
+1802 
-1815 RWATSDKLHEA
+1815 
-1826 ASVED
+1826 
-1831 VKVWLLPQLEG
+1831 
-1842 VLGEPGIYNG
+1842 
-1852 SERFDRSGSRRSF
+1852 
-1865 SQLHWEYTLE
+1865 
-1875 NIVRAMAETQAAR
+1875 
-1888 GGQTFGA
+1888 
-1895 SAKAMQAVGS
+1895 
-1905 EDFQSI
+1905 
-1911 DEVKAASGRLGEV
+1911 
-1924 DTEQYKADVDAVEK
+1924 
-1938 RIEQATRAV
+1938 
-1947 MRENKPH
+1947 
-1954 SDNQFDEM
+1954 
-1962 QIIGDVMMQAAQGKQ
+1962 
-1977 TEAAI
+1977 
-1982 RRAFSQEGYSISES
+1982 
-1996 TAREI
+1996 
-2001 REVFRAATA
+2001 AATA
-2010 LPTGYF
+2010 ALRENGYDGVFLEKDQGSWGRSTEAYIALDANQVKSVDNQSPTT
-2016 EAKPQRAVR
+2016 
-2025 FDEAKAVIVPD
+2025 DPD
-2036 NISRTLKKRIE
+2036 I
-2047 RAGVPIMEYRAGDE
+2047 
-2061 SQRLKQLNSDETW
+2061 

-2092 LETTAQNDLER
+2092 LETTARNDLER

-2113 KSAARWERWLDY
+2113 KSAAQWERWLDY

-2160 QLDGKLLK
+2160 RLDEKLLK
-2168 IESMGPMRKLLERE
+2168 IESMGPMRKLLGRE

-2195 AEKEHFQADFEQRL
+2195 AEKEHFQAEFEQRL
-2209 QEALRREQESLTQ
+2209 QDARRREQESLVQ

-2232 RRAVTAKIERTTSQL
+2232 RRAVTAKIERTTRQL

-2305 LADQEAFQQGA
+2305 LADQEAFQQGT

-2380 TKMNELLENRTF
+2380 TKMNELLENHTF

-2476 AWDTEVRQV
+2476 AWDTEVRRV

-2515 ALGHLFGGG
+2515 ALGHLLGGG

-2548 MDDQMLGRLLGQLTP
+2548 IDDQMLGRLLGQLTP

-2585 EITMKRF
+2585 EVTMKRF

-2677 NYKDSVKN
+2677 NYKDRTKN
-2685 EAGQV
+2685 ETGQV
-2690 NTQTVQRSMTK
+2690 NTRTVQRAMTK

-2728 EGFANKMISNY
+2728 EAFADKMISNY

-2745 ANLRVALLQPT
+2745 ANLRVAMLQPT

-2771 EAFGDRTGTRQ
+2771 KAFGDRTGTRQ

-2817 GSRLEDLVDKSMAAA
+2817 GSKLEDLVDKSMAAA
-2832 ELGDKVT
+2832 ELGDKLT

-2849 EVQEKQGLSG
+2849 EAQEKQGLSG
-2859 DELMEAT
+2859 DELIKAT
-2866 AKRFRDVIYQ
+2866 ARRFRDVIYQ

-2887 HMMRSSSTFA
+2887 HIMRSSSTFS
-2897 KMATSFLSE
+2897 KMFTSFMSE

-2938 KAAGRA
+2938 KTAGRA

-3084 VWNDTVGSVWPG
+3084 TWNNTVGSVWPG

-3107 REAYNSYAKPAGIGY
+3107 REAYKEYAKPAGIDY
-3122 DTLSAAMEYVA
+3122 EVLTRAMEYVSA
-3133 TLESDK
+3133 LESDK
-3139 DAEGKTVSGSLKAKY
+3139 DEEGKAVSGSLKAKY

-3182 KGTPWT
+3182 KGTPWE

>member
-29 QHQIQQVQQV
+29 QQQVRQVQQ
-39 RREDTVPMRYRQGT
+39 EDAAPMRYRQET

-76 QQIMS
+76 QEIMS

-107 RFGSYRAKETY
+107 RFGSDRAKETY

-177 EAQASARRREEL
+177 EDQAAARRREEL

-251 ERQGL
+251 ERRGL
-256 EALGKL
+256 EALDKL

-362 AADLAMQNAQK
+362 AADLALQNAQK

-398 TTVSEKLGRS
+398 TTVSEKLERS

-496 LTLKPAQGT
+496 LALKPAQGT
-505 LTKRLRTTMK
+505 LAKRLRTTMK

-613 LAGTAAEGRLSAD
+613 LAGTAAEDRLSAD
-626 GKDRLAQKI
+626 GKDRLAQKV

-696 DSDMSRARE
+696 DSDMSRTQE
-705 ERTRQTLRNSKYGQ
+705 ERARQTLRNSKYGQ
-719 RVANELEE
+719 QVANELEE
-727 AMRLQG
+727 AMGRRER
-733 QTEGTDQPGRMTSGM
+733 TEDTDQGTTAA

-753 PRYTSRGEYISELR
+753 PRYTSRGEYISELQR
-767 KKRVNPQA
+767 KRVNPKA

-873 VDQLNE
+873 VDRLNE

-892 HDQRMDRERQ
+892 YDQRMARERQ

-964 QSRANEKGEY
+964 QSRANEKGKY

-983 GTVYLDINTGKN
+983 GTVYLDINAGKN
-995 RVGDMSQTA
+995 RVGDMSETA
-1004 ILLTASHE
+1004 VLLTASHE
-1012 LTHFIKEY
+1012 LTHFIQEY
-1020 NPAQYEQLRT
+1020 NPAQYEQLRD
-1030 FVVERLMEAEDV
+1030 FVVERLTEAEDV

-1047 VQRHRKDQPELSY
+1047 VQRHQKNQPELSY

-1074 MLQDSQAA
+1074 MLKDSQAA

-1143 RNLQQSE
+1143 RNLQQSG
-1150 AETASKE
+1150 AETASGE
-1157 KAASARGKASVRD
+1157 KAASTRGKASARD

-1196 VIPDSIRYAMF
+1196 VIPDSIGYAMF
-1207 ADDPSEIRNYGDR
+1207 ADDPSEARGYGDR

-1318 HDTSGDDGVWGGNL
+1318 HDTTGDDGVWGDNL
-1332 HQQSDT
+1332 HQQSGP
-1338 AAGESAAEVRYEI
+1338 AAGASAAQVRYEI

-1356 QTMVVLDTQTDTRDY
+1356 QTMVVLDTQTDTRSH

-1376 YLKALVNT
+1376 YLKALVNA

-1432 SEMLL
+1432 DEMLL

-1501 DMVDVE
+1501 DMVDVK

-1533 IIRHENEKSNTKFS
+1533 IIRPENEKSNTKFS
-1547 MREPVE
+1547 VRDNTGRELTPAQQEFFRNSKARDENGNLLVMYHQTDGDFTVFDTKHKGAGTGDDE
-1553 QAKDLVAVHNLTEQN
+1553 TPFGVFLKKTSRDIGVRGKKQMQLYANIQNPLRVDNRKQLVQSLARMSEEYASLKAESGNIDKEYGAKFEKAKRAFVDFLTRWRKEN
-1568 LQDALDLGGLPMPSI
+1568 PDAPARAAYNAEGFDAAFNAEDEVVKEWTKKQDALALKAKKAATAALRENGYDGVFLEKDQGSWGRSTEAYI
-1583 AVVKSEQGHSMYG
+1583 ALDPAQVKN
-1596 PISIV
+1596 
-1601 FGRDSID
+1601 ID
-1608 PQADSRNKIYGG
+1608 NL
-1620 DTYTPTAPAV
+1620 TPTGDPDIRYQARV
-1630 EYPVN
+1630 
-1635 YDRMRAVEKR
+1635 
-1645 LAGLSEKIAGGVFR
+1645 G
-1659 NDSTLQRAGID
+1659 TD
-1670 EESGMSA
+1670 EESGRPIYQSNFPKGTPKAAKAERILKLIQSVWSKKPLPLVVRDADGTTRAIKAQFDPTYDEKAGTRSDASKLMGGNRHGSA
-1677 AELADKLA
+1677 AEQRVTLDLADDYYEIAEGATYNYSKAETGKDSVTLQGVKQWHYFVNNILFQEYGESETA
-1685 RDDSIRAAY
+1685 PYRVTINVKERSDGSYVYSFNAERQNERSSTRRTLHADVRDNAESVVPNAQPSTDSIRPSA
-1694 LADQGKTLE
+1694 
-1703 PVMQK
+1703 
-1708 KEFNRYGNDALAKL
+1708 GN
-1722 VQQIGAQEL
+1722 
-1731 AGIEASIEAGDYQP
+1731 
-1745 VREIE
+1745 
-1750 DMVRQIIRDSYAEK
+1750 
-1764 HSALLNRK
+1764 
-1772 PELKE
+1772 
-1777 KRLDRFMENNV
+1777 
-1788 TVFTVEDF
+1788 
-1796 VRDAWE
+1796 
-1802 YYQDQGATTSEID
+1802 
-1815 RWATSDKLHEA
+1815 
-1826 ASVED
+1826 
-1831 VKVWLLPQLEG
+1831 
-1842 VLGEPGIYNG
+1842 
-1852 SERFDRSGSRRSF
+1852 
-1865 SQLHWEYTLE
+1865 
-1875 NIVRAMAETQAAR
+1875 
-1888 GGQTFGA
+1888 
-1895 SAKAMQAVGS
+1895 
-1905 EDFQSI
+1905 
-1911 DEVKAASGRLGEV
+1911 
-1924 DTEQYKADVDAVEK
+1924 
-1938 RIEQATRAV
+1938 
-1947 MRENKPH
+1947 
-1954 SDNQFDEM
+1954 
-1962 QIIGDVMMQAAQGKQ
+1962 
-1977 TEAAI
+1977 
-1982 RRAFSQEGYSISES
+1982 SQE
-1996 TAREI
+1996 
-2001 REVFRAATA
+2001 
-2010 LPTGYF
+2010 
-2016 EAKPQRAVR
+2016 K
-2025 FDEAKAVIVPD
+2025 
-2036 NISRTLKKRIE
+2036 
-2047 RAGVPIMEYRAGDE
+2047 
-2061 SQRLKQLNSDETW
+2061 
-2074 RFSVREAKIT
+2074 FSVREAKIT

-2092 LETTAQNDLER
+2092 LETTARNAEER
-2103 GLLAQYQEKA
+2103 RILKWYREVA
-2113 KSAARWERWLDY
+2113 KSLTEHEQLLENMRQR
-2125 HQQKLADHESGV
+2125 LADHKSG
-2137 HPLTTQQVLLA
+2137 
-2148 REKAAQYAEMLD
+2148 EKALSPGKVKDLEDYTEYIVNKLD
-2160 QLDGKLLK
+2160 EEDRKLLK
-2168 IESMGPMRKLLERE
+2168 IESMGPVRKLLERE
-2182 RSYVDDLLTGAVA
+2182 REYVERRLAGAREEKDRYR
-2195 AEKEHFQADFEQRL
+2195 AEFEQRL
-2209 QEALRREQESLTQ
+2209 QDARRREQESLAQ

-2232 RRAVTAKIERTTSQL
+2232 RRAVTAKIERTTRQL

-2357 LRRMN
+2357 LRRMS

-2422 VAWDNALPWYAF
+2422 VAWDNTLPWYAF

-2440 GRAIFEELQDGW
+2440 GRAIFGELQDGW

-2461 VLDFRKGVITDEQAR
+2461 ALDFRRSVITDEQAR

-2548 MDDQMLGRLLGQLTP
+2548 MDGQMLGRLLSQLTP

-2585 EITMKRF
+2585 EVTMKRF
-2592 GYRGFTEKIYY
+2592 GYRGFIEEIYY

-2677 NYKDSVKN
+2677 NYKDSAKN
-2685 EAGQV
+2685 ETGQV
-2690 NTQTVQRSMTK
+2690 NTRTVQRAMTK

-2728 EGFANKMISNY
+2728 EAFADKMISNY

-2771 EAFGDRTGTRQ
+2771 AAFGSGGRATDAVKIPEGPVSKSVIERAWYALLKKTGTLQ
-2782 ATAEMLEHSGIALWK
+2782 AMNEMLENSGIALWK

-2817 GSRLEDLVDKSMAAA
+2817 GSKLEDLVDKSMTAA
-2832 ELGDKVT
+2832 EWGDKLT

-2849 EVQEKQGLSG
+2849 EAQEKQGLSG
-2859 DELMEAT
+2859 DELIKAT
-2866 AKRFRDVIYQ
+2866 ARRFRDVIYQ

-2887 HMMRSSSTFA
+2887 NIMRSSSTFS
-2897 KMATSFLSE
+2897 KMFTSFMSE

-2938 KAAGRA
+2938 KTAGRA
-2944 YQAYVV
+2944 YQTYVV

-3077 ATREVIT
+3077 TSRELVT
-3084 VWNDTVGSVWPG
+3084 AWNNTAGLVWPG

-3107 REAYNSYAKPAGIGY
+3107 REAYNSYAKPAGISY
-3122 DTLSAAMEYVA
+3122 DTLSTAVEYVA

-3182 KGTPWT
+3182 KGTPWE

>member
-1 MPKQAAGSTARDR
+1 MAMQTGGGTARDR
-14 ILSRARALDD
+14 IMARARAMDD

-64 ERILSRAKALGP
+64 ERIQARARAMG
-76 QQIMS
+76 QQRVMS
-81 GNGDMTLAEYQD
+81 GLGDLTVEEYQY
-93 ALKRAEK
+93 ALKQA
-100 SIAQQDD
+100 
-107 RFGSYRAKETY
+107 
-118 KKALLALSPVVSP
+118 
-131 VWTGVL
+131 
-137 ALTDRGKNVQ
+137 
-147 EREAAAA
+147 EAA
-154 SKTAKWLFGKSQKTP
+154 SPKRDENPGFFSRVGKCLVGKTEKTP
-169 EEIVAEQQ
+169 EEIVAEQWDAL
-177 EAQASARRREEL
+177 EAARKREEL
-189 ASLDLAEYERLLE
+189 ASLDLDEYEKLLE
-202 QAKKEAAGQQ
+202 QAKKQAADAR
-212 PKYNIHAMGGYDPA
+212 PDFNIHAMGAYDAA
-226 AENTEARKKAD
+226 AENTPAQRKAD
-237 DMQQT
+237 EMQQT
-242 YNQAKQVQY
+242 YNLAKQVQF
-251 ERQGL
+251 ERQG
-256 EALGKL
+256 EQALAQL
-262 NRKQLAAVETL
+262 TPKQLEAVETL
-273 VETPETGTAVMSAR
+273 VQTPATGTSVMSAG
-287 VAQDSRRKQ
+287 VARENARDQ
-296 ATDTLKAAG
+296 AYSVLLEGG
-305 YSDTEIGE
+305 YSYKTISD

-318 SRQKDQEAYQKNVQ
+318 SRQQDKEAYQKTVQ
-332 WHENLADSGAAGAA
+332 WHEDLADSGVLGGA

-352 VPENLLSGLG
+352 VPENLLSGVG
-362 AADLAMQNAQK
+362 AIDVALQK
-373 LGGVDHPANYYT
+373 ANQTGGEERPVNYYSA
-385 PAMRLYGGSNAAR
+385 PMRLYGGANAAR
-398 TTVSEKLGRS
+398 ETVGQKLERN
-408 TDATIFGQNVASVA
+408 TDATIFGQNVASTA
-422 YNIGTSMMDS
+422 YGIGTSMLDS
-432 GATAALAA
+432 GATVALAA
-440 IGVPPMV
+440 IGVPPVV
-447 GSAFLGGSAATAAMV
+447 GSSLLGGAAATGAMV
-462 DAKERGIDDTNALW
+462 DAKDRGVDDTHALW
-476 TGLFAGVAETLFEDV
+476 TGVFAGVAETLFEDV

-496 LTLKPAQGT
+496 LKLDVPQGT
-505 LTKRLRTTMK
+505 LRQRMQTTLK
-515 NAGLQAAT
+515 NTLLQAGT
-523 EGSEELFTS
+523 EGSEELFTD

-544 GLSEYGTAVRAYM
+544 GLSEYDTAVRAYM
-557 DQGMSHQTATAK
+557 DQGFSQKEASQK
-569 ASADLAGQMA
+569 AGADLAARMA
-579 MDFVA
+579 LDFVA
-584 GGIAGGLMAGGKSA
+584 GGVAGGLMAGGKAA
-598 IDVGQQNRA
+598 IDNAGQNREMR
-607 VLQFGE
+607 QYSD
-613 LAGTAAEGRLSAD
+613 LAPAAAEE
-626 GKDRLAQKI
+626 RLAADPGSRAARRVQKQVQ
-635 KSRTEQGKT
+635 QGKP
-644 VSGGAL
+644 VRGAAL
-650 REVMERTIE
+650 RETMAQNVE
-659 ARNKETREN
+659 AQNQAVTEQ
-668 VRQRAQARLEELGDP
+668 VRKLARQRLEELGDTQ
-683 NAESVSRAVAQLY
+683 AEKTSRAVAQLY
-696 DSDMSRARE
+696 DQELPWYRRELARKA
-705 ERTRQTLRNSKYGQ
+705 LRSSEYGQ
-719 RVANELEE
+719 RVANEMEDAVETGRVRTLLEQAGE
-727 AMRLQG
+727 
-733 QTEGTDQPGRMTSGM
+733 TEDAARVPRWTSGE

-753 PRYTSRGEYISELR
+753 PRYTSQGAYINQLMES
-767 KKRVNPQA
+767 RVNPSA
-775 TDRRPVTGYKYNA
+775 TDKRPVTGFRYNQ

-800 DGKTETIPKE
+800 DGKVETIPKE
-810 RAATTGQQ
+810 RAATTGRQ
-818 EMLAYLA
+818 EWLADLA
-825 ADLKEGAPAMIASYL
+825 ADLKEAAPTMIASYME
-840 DGQDLETY
+840 GQDVQTF

-854 AYEYGAAGVKRD
+854 AYEYGAAGVKKD
-866 YAMASQA
+866 YAMNSQA
-873 VDQLNE
+873 VDQLNA
-879 TQRGIAYDTGKAV
+879 TQRELAYDAGAAARAV
-892 HDQRMDRERQ
+892 QQAQERM
-902 KFPQESKGA
+902 KFPQEGQDTGMA
-911 AITREGT
+911 REGA

-945 SVDVMRQ
+945 SVEVMRQ
-952 LARVTGVDVVFY
+952 LARVSGVDVVFY

-983 GTVYLDINTGKN
+983 GTVYLDINAGKN
-995 RVGDMSQTA
+995 RVGDMSETA

-1020 NPAQYEQLRT
+1020 NPAQYEQLRD
-1030 FVVERLMEAEDV
+1030 FVVERLTEAEDV
-1042 DLDAL
+1042 DLDDL
-1047 VQRHRKDQPELSY
+1047 VQRHQKNQPELSY

-1074 MLQDSQAA
+1074 MLKDSQAA

-1119 EAQALTRYAKELQ
+1119 EAQALTRYAKEMQ

-1150 AETASKE
+1150 AETASGE
-1157 KAASARGKASVRD
+1157 EAASTRGKASARD
-1170 GGGRIARAVNG
+1170 
-1181 EDYWNDL
+1181 
-1188 SYRGYRRK
+1188 
-1196 VIPDSIRYAMF
+1196 
-1207 ADDPSEIRNYGDR
+1207 
-1220 FAAVRHDDL
+1220 
-1229 PKIDDFKE
+1229 
-1237 AIAEAWERDKAEYL
+1237 
-1251 LPPALE
+1251 
-1257 VFEDLSGAE
+1257 
-1266 VADHFDPVDILDG
+1266 
-1279 ADAWDTPELITWA
+1279 
-1292 FSHGIFDEVGGI
+1292 
-1304 KTSDGAIVWDDSLI
+1304 
-1318 HDTSGDDGVWGGNL
+1318 
-1332 HQQSDT
+1332 
-1338 AAGESAAEVRYEI
+1338 GESAAQVRYEVRESKDKDI
-1351 RRLDG
+1351 VSVKQQLKASESELSKMPVVSRKNVTADIERMSTKQRLEWAVAELRASGYRVERPNGNTIEFSPKDINSG
-1356 QTMVVLDTQTDTRDY
+1356 LRY
-1371 KAAAA
+1371 LSGAGEIAA
-1376 YLKALVNT
+1376 Y
-1384 EKPFSTILAD
+1384 S
-1394 ALPVYAGKDL
+1394 ALPAVLKRGK
-1404 PSEYKGSEYT
+1404 EIYREANHKGRGYGTITFAAPVEINGVRGNMAVVVRQTKGQRYDV
-1414 LGMHRGLRE
+1414 HRILMPDGSAFVFQE
-1423 VKMQAATNL
+1423 KANAVSTTVGGITEAASSSGGTTPTINTA
-1432 SEMLL
+1432 S
-1437 LAEDG
+1437 
-1442 EWRENVKEKHGKDA
+1442 KDS
-1456 QNGWYRYKT
+1456 
-1465 RFAVPVL
+1465 
-1472 NARKAV
+1472 
-1478 DHYAVYGG
+1478 
-1486 VLLIRNDADGKSYLY
+1486 IRPG
-1501 DMVDVE
+1501 
-1507 KKKVISSPPFSA
+1507 
-1519 QAHSGVYEPKPSES
+1519 
-1533 IIRHENEKSNTKFS
+1533 NEKSNTKFS
-1547 MREPVE
+1547 VRDSAGRELTPAQQEFFRNSKARDENGNLLVMYHQTDGDFTVFDTEHKGAGTGDDETPFGVFLKKTSRDIGVRGKKQMQLYANIQNPLRVDNRE
-1553 QAKDLVAVHNLTEQN
+1553 QLVQSLARMSEEYASIKAESGNIDKEYGAKFEKAKRAFVDFLTRWRKEN
-1568 LQDALDLGGLPMPSI
+1568 PDAPARAAYNAEGFDAAFNAEDEVVKEWTKKQDALALK
-1583 AVVKSEQGHSMYG
+1583 A
-1596 PISIV
+1596 
-1601 FGRDSID
+1601 
-1608 PQADSRNKIYGG
+1608 
-1620 DTYTPTAPAV
+1620 
-1630 EYPVN
+1630 
-1635 YDRMRAVEKR
+1635 
-1645 LAGLSEKIAGGVFR
+1645 
-1659 NDSTLQRAGID
+1659 
-1670 EESGMSA
+1670 
-1677 AELADKLA
+1677 
-1685 RDDSIRAAY
+1685 
-1694 LADQGKTLE
+1694 
-1703 PVMQK
+1703 K
-1708 KEFNRYGNDALAKL
+1708 K
-1722 VQQIGAQEL
+1722 
-1731 AGIEASIEAGDYQP
+1731 
-1745 VREIE
+1745 
-1750 DMVRQIIRDSYAEK
+1750 
-1764 HSALLNRK
+1764 
-1772 PELKE
+1772 
-1777 KRLDRFMENNV
+1777 
-1788 TVFTVEDF
+1788 
-1796 VRDAWE
+1796 
-1802 YYQDQGATTSEID
+1802 
-1815 RWATSDKLHEA
+1815 
-1826 ASVED
+1826 
-1831 VKVWLLPQLEG
+1831 
-1842 VLGEPGIYNG
+1842 
-1852 SERFDRSGSRRSF
+1852 
-1865 SQLHWEYTLE
+1865 
-1875 NIVRAMAETQAAR
+1875 
-1888 GGQTFGA
+1888 
-1895 SAKAMQAVGS
+1895 
-1905 EDFQSI
+1905 
-1911 DEVKAASGRLGEV
+1911 
-1924 DTEQYKADVDAVEK
+1924 
-1938 RIEQATRAV
+1938 
-1947 MRENKPH
+1947 
-1954 SDNQFDEM
+1954 
-1962 QIIGDVMMQAAQGKQ
+1962 
-1977 TEAAI
+1977 
-1982 RRAFSQEGYSISES
+1982 
-1996 TAREI
+1996 
-2001 REVFRAATA
+2001 AATA
-2010 LPTGYF
+2010 ALRENGYDGVFMEKDQGSWGRSTEAYIALDANQVKSVDNQSPTT
-2016 EAKPQRAVR
+2016 
-2025 FDEAKAVIVPD
+2025 DPD
-2036 NISRTLKKRIE
+2036 I
-2047 RAGVPIMEYRAGDE
+2047 
-2061 SQRLKQLNSDETW
+2061 

-2092 LETTAQNDLER
+2092 LETTARNDLER

-2113 KSAARWERWLDY
+2113 KSAAQWERWLDY

-2137 HPLTTQQVLLA
+2137 HLLTTQQVLLA

-2160 QLDGKLLK
+2160 QLDEKLLK
-2168 IESMGPMRKLLERE
+2168 IESMGPMRKLLGRE

-2195 AEKEHFQADFEQRL
+2195 AEKEHFQAEFEQRL
-2209 QEALRREQESLTQ
+2209 QDARRREQESLVQ

-2232 RRAVTAKIERTTSQL
+2232 RRAVTAKIERTTRQL

-2305 LADQEAFQQGA
+2305 LADQEAFQQGT

-2476 AWDTEVRQV
+2476 AWDTEVRRV

-2515 ALGHLFGGG
+2515 ALGHLLGGG

-2585 EITMKRF
+2585 EVTMKRF

-2677 NYKDSVKN
+2677 NYKDSTKN
-2685 EAGQV
+2685 ETGQV
-2690 NTQTVQRSMTK
+2690 NTRTVQRAMTK

-2728 EGFANKMISNY
+2728 EAFADKMISNY

-2771 EAFGDRTGTRQ
+2771 KAFGDRTGTRQ
-2782 ATAEMLEHSGIALWK
+2782 ATAEMLKHSGIALWK

-2817 GSRLEDLVDKSMAAA
+2817 GSKLEDLVDKSMAAA

-2859 DELMEAT
+2859 DELMKAT
-2866 AKRFRDVIYQ
+2866 AQRFRDVIYQ

-2887 HMMRSSSTFA
+2887 HMMRSSSTFS
-2897 KMATSFLSE
+2897 KMFTSFMSE

-3005 SALDGYDNGRMD
+3005 AALDGYDNGRMD

-3084 VWNDTVGSVWPG
+3084 TWNNTVGSVWPG

-3107 REAYNSYAKPAGIGY
+3107 REAYNSYAKPAGISY
-3122 DTLSAAMEYVA
+3122 DTLSTAMEYVA

-3182 KGTPWT
+3182 KGTPWE

>member
-76 QQIMS
+76 QEIMS

-93 ALKRAEK
+93 ALKRAEE
-100 SIAQQDD
+100 STAQQDD

-131 VWTGVL
+131 AWTGVL
-137 ALTDRGKNVQ
+137 ALTDFGKNVQ

-177 EAQASARRREEL
+177 EAQAAARRREEL

-273 VETPETGTAVMSAR
+273 VETPETGAAVMSAR

-346 AATVLS
+346 AATLLS

-373 LGGVDHPANYYT
+373 LGGVDRPANYYT

-398 TTVSEKLGRS
+398 ATVAEKLERS

-505 LTKRLRTTMK
+505 LAKRLRTTMK
-515 NAGLQAAT
+515 NVGLQAAT

-584 GGIAGGLMAGGKSA
+584 GSIAGGLMAGGKSA
-598 IDVGQQNRA
+598 IDVGRQNSA

-613 LAGTAAEGRLSAD
+613 LAGTAAEDRLSAD
-626 GKDRLAQKI
+626 GKDRLAQKV
-635 KSRTEQGKT
+635 KSRTEQGKA

-659 ARNKETREN
+659 SRNKEAREN

-683 NAESVSRAVAQLY
+683 NAEIVSRAVAQLY

-753 PRYTSRGEYISELR
+753 LRYTSRGEYISELQR
-767 KKRVNPQA
+767 KRINPQA

-825 ADLKEGAPAMIASYL
+825 EDLKEGAPAMIASYL

-892 HDQRMDRERQ
+892 YDQRMARERQ

-945 SVDVMRQ
+945 SVDVIRQ

-983 GTVYLDINTGKN
+983 GTVYLDINAGKN
-995 RVGDMSQTA
+995 RVGDMSETA
-1004 ILLTASHE
+1004 VLLTASHE
-1012 LTHFIKEY
+1012 LTHFIQEY
-1020 NPAQYEQLRT
+1020 SPAQYEQLRT
-1030 FVVERLMEAEDV
+1030 FVVERLTEAEDV

-1047 VQRHRKDQPELSY
+1047 VQRHQKDQPELSY

-1096 RSWLRKWVKKLQE
+1096 RSWLRKWVKRLQE
-1109 AFRGLTAQKP
+1109 AFRGLTARSR

-1150 AETASKE
+1150 AETASGE
-1157 KAASARGKASVRD
+1157 KAASTRGKASARG

-1188 SYRGYRRK
+1188 SYRGYRHE
-1196 VIPDSIRYAMF
+1196 VIPGSIGYAMF
-1207 ADDPSEIRNYGDR
+1207 ADDPSEARGYGDR

-1318 HDTSGDDGVWGGNL
+1318 HDTSGDDGVWGDNL
-1332 HQQSDT
+1332 HRQSDH
-1338 AAGESAAEVRYEI
+1338 AAGASAAQVQYEI

-1356 QTMVVLDTQTDTRDY
+1356 QTMVVLDTQTDTRSH

-1376 YLKALVNT
+1376 YLKALVNA

-1404 PSEYKGSEYT
+1404 PSEYKGSKYT

-1432 SEMLL
+1432 DEMLL

-1442 EWRENVKEKHGKDA
+1442 EWRENVKKKHGKDA

-1547 MREPVE
+1547 VRDNTGRELTPAQQEYFRGSKARDENGNLLVMYHQTDGDFTVFDTEHKGAGTGDDETPFGVFLKKTSRDIGVRGKKQMQLYANIQNPLRVDNREQLVQSLARMSEEYASLKAESGNIDKEYGAKFEKAKRAFVDFLTRWRKENPDAPARAAYNAEGFDAAFNAEDEVVE
-1553 QAKDLVAVHNLTEQN
+1553 EWTKK
-1568 LQDALDLGGLPMPSI
+1568 QDALALK
-1583 AVVKSEQGHSMYG
+1583 A
-1596 PISIV
+1596 
-1601 FGRDSID
+1601 
-1608 PQADSRNKIYGG
+1608 
-1620 DTYTPTAPAV
+1620 
-1630 EYPVN
+1630 
-1635 YDRMRAVEKR
+1635 
-1645 LAGLSEKIAGGVFR
+1645 
-1659 NDSTLQRAGID
+1659 
-1670 EESGMSA
+1670 
-1677 AELADKLA
+1677 
-1685 RDDSIRAAY
+1685 
-1694 LADQGKTLE
+1694 
-1703 PVMQK
+1703 K
-1708 KEFNRYGNDALAKL
+1708 K
-1722 VQQIGAQEL
+1722 
-1731 AGIEASIEAGDYQP
+1731 
-1745 VREIE
+1745 
-1750 DMVRQIIRDSYAEK
+1750 
-1764 HSALLNRK
+1764 
-1772 PELKE
+1772 
-1777 KRLDRFMENNV
+1777 
-1788 TVFTVEDF
+1788 
-1796 VRDAWE
+1796 
-1802 YYQDQGATTSEID
+1802 
-1815 RWATSDKLHEA
+1815 
-1826 ASVED
+1826 
-1831 VKVWLLPQLEG
+1831 
-1842 VLGEPGIYNG
+1842 
-1852 SERFDRSGSRRSF
+1852 
-1865 SQLHWEYTLE
+1865 
-1875 NIVRAMAETQAAR
+1875 
-1888 GGQTFGA
+1888 
-1895 SAKAMQAVGS
+1895 
-1905 EDFQSI
+1905 
-1911 DEVKAASGRLGEV
+1911 
-1924 DTEQYKADVDAVEK
+1924 
-1938 RIEQATRAV
+1938 
-1947 MRENKPH
+1947 
-1954 SDNQFDEM
+1954 
-1962 QIIGDVMMQAAQGKQ
+1962 
-1977 TEAAI
+1977 
-1982 RRAFSQEGYSISES
+1982 
-1996 TAREI
+1996 
-2001 REVFRAATA
+2001 AATA
-2010 LPTGYF
+2010 ALRENGYDGVFLEKDQGSWGRSTEAYIALDANQVKSVDNQGPTT
-2016 EAKPQRAVR
+2016 
-2025 FDEAKAVIVPD
+2025 DPD
-2036 NISRTLKKRIE
+2036 I
-2047 RAGVPIMEYRAGDE
+2047 
-2061 SQRLKQLNSDETW
+2061 
-2074 RFSVREAKIT
+2074 RFSMREAKIT

-2092 LETTAQNDLER
+2092 LETTAQNAEER
-2103 GLLAQYQEKA
+2103 RILKWYREVA
-2113 KSAARWERWLDY
+2113 KSLAEHEQRLENMR
-2125 HQQKLADHESGV
+2125 QRLADHKSG
-2137 HPLTTQQVLLA
+2137 
-2148 REKAAQYAEMLD
+2148 EKALSPGKVKDLEDYTEYIVNKLD
-2160 QLDGKLLK
+2160 EEDRKLLK
-2168 IESMGPMRKLLERE
+2168 IESMGPVRKLLERE
-2182 RSYVDDLLTGAVA
+2182 REYVERRLAGAREEKDRYR
-2195 AEKEHFQADFEQRL
+2195 AEFEQRL
-2209 QEALRREQESLTQ
+2209 QDARRREQEGLAQ

-2232 RRAVTAKIERTTSQL
+2232 RRAVTAKIERTTRQL

-2422 VAWDNALPWYAF
+2422 VAWDNTLPWYAF

-2440 GRAIFEELQDGW
+2440 GRAIFGELQDGW

-2461 VLDFRKGVITDEQAR
+2461 VLDFRRSVITDEQAR

-2536 RKKTIKQDEHYK
+2536 HKKTIKQDEHYK
-2548 MDDQMLGRLLGQLTP
+2548 MDDQMLGRLLSQLTP

-2585 EITMKRF
+2585 EVTMKRF

-2613 SRAGDGTEGSLYR
+2613 SRAGYGTEGSLYR

-2642 AIMLRGI
+2642 AIVLRGI

-2690 NTQTVQRSMTK
+2690 NTRTVQRAMTK

-2771 EAFGDRTGTRQ
+2771 KAFGDRTGTRQ

-2859 DELMEAT
+2859 DELMKVT
-2866 AKRFRDVIYQ
+2866 AQRFRDVIYQ

-2897 KMATSFLSE
+2897 KMATSFMSE

-2938 KAAGRA
+2938 KTAGRA

-2956 VVESLADALRDDD
+2956 VVESLADAMRDDD
-2969 DDTLWEKLWN
+2969 DDTLWEKLWS

-3017 TEGLANAKKAYDILM
+3017 TEALANLKKAYDILM

-3096 MKRKTYESKKL
+3096 LKRKTYESKKL

-3139 DAEGKTVSGSLKAKY
+3139 DAEGKSVSGSLKAKY

-3182 KGTPWT
+3182 KGTPWG

>member
-76 QQIMS
+76 QQIMA

-137 ALTDRGKNVQ
+137 ALTDWGKNVQ

-154 SKTAKWLFGKSQKTP
+154 SKAAKWLFGKSQKTP

-177 EAQASARRREEL
+177 EAQAAARRREEL

-251 ERQGL
+251 ERRGL

-273 VETPETGTAVMSAR
+273 VETPETGAAVMSAR

-398 TTVSEKLGRS
+398 TTASEKLERS

-505 LTKRLRTTMK
+505 LAKRLQTTMK

-607 VLQFGE
+607 VQQFSE
-613 LAGTAAEGRLSAD
+613 LAGTAAEDRLSAD
-626 GKDRLAQKI
+626 GKDRLAQKV

-800 DGKTETIPKE
+800 DGKTETVPKE

-892 HDQRMDRERQ
+892 YDQRMDRERQ

-918 VSLKGATVGGVTYA
+918 LSLKGATVGGVTYA

-983 GTVYLDINTGKN
+983 GTVYLDINAGKN
-995 RVGDMSQTA
+995 RVGDMSETA
-1004 ILLTASHE
+1004 VLLTASHE
-1012 LTHFIKEY
+1012 LTHFIQEY
-1020 NPAQYEQLRT
+1020 NPAQYEQLRD
-1030 FVVERLMEAEDV
+1030 FVVERLTEAEDV
-1042 DLDAL
+1042 DLNAL
-1047 VQRHRKDQPELSY
+1047 VQRHQKNQPELSY

-1074 MLQDSQAA
+1074 MLKDSQAA

-1096 RSWLRKWVKKLQE
+1096 RSWLRKWVKRLQE
-1109 AFRGLTAQKP
+1109 AMRGLTARSR
-1119 EAQALTRYAKELQ
+1119 EAKDMEQYARELQ
-1132 KIWDDA
+1132 KIWDNA
-1138 LVGAA
+1138 LVQAA
-1143 RNLQQSE
+1143 ENRQRAQSGQ
-1150 AETASKE
+1150 ET
-1157 KAASARGKASVRD
+1157 
-1170 GGGRIARAVNG
+1170 
-1181 EDYWNDL
+1181 
-1188 SYRGYRRK
+1188 
-1196 VIPDSIRYAMF
+1196 
-1207 ADDPSEIRNYGDR
+1207 
-1220 FAAVRHDDL
+1220 
-1229 PKIDDFKE
+1229 
-1237 AIAEAWERDKAEYL
+1237 
-1251 LPPALE
+1251 
-1257 VFEDLSGAE
+1257 
-1266 VADHFDPVDILDG
+1266 
-1279 ADAWDTPELITWA
+1279 
-1292 FSHGIFDEVGGI
+1292 
-1304 KTSDGAIVWDDSLI
+1304 
-1318 HDTSGDDGVWGGNL
+1318 
-1332 HQQSDT
+1332 
-1338 AAGESAAEVRYEI
+1338 SAATAQVRYEVRESKDETVSGIKEQI
-1351 RRLDG
+1351 RRN
-1356 QTMVVLDTQTDTRDY
+1356 
-1371 KAAAA
+1371 A
-1376 YLKALVNT
+1376 KALEAMEPVGSAIVSGIERMT
-1384 EKPFSTILAD
+1384 IAQKRQWAETIL
-1394 ALPVYAGKDL
+1394 
-1404 PSEYKGSEYT
+1404 
-1414 LGMHRGLRE
+1414 R
-1423 VKMQAATNL
+1423 
-1432 SEMLL
+1432 
-1437 LAEDG
+1437 
-1442 EWRENVKEKHGKDA
+1442 
-1456 QNGWYRYKT
+1456 
-1465 RFAVPVL
+1465 
-1472 NARKAV
+1472 
-1478 DHYAVYGG
+1478 
-1486 VLLIRNDADGKSYLY
+1486 
-1501 DMVDVE
+1501 
-1507 KKKVISSPPFSA
+1507 
-1519 QAHSGVYEPKPSES
+1519 
-1533 IIRHENEKSNTKFS
+1533 
-1547 MREPVE
+1547 
-1553 QAKDLVAVHNLTEQN
+1553 
-1568 LQDALDLGGLPMPSI
+1568 
-1583 AVVKSEQGHSMYG
+1583 
-1596 PISIV
+1596 
-1601 FGRDSID
+1601 
-1608 PQADSRNKIYGG
+1608 
-1620 DTYTPTAPAV
+1620 
-1630 EYPVN
+1630 
-1635 YDRMRAVEKR
+1635 
-1645 LAGLSEKIAGGVFR
+1645 
-1659 NDSTLQRAGID
+1659 
-1670 EESGMSA
+1670 
-1677 AELADKLA
+1677 
-1685 RDDSIRAAY
+1685 
-1694 LADQGKTLE
+1694 
-1703 PVMQK
+1703 
-1708 KEFNRYGNDALAKL
+1708 
-1722 VQQIGAQEL
+1722 
-1731 AGIEASIEAGDYQP
+1731 
-1745 VREIE
+1745 
-1750 DMVRQIIRDSYAEK
+1750 
-1764 HSALLNRK
+1764 
-1772 PELKE
+1772 
-1777 KRLDRFMENNV
+1777 
-1788 TVFTVEDF
+1788 
-1796 VRDAWE
+1796 
-1802 YYQDQGATTSEID
+1802 
-1815 RWATSDKLHEA
+1815 
-1826 ASVED
+1826 
-1831 VKVWLLPQLEG
+1831 
-1842 VLGEPGIYNG
+1842 
-1852 SERFDRSGSRRSF
+1852 
-1865 SQLHWEYTLE
+1865 
-1875 NIVRAMAETQAAR
+1875 
-1888 GGQTFGA
+1888 
-1895 SAKAMQAVGS
+1895 
-1905 EDFQSI
+1905 
-1911 DEVKAASGRLGEV
+1911 
-1924 DTEQYKADVDAVEK
+1924 
-1938 RIEQATRAV
+1938 
-1947 MRENKPH
+1947 
-1954 SDNQFDEM
+1954 
-1962 QIIGDVMMQAAQGKQ
+1962 
-1977 TEAAI
+1977 
-1982 RRAFSQEGYSISES
+1982 
-1996 TAREI
+1996 
-2001 REVFRAATA
+2001 
-2010 LPTGYF
+2010 PTGYKVDRQGFGSIYF
-2016 EAKPQRAVR
+2016 EPRHINQGL
-2025 FDEAKAVIVPD
+2025 
-2036 NISRTLKKRIE
+2036 N
-2047 RAGVPIMEYRAGDE
+2047 Y
-2061 SQRLKQLNSDETW
+2061 LKQDGEIAAFTMLPKVLKRGIVIESRENHKGRNFGTVTIAAPVEINGIRGNMAAVVQLTGKNHYHTHRIIMPDGASFEFLTEKNTESKPAGALPKMDTHATPIDSASTNSIHSSAGNSQEK
-2074 RFSVREAKIT
+2074 FSVREAKIT

-2092 LETTAQNDLER
+2092 LETTAQNAEER
-2103 GLLAQYQEKA
+2103 RILKWYREVA
-2113 KSAARWERWLDY
+2113 KSLTEHEQLLENMRQR
-2125 HQQKLADHESGV
+2125 LADHKSG
-2137 HPLTTQQVLLA
+2137 
-2148 REKAAQYAEMLD
+2148 EKALSPGKVKDLEDYTEYIVNKLD
-2160 QLDGKLLK
+2160 EEDRKLLK
-2168 IESMGPMRKLLERE
+2168 IESMGPVRKLLERE
-2182 RSYVDDLLTGAVA
+2182 REYVERRLAGAREEKDRYR
-2195 AEKEHFQADFEQRL
+2195 AEFEQRL
-2209 QEALRREQESLTQ
+2209 QDARRREQESLAQ

-2232 RRAVTAKIERTTSQL
+2232 RRAVTAKIERTTRQL

-2305 LADQEAFQQGA
+2305 LADQEAFQQGM

-2392 VRVADA
+2392 IRVADA

-2422 VAWDNALPWYAF
+2422 VAWDNTLPWYAF

-2440 GRAIFEELQDGW
+2440 GRAIFGELQDGW

-2461 VLDFRKGVITDEQAR
+2461 VLDFRKSVITDEQAR

-2548 MDDQMLGRLLGQLTP
+2548 MDGQMLGRLLGQLTP

-2585 EITMKRF
+2585 EVTMKRF

-2677 NYKDSVKN
+2677 NYKDSAKN
-2685 EAGQV
+2685 ETGQV
-2690 NTQTVQRSMTK
+2690 NTRTVQRAMTK

-2728 EGFANKMISNY
+2728 EAFADKMISNY

-2771 EAFGDRTGTRQ
+2771 AAFGSGGRATDAVKIPEGPVSKSVIERAWYALLKKTGTLQ
-2782 ATAEMLEHSGIALWK
+2782 AMNEMLEHSGIALWK
-2797 DMGFFDTDVG
+2797 DVGFFDTDVG

-2817 GSRLEDLVDKSMAAA
+2817 GSKLEDLVDKSMTAA
-2832 ELGDKVT
+2832 EWGDKLT

-2849 EVQEKQGLSG
+2849 EAQEKQGLSG
-2859 DELMEAT
+2859 DELIKAT
-2866 AKRFRDVIYQ
+2866 ARRFRDVIYQ

-2887 HMMRSSSTFA
+2887 HMMRSSSTFS
-2897 KMATSFLSE
+2897 KMFTSFMSE

-2918 RQILKDKKAM
+2918 RQILKDKKTM

-2938 KAAGRA
+2938 KMAGRA

-2992 NPLNKLPY
+2992 NPMNKLPY

-3084 VWNDTVGSVWPG
+3084 VYNNSVGFVWPG
-3096 MKRKTYESKKL
+3096 LKCKTYESKKL
-3107 REAYNSYAKPAGIGY
+3107 REAYNSYAKPAGISY
-3122 DTLSAAMEYVA
+3122 DTLSTAMEYVA

-3154 VAYIQSLGLT
+3154 VAYIQSMGLT

-3182 KGTPWT
+3182 KGTPWE

>member
-29 QHQIQQVQQV
+29 QHQMQQVQQV

-64 ERILSRAKALGP
+64 ERILSRAKALGS
-76 QQIMS
+76 QEIMS

-107 RFGSYRAKETY
+107 RFGSYRAKATY

-177 EAQASARRREEL
+177 EAQAAARRREEL

-237 DMQQT
+237 DMQRT

-273 VETPETGTAVMSAR
+273 VETPETGAAVMSAR

-373 LGGVDHPANYYT
+373 LGGVDRPANYYT

-398 TTVSEKLGRS
+398 TTVSEKLERS

-462 DAKERGIDDTNALW
+462 DAKERGIDDTDALW

-505 LTKRLRTTMK
+505 LAKRLRATMK
-515 NAGLQAAT
+515 NVGLQAAT

-557 DQGMSHQTATAK
+557 DQGMNHQTATAK

-613 LAGTAAEGRLSAD
+613 LAGTAAEDRLSAD

-719 RVANELEE
+719 QVANELEE
-727 AMRLQG
+727 AMGRRER
-733 QTEGTDQPGRMTSGM
+733 TEDTDQGTTAA

-753 PRYTSRGEYISELR
+753 PRYTSRGEYISELHR
-767 KKRVNPQA
+767 KRINPQA

-892 HDQRMDRERQ
+892 YDQRMDRERQ

-945 SVDVMRQ
+945 SVEVMRQ
-952 LARVTGVDVVFY
+952 LARVSGVDVVFY

-983 GTVYLDINTGKN
+983 GTVYLDINAGKN
-995 RVGDMSQTA
+995 RVGDMSETA
-1004 ILLTASHE
+1004 VLLTASHE
-1012 LTHFIKEY
+1012 LTHFIQEY

-1030 FVVERLMEAEDV
+1030 FVVERLTEAEDV

-1047 VQRHRKDQPELSY
+1047 VQRHQKNQPELSY

-1074 MLQDSQAA
+1074 MLKDSQAA

-1096 RSWLRKWVKKLQE
+1096 RSWLRKWVKRLQE
-1109 AFRGLTAQKP
+1109 AFRGLTARSR
-1119 EAQALTRYAKELQ
+1119 EAPALTRYAKELQ

-1150 AETASKE
+1150 AETASGE
-1157 KAASARGKASVRD
+1157 KAASTRGKASARD

-1196 VIPDSIRYAMF
+1196 VIPDSIGYAMF
-1207 ADDPSEIRNYGDR
+1207 ADDPSEARGYGDR

-1237 AIAEAWERDKAEYL
+1237 AIAEAWERDKAENL

-1318 HDTSGDDGVWGGNL
+1318 HDTTGDDGVWGDNL
-1332 HQQSDT
+1332 HQQSSPDT
-1338 AAGESAAEVRYEI
+1338 GASAAQVRYEVRESKDETVSGIKEQI
-1351 RRLDG
+1351 RRNAKALEAMEPVG
-1356 QTMVVLDTQTDTRDY
+1356 SAMVSGIERMTIAQKRQWAETILRPTGY
-1371 KAAAA
+1371 KVDRQGFGSIYFEPRHINQGLN
-1376 YLKALVNT
+1376 YLKQDGEIAAFTMLPKVLKRGIVIESRENHKGRNFGTVTIAAPVEINGIRGNMAAVVQLTGKSHYHTHRIIMPDGSAFAFNAEKNT
-1384 EKPFSTILAD
+1384 ESKPAGALLQKST
-1394 ALPVYAGKDL
+1394 
-1404 PSEYKGSEYT
+1404 
-1414 LGMHRGLRE
+1414 H
-1423 VKMQAATNL
+1423 ATPIE
-1432 SEMLL
+1432 S
-1437 LAEDG
+1437 
-1442 EWRENVKEKHGKDA
+1442 VSKHS
-1456 QNGWYRYKT
+1456 
-1465 RFAVPVL
+1465 
-1472 NARKAV
+1472 
-1478 DHYAVYGG
+1478 
-1486 VLLIRNDADGKSYLY
+1486 IRPG
-1501 DMVDVE
+1501 
-1507 KKKVISSPPFSA
+1507 
-1519 QAHSGVYEPKPSES
+1519 
-1533 IIRHENEKSNTKFS
+1533 NEKSNTKFS
-1547 MREPVE
+1547 VRDNTGRELTPAQQEYFRGSKARDENGNLLVMYHQTDGNFTVFDTEHKGAGTGDDETPFGVFLKKTSRDIGVRGKKQMQLYANIQNPLRVDNRE
-1553 QAKDLVAVHNLTEQN
+1553 QLVQSLARMSEEYASLKAESGNIDKEYGAKFEKAKRAFVDFLTRWRKEN
-1568 LQDALDLGGLPMPSI
+1568 PD
-1583 AVVKSEQGHSMYG
+1583 
-1596 PISIV
+1596 
-1601 FGRDSID
+1601 
-1608 PQADSRNKIYGG
+1608 
-1620 DTYTPTAPAV
+1620 APA
-1630 EYPVN
+1630 
-1635 YDRMRAVEKR
+1635 
-1645 LAGLSEKIAGGVFR
+1645 
-1659 NDSTLQRAGID
+1659 
-1670 EESGMSA
+1670 
-1677 AELADKLA
+1677 
-1685 RDDSIRAAY
+1685 RAAY
-1694 LADQGKTLE
+1694 NAEGFDAAFNAEDEVVEEWTR
-1703 PVMQK
+1703 K
-1708 KEFNRYGNDALAKL
+1708 KDEIAVLAKKA
-1722 VQQIGAQEL
+1722 ITN
-1731 AGIEASIEAGDYQP
+1731 
-1745 VREIE
+1745 
-1750 DMVRQIIRDSYAEK
+1750 
-1764 HSALLNRK
+1764 ALRANGY
-1772 PELKE
+1772 
-1777 KRLDRFMENNV
+1777 DG
-1788 TVFTVEDF
+1788 VF
-1796 VRDAWE
+1796 
-1802 YYQDQGATTSEID
+1802 
-1815 RWATSDKLHEA
+1815 
-1826 ASVED
+1826 
-1831 VKVWLLPQLEG
+1831 
-1842 VLGEPGIYNG
+1842 
-1852 SERFDRSGSRRSF
+1852 
-1865 SQLHWEYTLE
+1865 LE
-1875 NIVRAMAETQAAR
+1875 ND
-1888 GGQTFGA
+1888 
-1895 SAKAMQAVGS
+1895 KGS
-1905 EDFQSI
+1905 WGRSTEAYIALDANQ
-1911 DEVKAASGRLGEV
+1911 VKNV
-1924 DTEQYKADVDAVEK
+1924 
-1938 RIEQATRAV
+1938 
-1947 MRENKPH
+1947 
-1954 SDNQFDEM
+1954 DNQN
-1962 QIIGDVMMQAAQGKQ
+1962 
-1977 TEAAI
+1977 
-1982 RRAFSQEGYSISES
+1982 
-1996 TAREI
+1996 
-2001 REVFRAATA
+2001 
-2010 LPTGYF
+2010 PTT
-2016 EAKPQRAVR
+2016 
-2025 FDEAKAVIVPD
+2025 DPD
-2036 NISRTLKKRIE
+2036 I
-2047 RAGVPIMEYRAGDE
+2047 
-2061 SQRLKQLNSDETW
+2061 
-2074 RFSVREAKIT
+2074 RFSVREEKIT

-2092 LETTAQNDLER
+2092 LETTARNDLER

-2160 QLDGKLLK
+2160 QLDEKLLK

-2195 AEKEHFQADFEQRL
+2195 AEKDHFQAEFEQRL
-2209 QEALRREQESLTQ
+2209 QDARRREQESLVQ

-2232 RRAVTAKIERTTSQL
+2232 RRAVTAKIERTTRQL

-2305 LADQEAFQQGA
+2305 LADQEAFQQGT

-2422 VAWDNALPWYAF
+2422 VAWDNTLPWYAF

-2440 GRAIFEELQDGW
+2440 GRAIFGELQDGW

-2461 VLDFRKGVITDEQAR
+2461 VLDFRKSVITDEQAR

-2585 EITMKRF
+2585 EVTMKRF

-2677 NYKDSVKN
+2677 NYKDSAKN
-2685 EAGQV
+2685 ETGQV
-2690 NTQTVQRSMTK
+2690 NTRTVQRAMTK

-2728 EGFANKMISNY
+2728 EAFADKMISNY

-2771 EAFGDRTGTRQ
+2771 KAFGDRTGTRQ

-2817 GSRLEDLVDKSMAAA
+2817 GSKLEDLVDKSMAAA
-2832 ELGDKVT
+2832 ELGDKLT

-2849 EVQEKQGLSG
+2849 EAQEKQGLSG
-2859 DELMEAT
+2859 DELIKAT
-2866 AKRFRDVIYQ
+2866 ARRFRDVIYQ

-2887 HMMRSSSTFA
+2887 HMMRSSSTFS
-2897 KMATSFLSE
+2897 KMFTSFMSE

-2928 GLKTAIGRNW
+2928 GPKTAIGRNW
-2938 KAAGRA
+2938 KTAGRA

-3084 VWNDTVGSVWPG
+3084 TWNNTVGSVWPG
-3096 MKRKTYESKKL
+3096 MKRKTYENKKL
-3107 REAYNSYAKPAGIGY
+3107 REAYNSYAKPAGISY
-3122 DTLSAAMEYVA
+3122 DTLSTAMEYVA

-3164 PSQQKAMW
+3164 SSQQKAMW

-3182 KGTPWT
+3182 KGTPWE

>member
-1 MPKQAAGSTARDR
+1 MAMQTGGGTARDR
-14 ILSRARALDD
+14 IMARARALDD
-24 DNKKY
+24 EEKKK
-29 QHQIQQVQQV
+29 QQAQQPQQT
-39 RREDTVPMRYRQGT
+39 RQSARTQVPMRYRQTAQEPGQEA
-53 PLAQQPQTTAK
+53 AQQPQTTARD
-64 ERILSRAKALGP
+64 RIQARARAMG
-76 QQIMS
+76 QQRVMS
-81 GNGDMTLAEYQD
+81 GLGDLTVEEYQY
-93 ALKRAEK
+93 ALKQAEK

-107 RFGSYRAKETY
+107 RFGSDRAKETY

-137 ALTDRGKNVQ
+137 ALTDFGKNVQ

-177 EAQASARRREEL
+177 EAQAAARRREEL

-237 DMQQT
+237 DMQRT

-398 TTVSEKLGRS
+398 TTVSEKLERS

-505 LTKRLRTTMK
+505 LAKRLQTTMK
-515 NAGLQAAT
+515 NVGLQAAT

-613 LAGTAAEGRLSAD
+613 LAGTAAEDRLSAD
-626 GKDRLAQKI
+626 GKDRLAQKV
-635 KSRTEQGKT
+635 KSRTEQGET

-696 DSDMSRARE
+696 DSNMSRARE
-705 ERTRQTLRNSKYGQ
+705 ERARQTLRNSKYGQ
-719 RVANELEE
+719 QVANELEE
-727 AMRLQG
+727 AMGRRERTEDADQG
-733 QTEGTDQPGRMTSGM
+733 ATAA

-753 PRYTSRGEYISELR
+753 PRYTSRGEYISELQR
-767 KKRVNPQA
+767 KRVNPQA

-854 AYEYGAAGVKRD
+854 AYEYGAANVKRD

-892 HDQRMDRERQ
+892 YDQRMAQERQ

-932 PVTQETMT
+932 PVTQEAMT

-945 SVDVMRQ
+945 SVEVMRQ
-952 LARVTGVDVVFY
+952 LARVSGVDVVFY
-964 QSRANEKGEY
+964 QSRANGQGRY
-974 TAANGFYRD
+974 TEANGFYRD
-983 GTVYLDINTGKN
+983 GTVYLDINAGKN
-995 RVGDMSQTA
+995 AVGDLSETA
-1004 ILLTASHE
+1004 VLLTAAHE
-1012 LTHFIKEY
+1012 LTHFIQEY
-1020 NPAQYEQLRT
+1020 SPAQYEQLRD
-1030 FVVERLMEAEDV
+1030 FVVERLTEAEDV

-1047 VQRHRKDQPELSY
+1047 VQRHQKDQPELSY

-1074 MLQDSQAA
+1074 MLKDSQAA

-1096 RSWLRKWVKKLQE
+1096 RSWLRKWVKRLQE
-1109 AFRGLTAQKP
+1109 AFRGLTARSR

-1138 LVGAA
+1138 LIGAA

-1150 AETASKE
+1150 AE
-1157 KAASARGKASVRD
+1157 
-1170 GGGRIARAVNG
+1170 
-1181 EDYWNDL
+1181 
-1188 SYRGYRRK
+1188 
-1196 VIPDSIRYAMF
+1196 
-1207 ADDPSEIRNYGDR
+1207 
-1220 FAAVRHDDL
+1220 
-1229 PKIDDFKE
+1229 
-1237 AIAEAWERDKAEYL
+1237 
-1251 LPPALE
+1251 
-1257 VFEDLSGAE
+1257 
-1266 VADHFDPVDILDG
+1266 
-1279 ADAWDTPELITWA
+1279 
-1292 FSHGIFDEVGGI
+1292 
-1304 KTSDGAIVWDDSLI
+1304 TSDGAIVWDDSLI
-1318 HDTSGDDGVWGGNL
+1318 HDTSGDDGVWGDNL
-1332 HQQSDT
+1332 HQQSDPAT
-1338 AAGESAAEVRYEI
+1338 GAPAAQVRHEVRESKDETVSGIKEQI
-1351 RRLDG
+1351 RRNAKALEAMEPVG
-1356 QTMVVLDTQTDTRDY
+1356 SAMVSGIERMTIAQKRQWAETILRPTGY
-1371 KAAAA
+1371 KVDRQGFGSIYFEPRHINQGLN
-1376 YLKALVNT
+1376 YLKQDGEIAAFTMLPKVLKRGIVIESRENHKGRNFGTVTIAAPVEINGIRGNMAAVVQLTGKNHYHTHRIIMPDGSAFAFNAEKNT
-1384 EKPFSTILAD
+1384 ESKPAGALLQKST
-1394 ALPVYAGKDL
+1394 
-1404 PSEYKGSEYT
+1404 
-1414 LGMHRGLRE
+1414 H
-1423 VKMQAATNL
+1423 ATPIE
-1432 SEMLL
+1432 S
-1437 LAEDG
+1437 
-1442 EWRENVKEKHGKDA
+1442 VSKH
-1456 QNGWYRYKT
+1456 
-1465 RFAVPVL
+1465 
-1472 NARKAV
+1472 
-1478 DHYAVYGG
+1478 
-1486 VLLIRNDADGKSYLY
+1486 S
-1501 DMVDVE
+1501 
-1507 KKKVISSPPFSA
+1507 
-1519 QAHSGVYEPKPSES
+1519 
-1533 IIRHENEKSNTKFS
+1533 IRHENEKSNTKFS
-1547 MREPVE
+1547 VRDNTGRELTPAQQEYFRGSKARDENGNLLVMYHQTDGNFTVFDTEHKGAGTGDDETPFGVFLKKTSRDIGVRGKKQMQLYANIQNPLRVDNRE
-1553 QAKDLVAVHNLTEQN
+1553 QLVQSLARMSEEYASLKAESGNIDKEYGAKFEKAKRAFVDFLTRWRKEN
-1568 LQDALDLGGLPMPSI
+1568 PD
-1583 AVVKSEQGHSMYG
+1583 
-1596 PISIV
+1596 
-1601 FGRDSID
+1601 
-1608 PQADSRNKIYGG
+1608 
-1620 DTYTPTAPAV
+1620 APA
-1630 EYPVN
+1630 
-1635 YDRMRAVEKR
+1635 
-1645 LAGLSEKIAGGVFR
+1645 
-1659 NDSTLQRAGID
+1659 
-1670 EESGMSA
+1670 
-1677 AELADKLA
+1677 
-1685 RDDSIRAAY
+1685 RAAY
-1694 LADQGKTLE
+1694 NAEGFDAAFNAEDEVVEEWTR
-1703 PVMQK
+1703 K
-1708 KEFNRYGNDALAKL
+1708 KDEIAVLAKKA
-1722 VQQIGAQEL
+1722 ITN
-1731 AGIEASIEAGDYQP
+1731 
-1745 VREIE
+1745 
-1750 DMVRQIIRDSYAEK
+1750 
-1764 HSALLNRK
+1764 ALRANGY
-1772 PELKE
+1772 
-1777 KRLDRFMENNV
+1777 DG
-1788 TVFTVEDF
+1788 VF
-1796 VRDAWE
+1796 
-1802 YYQDQGATTSEID
+1802 
-1815 RWATSDKLHEA
+1815 
-1826 ASVED
+1826 
-1831 VKVWLLPQLEG
+1831 
-1842 VLGEPGIYNG
+1842 
-1852 SERFDRSGSRRSF
+1852 
-1865 SQLHWEYTLE
+1865 LE
-1875 NIVRAMAETQAAR
+1875 ND
-1888 GGQTFGA
+1888 
-1895 SAKAMQAVGS
+1895 KGS
-1905 EDFQSI
+1905 WGRSTEAYIALDANQ
-1911 DEVKAASGRLGEV
+1911 VKNV
-1924 DTEQYKADVDAVEK
+1924 
-1938 RIEQATRAV
+1938 
-1947 MRENKPH
+1947 
-1954 SDNQFDEM
+1954 DNQN
-1962 QIIGDVMMQAAQGKQ
+1962 
-1977 TEAAI
+1977 
-1982 RRAFSQEGYSISES
+1982 
-1996 TAREI
+1996 
-2001 REVFRAATA
+2001 
-2010 LPTGYF
+2010 PTT
-2016 EAKPQRAVR
+2016 
-2025 FDEAKAVIVPD
+2025 DPD
-2036 NISRTLKKRIE
+2036 I
-2047 RAGVPIMEYRAGDE
+2047 
-2061 SQRLKQLNSDETW
+2061 

-2092 LETTAQNDLER
+2092 LETTARNDLER

-2160 QLDGKLLK
+2160 QLDEKLLK

-2209 QEALRREQESLTQ
+2209 QEARRREQESLAQ

-2232 RRAVTAKIERTTSQL
+2232 RRAVTAKIERTTRQL

-2305 LADQEAFQQGA
+2305 LADQEAFQQGT

-2380 TKMNELLENRTF
+2380 AKMNELLENRTF

-2422 VAWDNALPWYAF
+2422 VAWDNTLPWYAF

-2440 GRAIFEELQDGW
+2440 GRAIFGELQDGW

-2461 VLDFRKGVITDEQAR
+2461 VLDFRKSVITDEQAR
-2476 AWDTEVRQV
+2476 AWDTEVRRV

-2585 EITMKRF
+2585 EVTMKRF

-2677 NYKDSVKN
+2677 NYKDSTKN
-2685 EAGQV
+2685 ETGQV
-2690 NTQTVQRSMTK
+2690 NTQTVQRAMTK

-2728 EGFANKMISNY
+2728 EAFADKMISNY

-2771 EAFGDRTGTRQ
+2771 KAFGDRTGTRQ

-2849 EVQEKQGLSG
+2849 ETQEKQGLSG
-2859 DELMEAT
+2859 DELVKAT
-2866 AKRFRDVIYQ
+2866 ARRFRDVIYQ

-2887 HMMRSSSTFA
+2887 HMMRSSSTFS
-2897 KMATSFLSE
+2897 KMFTSFMSE

-2938 KAAGRA
+2938 KTAGRA

-2979 AFGGLHGNLASDL
+2979 AFGGLRGNLASDL

-3084 VWNDTVGSVWPG
+3084 TWNNTVGSVWPG

-3107 REAYNSYAKPAGIGY
+3107 REAYNSYAKPADISY
-3122 DTLSAAMEYVA
+3122 DKLSTAMEYVA

-3154 VAYIQSLGLT
+3154 VAYIQSMGLT

-3172 LALKNSTWSD
+3172 LALKISTWSD
-3182 KGTPWT
+3182 KGTPWE